1 MADKKKKINSALSAA
16 GRAASKTSSNVA
28 DQLKKKRKSAQQAAQ
43 MQESQKKLPSWYGSI
58 DTSKPRVQQRST
70 TSTAK
75 GRSVFAP
82 QQQTTT
88 QTASPAV
95 SMWPIV
101 PKKASAGLPSL
112 AQVYGAPYRSDLAA
126 YLPSRRGQG
135 TLEPSDVTGV
145 HYVEWL
151 SDMADQKAF
160 DEYRQQMVQS
170 AKPQMKY
177 QQHYNFETD
186 RKRVERLEYQLRFE
200 NNPEERQ
207 RMQGEIDTI
216 LAGAG
221 THSPEANEY
230 ARQYYQEKQDRAD
243 RSAARAR
250 ARASMYMTAA
260 DTDRATGADVPA
272 LDVDE
277 GRRRIEE
284 GLAEARRTGNQILI
298 STYEKALESYDA
310 NPEQYAGLV
319 MNENER
325 KAYAASTAAEEQDTD
340 SRSAR
345 AGVYQSKTNQ
355 YYLDMD
361 RRFGFTAAS
370 QQPDF
375 KEQSK
380 APKKEFTYPKAI
392 TVNGN
397 PMLINQPFDDDYH
410 WDYMTDEEKATAIYL
425 FNTKGDGTAKA
436 YIFDYL
442 GPGIDKVYA
451 QDQQAKIYDEV
462 SSASGLEKALY
473 SGASVLT
480 NAVYAPMSYLNNAGQ
495 VVGNLIADKRGVGWT
510 PVNSYSEFSRAARN
524 TRISRQAVADSM
536 GSVGAFFYQ
545 TGMSMLDNMILLP
558 TGQTGTLGLMALEA
572 ADAQYAED
580 IDNGVDPET
589 AAISGAIAGGIE
601 TLTETVSLEHLFKA
615 PDVESF
621 LRGLGKQAIFEGS
634 EEGASDV
641 LNLIRERALY
651 GETSYGTTEEEHKA
665 WFRQLL
671 LDIAGGAVAG
681 AGMYAGYGGPQY
693 VARRI
698 VETKASGLQVL
709 ANDNGAALAQAYT
722 DATGKPANAPRSVF
736 QTGRV
741 LQKTLNQGAKNYN
754 ATYAQETGDA
764 AVQYYQDNQQ
774 KDQEADK
781 KASDTV
787 YAAIRKVL
795 ADKKLTRRE
804 QAAMDSIPG
813 VREAVAAYRKGGAM
827 EGTVNREGSAKI
839 KRGIENALLS
849 VDHNLQSAEQ
859 DGNVEPKNR
868 ASERMQQTA
877 QGVQKAAQERKAA
890 MQMREEDNAQ
900 SQVNGQ
906 DVELLG
912 MTSVG
917 DKATLNVRNQD
928 GQVQEVNLNDVTYGS
943 DRKATAYAI
952 GADMENTALANSFV
966 ATLADN
972 QVPARVAAGMQAAYD
987 YAYGGAPSVESLKG
1001 SILTEGLNDAQLS
1014 RAFELGQQAR
1024 QAAVQMAQ
1032 ETKMKQALKQ
1042 ANVEWKGGTVDTSR
1056 VDMASLNAEQQR
1068 QVNLV
1073 QLVAGVTGMNMEL
1086 FQSKADANG
1095 RYHGENGSYNAR
1107 TNTIRLDVNAGA
1119 NSAYEL
1125 SRVTLLRTMS
1135 HELTHALQQNS
1146 PAQYDALKR
1155 AVLDVLT
1162 SKSGASIE
1170 EMAARMRE
1178 RDSSLKDD
1186 GAALDEVVAEA
1197 CENMLR
1203 DSDAMEQLIARHP
1216 AEAKTFLEKVKQ
1228 FFTDIVNAIR
1238 AAFGGSDTSRSR
1250 EATALMQQAEE
1261 YLDICEKWSKALQD
1275 TAEISGRMYTASED
1289 SIDNTAAFTDSA
1301 EAIQNQAR
1309 PPYTDGTKACREFV
1323 DGLSSDARSTYDLLY
1338 NFYQAS
1344 RRGKRN
1350 LSSQYMYYSD
1360 WNTMV
1365 AKDASWAETAQRMAD
1380 SIPEGVR
1387 KRMGMNTDGTLNP
1400 NSLEEEFRMNRS
1412 MGQRIIDALELE
1424 TIDPVYKI
1432 GDREIRLSTGN
1443 SANAVGGEAYRRAL
1457 CAETRKAYANGTLKQ
1472 VGIGTLSRDRWG
1484 SLGFLAV
1491 NGKTGASGDFTTLCP
1506 QMFYNKGCH
1515 YCYRLASLKSG
1526 VNNKLVG
1533 VNVWYGGE
1541 ILRIKDKDVD
1551 MLNKNGGLRIQSFGD
1566 WMPQFSA
1573 QLADML
1579 YDADMRG
1586 LQIKIITKEPSMI
1599 DYVAQ
1604 LKRQGLGKALYFNLS
1619 ADYAIERAG
1628 SKETADYTTFNAERP
1643 YMRDDAGDLW
1653 WKRAMTVEEAS
1664 RYRDKYSW
1672 VNTRIV
1678 ATTVDE
1684 FIRGLRDPRVDVVTG
1699 YHGNIRSWE
1708 RIDSTTG
1715 EVKVNVEALGDSGM
1729 PVFGYDAQTGEW
1741 HLEKQGKTK
1750 THQAL
1755 AAAIEENGLQYEYYA
1770 KSCCIT
1776 GRCATCNG
1784 KCGKL
1789 ARNFYV
1795 KNATNRDVESFVYW
1809 QENMEY
1815 DSDTIA
1821 DQKVQYSMRD
1831 ETYLAA
1837 VEDGDMQ
1844 KAQAMVDEAARQ
1856 AGYTRK
1862 LYHGTQYQ
1870 FNQFMRGG
1878 EGIHLGTFEA
1888 ADFVRRTT
1896 VKWENQGRMIEAYVR
1911 LDNPMYVPYDIQRW
1925 NVENL
1930 RDLIFAANGL
1940 QTYKELLATTADGQ
1954 QIDLDFSQVE
1964 GIPQIT
1970 KKAPRPARSVQV
1982 DEDFGTSRRKIRRG
1996 AAVQTETA
2004 TTRETNRALSDEEQL
2019 SRMKTFDEIAEWLKA
2034 RGIDGIEYINAIE
2047 DKNSTSVLVFDSNQV
2062 KLADPVTYDDQGDVI
2077 PLSERFDR
2085 GNEDIRF
2092 SLRENVEQT
2101 KDLVAVHNWDDTS
2114 LDEMYE
2120 DAVLLGDTKKALS
2133 MLEEKARRVQ
2143 ADIITHPDVT
2153 TYKVHRGAPPKK
2165 TIKVYK
2171 TFTVDSSGRPT
2182 ALFVSSNHPIP
2193 VGVWLDA
2200 QDTFHFTD
2208 TKNGHMYVPSTK
2220 NPNTK
2225 GGATGRPTLLS
2236 NISDSDLQKL
2246 EEQGYIKRKPNGEYS
2261 AKSITSLAYR
2271 PGWHAGDLPFFP
2283 QGGMKIAGSNYENV
2297 HRYNQVVYEC
2307 EMSADVDYTAYDD
2320 VDGKVVYHDMQK
2332 MPTDGSYKFAT
2343 NPMANSQDI
2352 GAWYISGS
2360 LKLVRPL
2367 TEQECNKILTANN
2380 RKAQEWQSWSSD
2392 GNSKDIGP
2400 LDLARLN
2407 VDPNRT
2413 DAYSKILEVTYDDNG
2428 NVIPLSERFN
2438 SENDDIRYQMRDD
2451 DDGDQGLVGIFDEA
2465 PRLEEAHIDQRTW
2478 DNMSDRRVH
2487 SFMNDYPAS
2496 RIWLARMASVLQSDV
2511 AATTAGQRFM
2521 NEEETFTGQK
2531 RDTTP
2536 LLAEMKDSGYTW
2548 QQMADVFGKMAEVF
2562 ENGDLEGKVPETAI
2576 WKRAELILDRAV
2588 TEGYTDMNGIEYRPD
2603 AGYMRYKDALPGAKA
2618 REIPA
2623 NAVDDT
2629 FEDVDNRL
2637 AGGGNAAAQTG
2648 GDGERV
2654 QLQGDTA
2661 YREKQRS
2668 AKSGIALMDG
2678 GPSNRE
2684 LLSSAL
2690 ESAVQTPEEL
2700 RYVQSYKKQAQ
2711 KIAEMEGLLAERR
2724 AEVQQLQGMKKRTAD
2739 QEIRMKNLQQS
2750 IAETESMIDKRD
2762 KGLLKMEA
2770 MEPLRN
2776 VLDRE
2781 RANYRETL
2789 KQAKKDAAARQ
2800 REKDAAKLDNTLL
2813 ATQMHEGR
2821 EWAAKLHEAENRVA
2835 EANQKVEDLKAQSL
2849 ADRMHESSEWAA
2861 KLRKAENQLATAKRQ
2876 LETAQMQR
2884 IAERMAEG
2892 RKWAEKVRQAK
2903 EQADRRAARLREQ
2916 ADQRA
2921 ARLREQADQRVAKI
2935 QDKADRRTLRGKIV
2949 RRVKAL
2955 DTMLRT
2961 PSNTRHVPDAL
2972 RGATAN
2978 ILQYFTDESKIFKAE
2993 DMQAAANAYA
3003 ALNTEENSNMAE
3015 GMYDPDTYERM
3026 VALMEVTKKGQS
3038 LKNLSMDEL
3047 TMVDKVLQNLSH
3059 IIQNANA
3066 VFVNGKRRNL
3076 EELVNEEQQ
3085 RLQEKGRYGSFTLKD
3100 NAFVDMLRRGNITA
3114 PYFFK
3119 HLGGPLG
3126 ELGTAILNGETA
3138 FGVETGRATERFR
3151 AIEEKY
3157 HRDAWK
3163 NKKGD
3168 TLTLKNGDG
3177 DKIQLTREQAM
3188 SVWATWKREHS
3199 IADRETHHLD
3209 QGGILLQQEKKLF
3222 KKTYA
3227 QDSAFRINTAEMVEI
3242 DKWLTQEQKNYVDEV
3257 VSYLSTDIAELG
3269 NITSNALHGY
3279 SKFGEGYYY
3288 PFRTSDEFR
3297 PTKIGKDENAMP
3309 LKLMGFTKSV
3319 RSKSNAPVIVTDF
3332 TSTASD
3338 HINSMLTYYAF
3349 AEAQDNFMRLYNFR
3363 MDQNHSIKRS
3373 LSGAYGA
3380 NPGKFIRAFMNDMY
3394 GGVGM
3399 SMNERDA
3406 NRFLSAFKKGAVMAS
3421 LSVAIQQ
3428 SSSIMRAM
3436 ALIDPKYFVGKPL
3449 KGGFAEAKKY
3459 AGTAVIKDMG
3469 SFDTSTGRSAVQ
3481 YITGDG
3487 AKTAYGKFSEKVG
3500 DVGGWLP
3507 EKMDAITWGR
3517 MWSAVKRETA
3527 ARTGLNVNS
3536 EELKVQA
3543 GKRFDEVMR
3552 LTQVYDSTLA
3562 KSELMREKNMWA
3574 KMVTAFMAEATV
3586 TYNMLMDAVI
3596 DAKGKRFGAATK
3608 SFGSVIAATIL
3619 NTLLSSVIY
3628 AMRDDDDKDA
3638 TYFERYVKS
3647 VVGSLDPI
3655 DVTLNLVPMVK
3666 DVYEIFRGYDVERT
3680 DMSVFNDIYTYSK
3693 VLSNPDKSW
3702 LDRLKSGVSLAG
3714 IITGI
3719 PAKNLWRDIEGTVN
3733 TFKTVKDTDYRDGA
3747 AKMAALQ
3754 GLSEWAFGPDVS
3766 ETATIDKLV
3775 QVMAKG
3781 DQAEAAAQ
3789 MKTLS
3794 TFYEGDEKKRKTAI
3808 KKAGKEAYIDG
3819 GLTDAQALR
3828 VLEGIGI
3835 TGDEADKVLLDWQ
3848 YAKKTGGKTVSGAGS
3863 DYLEGEID
3871 RETALDALARTGA
3884 EEEDVETR
3892 MRKLDYQKE
3901 SGISYSGLQDAYT
3914 DGRISRAEAL
3924 RVRTEIGGQKP
3935 DEAEKTLLQW
3945 DYEKDTGRKWADMQ
3959 KDYAAGTIT
3968 DKQAVDYLVKYGD
3981 KKSDAASETV
3991 AKWKYEKSTGKK
4003 WDEMQDDYL
4012 DGSLTKA
4019 QAMSAMQKYGGK
4031 TEAEAYWTVD
4041 EWDYR
4046 EANPDADGYSKFHRV
4061 TELAGRG
4068 QSISGAVKEIYAHS
4082 DYKTAKDCGS
4092 AVTSALT
4099 SYWKPLY
4106 IAATPAQRELMEPI
4120 MLAAYR
4126 AAYETLGE
4134 TYYGDKRRLKAIR
4147 KWLED

>member
-16 GRAASKTSSNVA
+16 GRATSKATSNVA
-28 DQLKKKRKSAQQAAQ
+28 DQLKKKKKSAQQAAQ
-43 MQESQKKLPSWYGSI
+43 MQESQKNLPSWYGSI
-58 DTSKPRVQQRST
+58 DTSRPRVQQRST

-88 QTASPAV
+88 QTASPAG

-101 PKKASAGLPSL
+101 PKKTSAGLPSL
-112 AQVYGAPYRSDLAA
+112 YQVYGAPYRSDLAA
-126 YLPSRRGQG
+126 YLPSRRGHG
-135 TLEPSDVTGV
+135 TLDPSDVTGA
-145 HYVEWL
+145 HYAEWM

-221 THSPEANEY
+221 TQSPEANEY
-230 ARQYYQEKQDRAD
+230 AKQYYQEKQDRAD
-243 RSAARAR
+243 RSAARRRDQAN
-250 ARASMYMTAA
+250 AA
-260 DTDRATGADVPA
+260 TTIVDQIRSGNYDWSRES
-272 LDVDE
+272 DE
-277 GRRRIEE
+277 GEQRLVAGLQAAKGSGNQTVISAYERSLEE
-284 GLAEARRTGNQILI
+284 YRKNPGLYAGNAVSDEEKQATSDRYLKRSDMLSDLTQEAISERDAARR
-298 STYEKALESYDA
+298 
-310 NPEQYAGLV
+310 
-319 MNENER
+319 
-325 KAYAASTAAEEQDTD
+325 
-340 SRSAR
+340 
-345 AGVYQSKTNQ
+345 GVYQSKANQ

-375 KEQSK
+375 KEESK
-380 APKKEFTYPKAI
+380 APKKEFTYQKAI

-397 PMLINQPFDDDYH
+397 PTLINQPFDTDYH

-425 FNTKGDGTAKA
+425 FNTKGEGTAKA

-462 SSASGLEKALY
+462 SGASGWEKALY
-473 SGASVLT
+473 SGASVIT

-495 VVGNLIADKRGVGWT
+495 VVGNLISDKRGVGWT
-510 PVNSYSEFSRAARN
+510 PVNSYGEFSRAARN

-536 GSVGAFFYQ
+536 GSVGAFLYQ
-545 TGMSMLDNMILLP
+545 TFMSMMDNMILLP
-558 TGQTGTLGLMALEA
+558 TGQLGTLSIMALESG
-572 ADAQYAED
+572 DATYAED

-601 TLTETVSLEHLFKA
+601 VLTEKVSLENLFKA

-621 LRGLGKQAIFEGS
+621 LRGLGKQALFEGS

-641 LNLIRERALY
+641 LNLIREQALY
-651 GETSYGTTEEEHKA
+651 GENSYGTTEEEHRA
-665 WFRQLL
+665 WFKQLL
-671 LDIAGGAVAG
+671 LDIAGGAVSG

-698 VETKASGLQVL
+698 GETKAAGQQVL

-764 AVQYYQDNQQ
+764 AVQHYQDNQP

-781 KASDTV
+781 KASETV

-795 ADKKLTRRE
+795 ADKKLTRQE

-813 VREAVAAYRKGGAM
+813 VREAVAAYQKGGSM

-839 KRGIENALLS
+839 KRGMENALLS
-849 VDHNLQSAEQ
+849 VDHNLQSAGL
-859 DGNVEPKNR
+859 DSNVETDIK

-877 QGVQKAAQERKAA
+877 QGVQEAAQERKAM
-890 MQMREEDNAQ
+890 MQMREGENAQ
-900 SQVNGQ
+900 SQVDGQ

-912 MTSVG
+912 MTGVG

-928 GQVQEVNLNDVTYGS
+928 GQVQEVSLNDVTYGS

-1001 SILTEGLNDAQLS
+1001 SILTEGLNDAQLN

-1024 QAAVQMAQ
+1024 QTAVQVAQ

-1042 ANVEWKGGTVDTSR
+1042 ANVEWKGGTVDASK

-1073 QLVAGVTGMNMEL
+1073 QLVAGVTGINVEL

-1095 RYHGENGSYNAR
+1095 RYRGENGSYNAA

-1119 NSAYEL
+1119 YNAGEL
-1125 SRVTLLRTMS
+1125 SQVTLLRTMS

-1146 PAQYDALKR
+1146 LAQYEALKH

-1170 EMAARMRE
+1170 EMAARKME
-1178 RDSSLKDD
+1178 QDSSLKKPDV
-1186 GAALDEVVAEA
+1186 ALDEVVAEA

-1203 DSDAMEQLIARHP
+1203 DSDAMEQLIAQHP
-1216 AEAKTFLEKVKQ
+1216 AEAKTFLEKMKQ

-1238 AAFGGSDTSRSR
+1238 AAFGGSGTSRSR

-1261 YLDICEKWSKALQD
+1261 YLDICEKWSKALQE
-1275 TAEISGRMYTASED
+1275 TAEISGRM
-1289 SIDNTAAFTDSA
+1289 
-1301 EAIQNQAR
+1301 
-1309 PPYTDGTKACREFV
+1309 
-1323 DGLSSDARSTYDLLY
+1323 
-1338 NFYQAS
+1338 
-1344 RRGKRN
+1344 
-1350 LSSQYMYYSD
+1350 
-1360 WNTMV
+1360 
-1365 AKDASWAETAQRMAD
+1365 
-1380 SIPEGVR
+1380 
-1387 KRMGMNTDGTLNP
+1387 
-1400 NSLEEEFRMNRS
+1400 
-1412 MGQRIIDALELE
+1412 
-1424 TIDPVYKI
+1424 
-1432 GDREIRLSTGN
+1432 DR
-1443 SANAVGGEAYRRAL
+1443 
-1457 CAETRKAYANGTLKQ
+1457 Q
-1472 VGIGTLSRDRWG
+1472 
-1484 SLGFLAV
+1484 
-1491 NGKTGASGDFTTLCP
+1491 
-1506 QMFYNKGCH
+1506 
-1515 YCYRLASLKSG
+1515 
-1526 VNNKLVG
+1526 
-1533 VNVWYGGE
+1533 
-1541 ILRIKDKDVD
+1541 
-1551 MLNKNGGLRIQSFGD
+1551 
-1566 WMPQFSA
+1566 
-1573 QLADML
+1573 
-1579 YDADMRG
+1579 
-1586 LQIKIITKEPSMI
+1586 
-1599 DYVAQ
+1599 
-1604 LKRQGLGKALYFNLS
+1604 
-1619 ADYAIERAG
+1619 
-1628 SKETADYTTFNAERP
+1628 
-1643 YMRDDAGDLW
+1643 
-1653 WKRAMTVEEAS
+1653 
-1664 RYRDKYSW
+1664 
-1672 VNTRIV
+1672 
-1678 ATTVDE
+1678 
-1684 FIRGLRDPRVDVVTG
+1684 TG
-1699 YHGNIRSWE
+1699 Y
-1708 RIDSTTG
+1708 
-1715 EVKVNVEALGDSGM
+1715 GD
-1729 PVFGYDAQTGEW
+1729 
-1741 HLEKQGKTK
+1741 
-1750 THQAL
+1750 
-1755 AAAIEENGLQYEYYA
+1755 
-1770 KSCCIT
+1770 
-1776 GRCATCNG
+1776 
-1784 KCGKL
+1784 
-1789 ARNFYV
+1789 
-1795 KNATNRDVESFVYW
+1795 
-1809 QENMEY
+1809 
-1815 DSDTIA
+1815 
-1821 DQKVQYSMRD
+1821 VQYSLRD

-1896 VKWENQGRMIEAYVR
+1896 VKGENQGRMIEAYVR

-1940 QTYKELLATTADGQ
+1940 QTSKELLATTADGQ
-1954 QIDLDFSQVE
+1954 QIDIDFSQVE

-1970 KKAPRPARSVQV
+1970 KKAPRPARNIQV
-1982 DEDFGTSRRKIRRG
+1982 DEDFGMSRRKTRRG
-1996 AAVQTETA
+1996 AAVQTEQV
-2004 TTRETNRALSDEEQL
+2004 TTRETNRVLSDEEQL

-2034 RGIDGIEYINAIE
+2034 RGIDGIEYTNAIE

-2062 KLADPVTYDDQGDVI
+2062 KLADAVTYDDQGDVI
-2077 PLSERFDR
+2077 PLSERFDKD
-2085 GNEDIRF
+2085 NEDIRYSVRDVDGKNVVWISENILSSKPKGQNISDFIVDYLTSHVGEMYPILESGRRVYLGEDLPKEYAWSKYSQRIRGKNQRLYKDKAKAIAGIGEAINIATNRRWEPTKHPQNKDAKYGIYKYDSKIAFPVYNSSGENTGVHAYDVTLVIRNASDGKKYLYDVQSIKKDAVTANTLYSKSRGATEKIAQRENIFSEQSIAPSDGSVKF
-2092 SLRENVEQT
+2092 SLRENDRKYMDAVEHGDTAEAQKLVDAAAKAAGYKNLFYHGAKKGGGFT
-2101 KDLVAVHNWDDTS
+2101 TFRGWSYFTENKGYAQRYSEAGNANSLYTTYVKMERPFDTRIPEVRELFDEARMEYGMGQLQDTGLPDWTDGYDLSEYIEENDLPYDGIV
-2114 LDEMYE
+2114 LDEG
-2120 DAVLLGDTKKALS
+2120 GDFVNGKPVSRGLS
-2133 MLEEKARRVQ
+2133 YVIRNSAQ
-2143 ADIITHPDVT
+2143 
-2153 TYKVHRGAPPKK
+2153 
-2165 TIKVYK
+2165 IK
-2171 TFTVDSSGRPT
+2171 
-2182 ALFVSSNHPIP
+2182 
-2193 VGVWLDA
+2193 
-2200 QDTFHFTD
+2200 
-2208 TKNGHMYVPSTK
+2208 
-2220 NPNTK
+2220 
-2225 GGATGRPTLLS
+2225 
-2236 NISDSDLQKL
+2236 
-2246 EEQGYIKRKPNGEYS
+2246 
-2261 AKSITSLAYR
+2261 
-2271 PGWHAGDLPFFP
+2271 
-2283 QGGMKIAGSNYENV
+2283 
-2297 HRYNQVVYEC
+2297 
-2307 EMSADVDYTAYDD
+2307 SADA
-2320 VDGKVVYHDMQK
+2320 
-2332 MPTDGSYKFAT
+2332 
-2343 NPMANSQDI
+2343 
-2352 GAWYISGS
+2352 
-2360 LKLVRPL
+2360 
-2367 TEQECNKILTANN
+2367 
-2380 RKAQEWQSWSSD
+2380 
-2392 GNSKDIGP
+2392 
-2400 LDLARLN
+2400 
-2407 VDPNRT
+2407 
-2413 DAYSKILEVTYDDNG
+2413 VTYDDNG
-2428 NVIPLSERFN
+2428 KVIPLSERFN
-2438 SENDDIRYQMRDD
+2438 SENDDIRYQLRDE
-2451 DDGDQGLVGIFDEA
+2451 DGDTQGLVGMFDEV
-2465 PRLEEAHIDQRTW
+2465 PRLDEAHIDQRSW
-2478 DNMSDRRVH
+2478 ENMSDRRVH

-2496 RIWLARMASVLQSDV
+2496 RMWLTRMASVLQSDV
-2511 AATTAGQRFM
+2511 TASTAGQRFM
-2521 NEEETFTGQK
+2521 NEEGTFTGQK

-2562 ENGDLEGKVPETAI
+2562 ENGDLEGKVPETAL

-2603 AGYMRYKDALPGAKA
+2603 AGYMRYKDELPGAKA

-2623 NAVDDT
+2623 NAVNDT

-2637 AGGGNAAAQTG
+2637 YGGETAAVQTG
-2648 GDGERV
+2648 GAGERA

-2661 YREKQRS
+2661 YQEKQRS
-2668 AKSGIALMDG
+2668 AKSGIPLMDG
-2678 GPSNRE
+2678 GPSNRK
-2684 LLSSAL
+2684 LLSEAL
-2690 ESAVQTPEEL
+2690 ESAAQTPEEL
-2700 RYVQSYKKQAQ
+2700 RYVQNYKKQAQ
-2711 KIAEMEGLLAERR
+2711 KIAEMEGLLVERR
-2724 AEVQQLQGMKKRTAD
+2724 AEVQQLQDMKKRTAD
-2739 QEIRMKNLQQS
+2739 QEIRMKNLQTS

-2781 RANYRETL
+2781 RAKYREKL

-2800 REKDAAKLDNTLL
+2800 QEKDAAKLDNALL

-2821 EWAAKLHEAENRVA
+2821 NWMAKLRNAEDRVTK
-2835 EANQKVEDLKAQSL
+2835 ANWELEEVQAQSL
-2849 ADRMHESSEWAA
+2849 ADRMY
-2861 KLRKAENQLATAKRQ
+2861 
-2876 LETAQMQR
+2876 
-2884 IAERMAEG
+2884 EG
-2892 RKWAEKVRQAK
+2892 RKWAEKVRRAK
-2903 EQADRRAARLREQ
+2903 EQADQRAARLREQ

-2921 ARLREQADQRVAKI
+2921 ARLREQADRRAARLREQADRRVEKI
-2935 QDKADRRTLRGKIV
+2935 QDKANRRTLQGKII

-3015 GMYDPDTYERM
+3015 GMYDPDTYDRM
-3026 VALMEVTKKGQS
+3026 VALMEATKKGQS
-3038 LKNLSMDEL
+3038 LKKLSVDEL

-3059 IIQNANA
+3059 IVQNANA
-3066 VFVNGKRRNL
+3066 VFVNGRRRNL

-3085 RLQEKGRYGSFTLKD
+3085 MLQEKGRYGSFKLKD

-3138 FGVETGRATERFR
+3138 FGVEAGRATERFH

-3188 SVWATWKREHS
+3188 GVWATWKREHS
-3199 IADRETHHLD
+3199 VADRETHHLD

-3227 QDSAFRINTAEMVEI
+3227 QDSAFRINTAEMTEI
-3242 DKWLTQEQKNYVDEV
+3242 DNWLTQEQKNYVDEV
-3257 VSYLSTDIAELG
+3257 VDYLSNDMAELG

-3288 PFRTSDEFR
+3288 PFRTSDAFR
-3297 PTKIGKDENAMP
+3297 PTKIGKDDKAMP

-3319 RSKSNAPVIVTDF
+3319 RSKSNAPVIVADF
-3332 TSTASD
+3332 TSTAAD
-3338 HINSMLTYYAF
+3338 HINSMLNYYAF

-3363 MDQNHSIKRS
+3363 MDQNHSIKQS

-3380 NPGKFIRAFMNDMY
+3380 NPEKYIRAFMKDMY

-3500 DVGGWLP
+3500 DIGGWLP

-3562 KSELMREKNMWA
+3562 KSEFMREQNIWA
-3574 KMVTAFMAEATV
+3574 KMATAFMAEPTLS
-3586 TYNMLMDAVI
+3586 YNMLMDAVI
-3596 DAKGKRFGAATK
+3596 DAKGKHFGAATK
-3608 SFGSVIAATIL
+3608 SVGAVIAATIL

-3628 AMRDDDDKDA
+3628 AMRDDDDEDA

-3647 VVGSLDPI
+3647 LVGSLDPI
-3655 DVTLNLVPMVK
+3655 DVTLNLVPIVK
-3666 DVYEIFRGYDVERT
+3666 DVYETWRGYDVERT
-3680 DMSVFNDIYTYSK
+3680 DMSVFNDIFTYFK
-3693 VLSNPDKSW
+3693 VLQNPDKSW
-3702 LDRLKSGVSLAG
+3702 YERLKSGASMVG
-3714 IITGI
+3714 IVFGV
-3719 PAKNLWRDIEGTVN
+3719 PVKNVWRDVDATLN
-3733 TFKTVKDTDYRDGA
+3733 TIGAFANNDYRDGA

-3766 ETATIDKLV
+3766 KAATIDKLV
-3775 QVMAKG
+3775 QAMANG
-3781 DQAEAAAQ
+3781 DQAETAAQ

-3819 GLTDAQALR
+3819 DLTDAQALR
-3828 VLEGIGI
+3828 VLDGIGI

-3848 YAKKTGGKTVSGAGS
+3848 YGKKTGGKTVGGAGS

-3871 RETALDALARTGA
+3871 RETALDALSRTGS

-3924 RVRTEIGGQKP
+3924 RVRTEVGGQKP
-3935 DEAEKTLLQW
+3935 EEAEKTLLQW
-3945 DYEKDTGRKWADMQ
+3945 DYEKDTG
-3959 KDYAAGTIT
+3959 
-3968 DKQAVDYLVKYGD
+3968 
-3981 KKSDAASETV
+3981 KKLD
-3991 AKWKYEKSTGKK
+3991 
-4003 WDEMQDDYL
+4003 DMQDDYL

-4041 EWDYR
+4041 EWEYK

-4068 QSISGAVKEIYAHS
+4068 QSISGAVKEVYSHS

-4106 IAATPAQRELMEPI
+4106 IAATPAQREQMEPI

-4134 TYYGDKRRLKAIR
+4134 TYYGDKRRLKEIR

>member
-70 TSTAK
+70 TSTSK

-88 QTASPAV
+88 QTASPAG

-135 TLEPSDVTGV
+135 TLDPSDVTGA
-145 HYVEWL
+145 HYAEWM

-221 THSPEANEY
+221 TQSPEANEY
-230 ARQYYQEKQDRAD
+230 AKQYYQEKQDRAD
-243 RSAARAR
+243 RSAARRRDQAN
-250 ARASMYMTAA
+250 AAMTIV
-260 DTDRATGADVPA
+260 DQIRSGNYDWSRES
-272 LDVDE
+272 DE
-277 GRRRIEE
+277 GEQRLVAGLQAAKESGNQTVISAYERSLEE
-284 GLAEARRTGNQILI
+284 YRKNPGLYAGNAVSDEEKQATSDRYLKRSDMLSDLTQEAISERDAARR
-298 STYEKALESYDA
+298 
-310 NPEQYAGLV
+310 
-319 MNENER
+319 
-325 KAYAASTAAEEQDTD
+325 
-340 SRSAR
+340 
-345 AGVYQSKTNQ
+345 GVYQSKANQ

-361 RRFGFTAAS
+361 RKFGFTAAS

-375 KEQSK
+375 KEESK
-380 APKKEFTYPKAI
+380 APKKEFTYQKAI

-397 PMLINQPFDDDYH
+397 PTLINQPFETDYH

-425 FNTKGDGTAKA
+425 FNTKGEGTAKA

-462 SSASGLEKALY
+462 SGASGWEKALY
-473 SGASVLT
+473 SGASVII
-480 NAVYAPMSYLNNAGQ
+480 NAVYSPMSYLNNAGQ
-495 VVGNLIADKRGVGWT
+495 VVGNLISDKRGVGWT
-510 PVNSYSEFSRAARN
+510 PVNSYGEFSRAARN

-536 GSVGAFFYQ
+536 GSVGAFLYQ
-545 TGMSMLDNMILLP
+545 TFMSMMDNMILLP
-558 TGQTGTLGLMALEA
+558 TGQLGTLSIMALESG
-572 ADAQYAED
+572 DATYAED

-601 TLTETVSLEHLFKA
+601 VLTEKVSLENLFKA

-621 LRGLGKQAIFEGS
+621 LRGLGKQALFEGS

-641 LNLIRERALY
+641 LNLIREQALY
-651 GETSYGTTEEEHKA
+651 GENSYGTTEEEHRA
-665 WFRQLL
+665 WFKQLL
-671 LDIAGGAVAG
+671 LDIAGGAVSG

-698 VETKASGLQVL
+698 GETKAAGQQVL

-764 AVQYYQDNQQ
+764 AVQHYQDNQP

-781 KASDTV
+781 KASETV

-795 ADKKLTRRE
+795 ADKKLTRQE

-813 VREAVAAYRKGGAM
+813 VREAVAAYQKGGSM

-839 KRGIENALLS
+839 KRGMENALLS
-849 VDHNLQSAEQ
+849 VDHNLQSAGL
-859 DGNVEPKNR
+859 DSNVETDIK

-877 QGVQKAAQERKAA
+877 QGVQEAAQERKAM
-890 MQMREEDNAQ
+890 MQMREGENAQ
-900 SQVNGQ
+900 SQVDGQ

-912 MTSVG
+912 MTGVG

-928 GQVQEVNLNDVTYGS
+928 GQVQEVSLNDVTYGS

-1001 SILTEGLNDAQLS
+1001 SILTEGLNDAQLN

-1024 QAAVQMAQ
+1024 QTAVQVAQ

-1042 ANVEWKGGTVDTSR
+1042 ANVEWKGGTVDASK

-1073 QLVAGVTGMNMEL
+1073 QLVAGVTGINVEL

-1095 RYHGENGSYNAR
+1095 RYRGENGSYNAA

-1119 NSAYEL
+1119 YNAGEL
-1125 SRVTLLRTMS
+1125 SQVTLLRTMS

-1146 PAQYDALKR
+1146 LAQYEALKH

-1170 EMAARMRE
+1170 EMAARKME
-1178 RDSSLKDD
+1178 QDSSLKKPDV
-1186 GAALDEVVAEA
+1186 ALDEVVAEA

-1203 DSDAMEQLIARHP
+1203 DSDAMEQLIAQHP
-1216 AEAKTFLEKVKQ
+1216 AEAKTFLEKMKQ

-1238 AAFGGSDTSRSR
+1238 AAFGGSGTSRSR

-1261 YLDICEKWSKALQD
+1261 YLDICEKWSKALQE
-1275 TAEISGRMYTASED
+1275 TAEISGRM
-1289 SIDNTAAFTDSA
+1289 
-1301 EAIQNQAR
+1301 
-1309 PPYTDGTKACREFV
+1309 
-1323 DGLSSDARSTYDLLY
+1323 
-1338 NFYQAS
+1338 
-1344 RRGKRN
+1344 
-1350 LSSQYMYYSD
+1350 
-1360 WNTMV
+1360 
-1365 AKDASWAETAQRMAD
+1365 
-1380 SIPEGVR
+1380 
-1387 KRMGMNTDGTLNP
+1387 
-1400 NSLEEEFRMNRS
+1400 
-1412 MGQRIIDALELE
+1412 
-1424 TIDPVYKI
+1424 
-1432 GDREIRLSTGN
+1432 DR
-1443 SANAVGGEAYRRAL
+1443 
-1457 CAETRKAYANGTLKQ
+1457 Q
-1472 VGIGTLSRDRWG
+1472 
-1484 SLGFLAV
+1484 
-1491 NGKTGASGDFTTLCP
+1491 
-1506 QMFYNKGCH
+1506 
-1515 YCYRLASLKSG
+1515 
-1526 VNNKLVG
+1526 
-1533 VNVWYGGE
+1533 
-1541 ILRIKDKDVD
+1541 
-1551 MLNKNGGLRIQSFGD
+1551 
-1566 WMPQFSA
+1566 
-1573 QLADML
+1573 
-1579 YDADMRG
+1579 
-1586 LQIKIITKEPSMI
+1586 
-1599 DYVAQ
+1599 
-1604 LKRQGLGKALYFNLS
+1604 
-1619 ADYAIERAG
+1619 
-1628 SKETADYTTFNAERP
+1628 
-1643 YMRDDAGDLW
+1643 
-1653 WKRAMTVEEAS
+1653 
-1664 RYRDKYSW
+1664 
-1672 VNTRIV
+1672 
-1678 ATTVDE
+1678 
-1684 FIRGLRDPRVDVVTG
+1684 TG
-1699 YHGNIRSWE
+1699 Y
-1708 RIDSTTG
+1708 
-1715 EVKVNVEALGDSGM
+1715 GD
-1729 PVFGYDAQTGEW
+1729 
-1741 HLEKQGKTK
+1741 
-1750 THQAL
+1750 
-1755 AAAIEENGLQYEYYA
+1755 
-1770 KSCCIT
+1770 
-1776 GRCATCNG
+1776 
-1784 KCGKL
+1784 
-1789 ARNFYV
+1789 
-1795 KNATNRDVESFVYW
+1795 
-1809 QENMEY
+1809 
-1815 DSDTIA
+1815 
-1821 DQKVQYSMRD
+1821 VQYSLRD

-1837 VEDGDMQ
+1837 MEDGDMQ

-1888 ADFVRRTT
+1888 ADFVRRTRASG
-1896 VKWENQGRMIEAYVR
+1896 ENQGRMIEAYVR

-1940 QTYKELLATTADGQ
+1940 QTSKELLATTADGQ

-1970 KKAPRPARSVQV
+1970 KKAPRPARNIQV
-1982 DEDFGTSRRKIRRG
+1982 DEDFGMSRRKTRRG
-1996 AAVQTETA
+1996 AAVQTEQV

-2034 RGIDGIEYINAIE
+2034 RGIDGIEYTNAIE

-2062 KLADPVTYDDQGDVI
+2062 KLADAVTYDDQGDVI

-2085 GNEDIRF
+2085 GNEDIRYSLRETDDGKPYTLIDASEIQGENIKDSDTIGRKARVYMKERYKGVVLPVGKTKSAYVRRDGINEYTNPAKYVDAGTYSSKMLAATELDNLLKGSEYLRWRADDGHHKDAVRGWTYWKTVF
-2092 SLRENVEQT
+2092 AVRDSKTNEVNVYEGEVQIKRIERGDLFHDITHIKNITNDNIGQSIIMDAKSVGDNASIAPSDGSVKYSLRENVEQT
-2101 KDLVAVHNWDDTS
+2101 
-2114 LDEMYE
+2114 
-2120 DAVLLGDTKKALS
+2120 
-2133 MLEEKARRVQ
+2133 
-2143 ADIITHPDVT
+2143 
-2153 TYKVHRGAPPKK
+2153 
-2165 TIKVYK
+2165 
-2171 TFTVDSSGRPT
+2171 
-2182 ALFVSSNHPIP
+2182 
-2193 VGVWLDA
+2193 
-2200 QDTFHFTD
+2200 
-2208 TKNGHMYVPSTK
+2208 
-2220 NPNTK
+2220 
-2225 GGATGRPTLLS
+2225 
-2236 NISDSDLQKL
+2236 
-2246 EEQGYIKRKPNGEYS
+2246 
-2261 AKSITSLAYR
+2261 
-2271 PGWHAGDLPFFP
+2271 
-2283 QGGMKIAGSNYENV
+2283 
-2297 HRYNQVVYEC
+2297 
-2307 EMSADVDYTAYDD
+2307 
-2320 VDGKVVYHDMQK
+2320 
-2332 MPTDGSYKFAT
+2332 
-2343 NPMANSQDI
+2343 
-2352 GAWYISGS
+2352 
-2360 LKLVRPL
+2360 
-2367 TEQECNKILTANN
+2367 
-2380 RKAQEWQSWSSD
+2380 
-2392 GNSKDIGP
+2392 
-2400 LDLARLN
+2400 
-2407 VDPNRT
+2407 
-2413 DAYSKILEVTYDDNG
+2413 
-2428 NVIPLSERFN
+2428 
-2438 SENDDIRYQMRDD
+2438 DDIRYQLRDE
-2451 DDGDQGLVGIFDEA
+2451 DGDTQGLVGMFDEV
-2465 PRLEEAHIDQRTW
+2465 PRLDEAHIDQRSW
-2478 DNMSDRRVH
+2478 ENMSDRRVH

-2496 RIWLARMASVLQSDV
+2496 RMWLTRMASVLQSDV
-2511 AATTAGQRFM
+2511 TASTAGQRFM
-2521 NEEETFTGQK
+2521 NEEGTFTGQK

-2562 ENGDLEGKVPETAI
+2562 ENGDLEGKVPETAL

-2603 AGYMRYKDALPGAKA
+2603 AGYMRYKDELPGAKA

-2623 NAVDDT
+2623 NAVNDT

-2637 AGGGNAAAQTG
+2637 YGGETAAVQTG
-2648 GDGERV
+2648 GAGERA

-2661 YREKQRS
+2661 YQEKQRS
-2668 AKSGIALMDG
+2668 AKSGIPLMDG
-2678 GPSNRE
+2678 GPSNRK
-2684 LLSSAL
+2684 LLSEAL
-2690 ESAVQTPEEL
+2690 ESAAQTPEEL
-2700 RYVQSYKKQAQ
+2700 RYVQNYKKQAQ
-2711 KIAEMEGLLAERR
+2711 KIAEMEGLLVERR
-2724 AEVQQLQGMKKRTAD
+2724 AEVQQLQDMKKRTAD
-2739 QEIRMKNLQQS
+2739 QEIRMKNLQTS

-2781 RANYRETL
+2781 RAKYREKL

-2800 REKDAAKLDNTLL
+2800 QEKDAAKLDNALL
-2813 ATQMHEGR
+2813 ATQMYEGR
-2821 EWAAKLHEAENRVA
+2821 NWTAKLRNAEDRVA
-2835 EANQKVEDLKAQSL
+2835 KAKWKLEEVQTQSL
-2849 ADRMHESSEWAA
+2849 ADRMYEGRKWAEKLHKAEDQLTAA
-2861 KLRKAENQLATAKRQ
+2861 KFQ

-2892 RKWAEKVRQAK
+2892 RKWAEKVRRAK
-2903 EQADRRAARLREQ
+2903 EQ

-2921 ARLREQADQRVAKI
+2921 ARLREQADRRVEKI
-2935 QDKADRRTLRGKIV
+2935 QDMADRRTLQGKII

-2978 ILQYFTDESKIFKAE
+2978 ILQYFTDEGRIFKAE

-3003 ALNTEENSNMAE
+3003 ALNTEENGSMAE
-3015 GMYDPDTYERM
+3015 GMYDPDTYDRM

-3038 LKNLSMDEL
+3038 LKNMSMDEL
-3047 TMVDKVLQNLSH
+3047 IMVDKVLQNLSH

-3085 RLQEKGRYGSFTLKD
+3085 TLQEKGRYGSFKLKD

-3138 FGVETGRATERFR
+3138 FGVEAGRATERFH

-3188 SVWATWKREHS
+3188 GVWATWKREHS
-3199 IADRETHHLD
+3199 VADRETHHLD
-3209 QGGILLQQEKKLF
+3209 QGGILLRQEKKLF

-3242 DKWLTQEQKNYVDEV
+3242 DNWLTQEQKNYVDEV
-3257 VSYLSTDIAELG
+3257 VDYLSNDMAELG

-3332 TSTASD
+3332 TSTAAD
-3338 HINSMLTYYAF
+3338 HINSMLNYYAF

-3363 MDQNHSIKRS
+3363 MDQNHSIKQS

-3380 NPGKFIRAFMNDMY
+3380 NPEKYIRAFMKDMY

-3487 AKTAYGKFSEKVG
+3487 AKTAYGKLAEFVG
-3500 DVGGWLP
+3500 DKGGLLP

-3574 KMVTAFMAEATV
+3574 KMVTAFMAEPTV

-3596 DAKGKRFGAATK
+3596 DAKGKRFGTATK
-3608 SFGSVIAATIL
+3608 SVGAVIAATLL
-3619 NTLLSSVIY
+3619 NTMLSSVIY
-3628 AMRDDDDKDA
+3628 AMRDDDDEDA
-3638 TYFERYVKS
+3638 TYFERYIKS
-3647 VVGSLDPI
+3647 LVGGLDPI

-3719 PAKNLWRDIEGTVN
+3719 PAKNLWRDIEGGLKTIQTVA
-3733 TFKTVKDTDYRDGA
+3733 KTDYRDGA

-3766 ETATIDKLV
+3766 KAATIDKLV
-3775 QVMAKG
+3775 RAMAKG
-3781 DQAEAAAQ
+3781 DQAETAAQ

-3808 KKAGKEAYIDG
+3808 KKAGKDAYLNGD
-3819 GLTDAQALR
+3819 LTDEQALR

-3835 TGDEADKVLLDWQ
+3835 TGDEADNVLLDWQ
-3848 YAKKTGGKTVSGAGS
+3848 YGKKTGGKTVGGAGS

-3871 RETALDALARTGA
+3871 RETALDALARTGS

-3924 RVRTEIGGQKP
+3924 RVRTEVGGQKP
-3935 DEAEKTLLQW
+3935 EEAEKTLLQW
-3945 DYEKDTGRKWADMQ
+3945 DYEKDTGRKWADMG
-3959 KDYAAGTIT
+3959 Y
-3968 DKQAVDYLVKYGD
+3968 DYL
-3981 KKSDAASETV
+3981 S
-3991 AKWKYEKSTGKK
+3991 
-4003 WDEMQDDYL
+4003 
-4012 DGSLTKA
+4012 GSLTKA

-4031 TEAEAYWTVD
+4031 TAAEAYWTVD
-4041 EWDYR
+4041 EWEYR

-4061 TELAGRG
+4061 TELASRG
-4068 QSISGAVKEIYAHS
+4068 QSISKAVQEIYSHS

-4106 IAATPAQRELMEPI
+4106 IAATPAQREQMEPI

-4134 TYYGDKRRLKAIR
+4134 KYYGDKRRLKAIR

>member
-1 MADKKKKINSALSAA
+1 MADKKKKINSAISAA

-58 DTSKPRVQQRST
+58 DTSKPRVQQRSA
-70 TSTAK
+70 TSTPK
-75 GRSVFAP
+75 GRSVFTP

-88 QTASPAV
+88 QTASPAGG
-95 SMWPIV
+95 MWPIV
-101 PKKASAGLPSL
+101 PKKSSAGLPSL
-112 AQVYGAPYRSDLAA
+112 AQVGGAPYRSDLAA
-126 YLPSRRGQG
+126 YLPSSAMRG
-135 TLEPSDVTGV
+135 TVDPAKVTGA
-145 HYVEWL
+145 HYAEWM
-151 SDMADQKAF
+151 SDMADQKAA
-160 DEYRQQMVQS
+160 DEARAKQEGRQQQKKQALQDKREQYSGIGWEDNSDGSPGIKSIIHGYQNDLRDERDPKKRSEIQGQIDWLSSYAASQYPEAGQYFAEEDARQEASLKRRQEGIQRRQTEAERNLENARHGIYTDDVLREYGKYDETLAGFDRDIAAATDPDVIGYLTRAREAYMANPANYQDLELSDEQQAEVMARYIRQS
-170 AKPQMKY
+170 DYAKLASEQAAEDSPDYYKKLDRQYGFSATEEAFAKGLASPA
-177 QQHYNFETD
+177 ETD
-186 RKRVERLEYQLRFE
+186 FNGYVKQ
-200 NNPEERQ
+200 RQ
-207 RMQGEIDTI
+207 GGLSVSDMV
-216 LAGAG
+216 
-221 THSPEANEY
+221 SPFY
-230 ARQYYQEKQDRAD
+230 RTQDYYRQYY
-243 RSAARAR
+243 
-250 ARASMYMTAA
+250 T
-260 DTDRATGADVPA
+260 
-272 LDVDE
+272 LDE
-277 GRRRIEE
+277 YAIWQQYLRG
-284 GLAEARRTGNQILI
+284 GNQ
-298 STYEKALESYDA
+298 
-310 NPEQYAGLV
+310 
-319 MNENER
+319 
-325 KAYAASTAAEEQDTD
+325 
-340 SRSAR
+340 
-345 AGVYQSKTNQ
+345 
-355 YYLDMD
+355 
-361 RRFGFTAAS
+361 
-370 QQPDF
+370 
-375 KEQSK
+375 
-380 APKKEFTYPKAI
+380 
-392 TVNGN
+392 
-397 PMLINQPFDDDYH
+397 
-410 WDYMTDEEKATAIYL
+410 
-425 FNTKGDGTAKA
+425 
-436 YIFDYL
+436 
-442 GPGIDKVYA
+442 
-451 QDQQAKIYDEV
+451 
-462 SSASGLEKALY
+462 
-473 SGASVLT
+473 
-480 NAVYAPMSYLNNAGQ
+480 
-495 VVGNLIADKRGVGWT
+495 
-510 PVNSYSEFSRAARN
+510 
-524 TRISRQAVADSM
+524 
-536 GSVGAFFYQ
+536 
-545 TGMSMLDNMILLP
+545 
-558 TGQTGTLGLMALEA
+558 EA
-572 ADAQYAED
+572 ADAYEDYIRDRVGRRASQDWQEGVEKMTSGRLTPETFRGYKERTYTVPNLGGEGTVSYTRRYSVQPTAAQKVIGGAVGTVAEGGANFMSGLHSLDVLGQSLERAVTGSDKPIDYYRSSATTETAQTTWGTVASELNQYGDLNDFVSRIYGQRVNIPVVGDKGLGELYGAGVNGLNNWMNRMAFGGSKWLGVAADLQAASGKFNSAHETGASDLQSVFYGSAVGAAEGLGEQMGYDKFLEWGEEKGLFNSTSGKILLGLVLQPGNEFVEESVTEIMDQAASLGILDDKSEYAGMPYSERLEQVIYAGIQGAIGSYVSTGGQYAEMSVE
-580 IDNGVDPET
+580 NNAQRRATQE
-589 AAISGAIAGGIE
+589 
-601 TLTETVSLEHLFKA
+601 LT
-615 PDVESF
+615 
-621 LRGLGKQAIFEGS
+621 G
-634 EEGASDV
+634 
-641 LNLIRERALY
+641 
-651 GETSYGTTEEEHKA
+651 
-665 WFRQLL
+665 QL
-671 LDIAGGAVAG
+671 
-681 AGMYAGYGGPQY
+681 
-693 VARRI
+693 
-698 VETKASGLQVL
+698 VL
-709 ANDNGAALAQAYT
+709 ANDNGAQLAQAYT
-722 DATGKPANAPRSVF
+722 DATGKPGDTPTKVRQA
-736 QTGRV
+736 GRM
-741 LQKTLNQGAKNYN
+741 LEEAATLGKERYES
-754 ATYAQETGDA
+754 TYAQETGDA
-764 AVQYYQDNQQ
+764 AVQYYQDNQP
-774 KDQEADK
+774 KGQEADK
-781 KASDTV
+781 QASETV

-827 EGTVNREGSAKI
+827 EGTVNREGSTKI
-839 KRGIENALLS
+839 KRGMENALLS
-849 VDHNLQSAEQ
+849 VDHNLQSAGL
-859 DGNVEPKNR
+859 DSNVETDIKT
-868 ASERMQQTA
+868 SERMQQTA
-877 QGVQKAAQERKAA
+877 QGVQEAAQERKAM
-890 MQMREEDNAQ
+890 MQMREGENAQ
-900 SQVNGQ
+900 SQVDGQ

-912 MTSVG
+912 MTGVG
-917 DKATLNVRNQD
+917 DKATLNVRGQD

-1024 QAAVQMAQ
+1024 QAAVQVAQ

-1042 ANVEWKGGTVDTSR
+1042 ANVEWKGGTVDTSK

-1073 QLVAGVTGMNMEL
+1073 QLVAGVTGINVEL

-1095 RYHGENGSYNAR
+1095 RYRGENGSYNAT

-1119 NSAYEL
+1119 NSASEL

-1146 PAQYDALKR
+1146 LAQYEALKH

-1170 EMAARMRE
+1170 EMAARKME
-1178 RDSSLKDD
+1178 QDSSLKKPDV
-1186 GAALDEVVAEA
+1186 ALDEVVAEA

-1203 DSDAMEQLIARHP
+1203 DSDAMEQLIAQHP

-1275 TAEISGRMYTASED
+1275 TAEISGRM
-1289 SIDNTAAFTDSA
+1289 
-1301 EAIQNQAR
+1301 
-1309 PPYTDGTKACREFV
+1309 
-1323 DGLSSDARSTYDLLY
+1323 
-1338 NFYQAS
+1338 
-1344 RRGKRN
+1344 
-1350 LSSQYMYYSD
+1350 
-1360 WNTMV
+1360 
-1365 AKDASWAETAQRMAD
+1365 
-1380 SIPEGVR
+1380 
-1387 KRMGMNTDGTLNP
+1387 
-1400 NSLEEEFRMNRS
+1400 
-1412 MGQRIIDALELE
+1412 
-1424 TIDPVYKI
+1424 
-1432 GDREIRLSTGN
+1432 
-1443 SANAVGGEAYRRAL
+1443 
-1457 CAETRKAYANGTLKQ
+1457 
-1472 VGIGTLSRDRWG
+1472 
-1484 SLGFLAV
+1484 
-1491 NGKTGASGDFTTLCP
+1491 
-1506 QMFYNKGCH
+1506 
-1515 YCYRLASLKSG
+1515 
-1526 VNNKLVG
+1526 
-1533 VNVWYGGE
+1533 
-1541 ILRIKDKDVD
+1541 
-1551 MLNKNGGLRIQSFGD
+1551 
-1566 WMPQFSA
+1566 
-1573 QLADML
+1573 
-1579 YDADMRG
+1579 
-1586 LQIKIITKEPSMI
+1586 
-1599 DYVAQ
+1599 
-1604 LKRQGLGKALYFNLS
+1604 
-1619 ADYAIERAG
+1619 ER
-1628 SKETADYTTFNAERP
+1628 
-1643 YMRDDAGDLW
+1643 
-1653 WKRAMTVEEAS
+1653 
-1664 RYRDKYSW
+1664 
-1672 VNTRIV
+1672 
-1678 ATTVDE
+1678 
-1684 FIRGLRDPRVDVVTG
+1684 
-1699 YHGNIRSWE
+1699 
-1708 RIDSTTG
+1708 
-1715 EVKVNVEALGDSGM
+1715 
-1729 PVFGYDAQTGEW
+1729 QTGD
-1741 HLEKQGKTK
+1741 G
-1750 THQAL
+1750 
-1755 AAAIEENGLQYEYYA
+1755 
-1770 KSCCIT
+1770 
-1776 GRCATCNG
+1776 
-1784 KCGKL
+1784 
-1789 ARNFYV
+1789 
-1795 KNATNRDVESFVYW
+1795 D
-1809 QENMEY
+1809 
-1815 DSDTIA
+1815 
-1821 DQKVQYSMRD
+1821 VQYS
-1831 ETYLAA
+1831 
-1837 VEDGDMQ
+1837 
-1844 KAQAMVDEAARQ
+1844 
-1856 AGYTRK
+1856 
-1862 LYHGTQYQ
+1862 
-1870 FNQFMRGG
+1870 
-1878 EGIHLGTFEA
+1878 
-1888 ADFVRRTT
+1888 
-1896 VKWENQGRMIEAYVR
+1896 
-1911 LDNPMYVPYDIQRW
+1911 
-1925 NVENL
+1925 L
-1930 RDLIFAANGL
+1930 R
-1940 QTYKELLATTADGQ
+1940 
-1954 QIDLDFSQVE
+1954 
-1964 GIPQIT
+1964 
-1970 KKAPRPARSVQV
+1970 
-1982 DEDFGTSRRKIRRG
+1982 
-1996 AAVQTETA
+1996 
-2004 TTRETNRALSDEEQL
+2004 
-2019 SRMKTFDEIAEWLKA
+2019 
-2034 RGIDGIEYINAIE
+2034 DGIEFME
-2047 DKNSTSVLVFDSNQV
+2047 DKYYARLLDNLDAQNNNGYIRVGSVKSGSVLSKVGLPATNLYFDVSKIEKALSAHGDHIDIDILKGIPSILRNPTVISEANVANTVNVFGEMQIGNSPIMVGIVVTPDRSGKNVINKVRTVHARRDIGNVITDSNV
-2062 KLADPVTYDDQGDVI
+2062 LY
-2077 PLSERFDR
+2077 LSPDKKRTRTWFQAR
-2085 GNEDIRF
+2085 GNVVPLGGTRFGFIRSIAPSDGSVKY
-2092 SLRENVEQT
+2092 SLRENDRKYMDAVEHGNTAEAQKLVDAAAKAAGYKNLFYHGAKKGGGFT
-2101 KDLVAVHNWDDTS
+2101 TFRGWSYFTENKGYAQRYSEAGNANSLYTTYVKMERPFDTRIPEVRELFDEARMEYGMGQLQDTGLPDWTDGYDLSEYIEENDLLYDGIV
-2114 LDEMYE
+2114 LDEG
-2120 DAVLLGDTKKALS
+2120 GDFVNGKPVSRGLS
-2133 MLEEKARRVQ
+2133 YVIRNSAQ
-2143 ADIITHPDVT
+2143 
-2153 TYKVHRGAPPKK
+2153 
-2165 TIKVYK
+2165 IK
-2171 TFTVDSSGRPT
+2171 
-2182 ALFVSSNHPIP
+2182 
-2193 VGVWLDA
+2193 
-2200 QDTFHFTD
+2200 
-2208 TKNGHMYVPSTK
+2208 
-2220 NPNTK
+2220 
-2225 GGATGRPTLLS
+2225 
-2236 NISDSDLQKL
+2236 
-2246 EEQGYIKRKPNGEYS
+2246 
-2261 AKSITSLAYR
+2261 
-2271 PGWHAGDLPFFP
+2271 
-2283 QGGMKIAGSNYENV
+2283 
-2297 HRYNQVVYEC
+2297 
-2307 EMSADVDYTAYDD
+2307 SADA
-2320 VDGKVVYHDMQK
+2320 
-2332 MPTDGSYKFAT
+2332 
-2343 NPMANSQDI
+2343 
-2352 GAWYISGS
+2352 
-2360 LKLVRPL
+2360 
-2367 TEQECNKILTANN
+2367 
-2380 RKAQEWQSWSSD
+2380 
-2392 GNSKDIGP
+2392 
-2400 LDLARLN
+2400 
-2407 VDPNRT
+2407 
-2413 DAYSKILEVTYDDNG
+2413 VTYDDNG
-2428 NVIPLSERFN
+2428 KVIPLSERFN
-2438 SENDDIRYQMRDD
+2438 SENDDIRYQLRDE
-2451 DDGDQGLVGIFDEA
+2451 DGDAQGLVGIFDET
-2465 PRLEEAHIDQRTW
+2465 PRLGEAHIDQRTW
-2478 DNMSDRRVH
+2478 ENMSDRRVH

-2496 RIWLARMASVLQSDV
+2496 RMWLARMASVLQSDV
-2511 AATTAGQRFM
+2511 TASTAGQRFM
-2521 NEEETFTGQK
+2521 NEEGTFMGQK

-2536 LLAEMKDSGYTW
+2536 LLAEMKDGGYTW

-2562 ENGDLEGKVPETAI
+2562 ENGDLEGKVPETAL

-2603 AGYMRYKDALPGAKA
+2603 AGYMRYKDELPGAKA

-2623 NAVDDT
+2623 NAVEDT

-2637 AGGGNAAAQTG
+2637 AGGENAAVQTG

-2661 YREKQRS
+2661 YQEKQRN

-2690 ESAVQTPEEL
+2690 ESAAQTPEEL
-2700 RYVQSYKKQAQ
+2700 RYVQNYKKQAQ
-2711 KIAEMEGLLAERR
+2711 RIAEMEGLLVERR

-2739 QEIRMKNLQQS
+2739 QEIRMKNLQTS

-2781 RANYRETL
+2781 RAKYRETL

-2800 REKDAAKLDNTLL
+2800 REKDAAKLGETKEQL
-2813 ATQMHEGR
+2813 T
-2821 EWAAKLHEAENRVA
+2821 AAN
-2835 EANQKVEDLKAQSL
+2835 
-2849 ADRMHESSEWAA
+2849 
-2861 KLRKAENQLATAKRQ
+2861 RQ
-2876 LETAQMQR
+2876 LKKAQMQR
-2884 IAERMAEG
+2884 LAAQR
-2892 RKWAEKVRQAK
+2892 AEKRK
-2903 EQADRRAARLREQ
+2903 LAAQKLRLQ
-2916 ADQRA
+2916 K
-2921 ARLREQADQRVAKI
+2921 QADQRVAKI
-2935 QDKADRRTLRGKIV
+2935 QDKANRRTLQGKIV

-2978 ILQYFTDESKIFKAE
+2978 ILQYFTDESKIFKSE

-3003 ALNTEENSNMAE
+3003 ALNTDENGSMAE
-3015 GMYDPDTYERM
+3015 GMYDPDTYDRM

-3038 LKNLSMDEL
+3038 LKNMSMDEL
-3047 TMVDKVLQNLSH
+3047 IMVDKVLQNLSH

-3066 VFVNGKRRNL
+3066 VFVNGRRRNL

-3085 RLQEKGRYGSFTLKD
+3085 TLQEKGRYGSFKLKD

-3138 FGVETGRATERFR
+3138 FGVEAGRATERFH

-3188 SVWATWKREHS
+3188 GVWATWKREHS
-3199 IADRETHHLD
+3199 VADRETHHLD
-3209 QGGILLQQEKKLF
+3209 QGGILLRQEKKLF

-3242 DKWLTQEQKNYVDEV
+3242 DNWLTQEQKNYVDEV
-3257 VSYLSTDIAELG
+3257 VDYLSNDMAELG

-3332 TSTASD
+3332 TSTAAD

-3363 MDQNHSIKRS
+3363 MDHNHSIKRS

-3380 NPGKFIRAFMNDMY
+3380 NPGKFIRTFMNDMY

-3406 NRFLSAFKKGAVMAS
+3406 NRFLGAFKKGAVMAS

-3487 AKTAYGKFSEKVG
+3487 AKTAYGKLAEFVSDK
-3500 DVGGWLP
+3500 GGWLP

-3574 KMVTAFMAEATV
+3574 KMVTAFMAEPTV

-3608 SFGSVIAATIL
+3608 SVGAVIAATIL

-3628 AMRDDDDKDA
+3628 AMRDDDDEDA

-3647 VVGSLDPI
+3647 LVGGLDPI

-3719 PAKNLWRDIEGTVN
+3719 PAKNLWRDIEGVVN
-3733 TFKTVKDTDYRDGA
+3733 TFKTVKDTEYRDGA
-3747 AKMAALQ
+3747 AKLAALQ

-3766 ETATIDKLV
+3766 KAATIDKLV
-3775 QVMAKG
+3775 QAMAKG
-3781 DQAEAAAQ
+3781 DQAETAAQ
-3789 MKTLS
+3789 MNTLS

-3848 YAKKTGGKTVSGAGS
+3848 YGKKTGGKTVSGAGS

-3871 RETALDALARTGA
+3871 RETALDALGRTGA

-3924 RVRTEIGGQKP
+3924 RVRTEVGGQKP
-3935 DEAEKTLLQW
+3935 EEAEKTLLQW

-3959 KDYAAGTIT
+3959 KDFAAGTISESKAT
-3968 DKQAVDYLVKYGD
+3968 EYLMQYGSQ
-3981 KKSDAASETV
+3981 KRKDAEATV
-3991 AKWKYEKSTGKK
+3991 GHWKYEVDTGRK
-4003 WDEMQDDYL
+4003 WDEMQDDFEAGTITSKQAVKYL
-4012 DGSLTKA
+4012 VDYGHRKTEDAKDAVSHWQYEKDTGRKWADMGYDYLSGSLTKV

-4041 EWDYR
+4041 EWEYR
-4046 EANPDADGYSKFHRV
+4046 EVNPDADGYSKFHRV
-4061 TELAGRG
+4061 TELASRG
-4068 QSISGAVKEIYAHS
+4068 QSISKAVQEIYTHS

-4106 IAATPAQRELMEPI
+4106 IAATPAQREQMEPI

-4134 TYYGDKRRLKAIR
+4134 KYYGDKRRLKAIR

>member
-16 GRAASKTSSNVA
+16 GRAASKANSNVA
-28 DQLKKKRKSAQQAAQ
+28 DQLKKKKKSAQQAAQ

-58 DTSKPRVQQRST
+58 DTSRARVQQRST

-88 QTASPAV
+88 QTASPAS

-101 PKKASAGLPSL
+101 PKKTSAGLPSL
-112 AQVYGAPYRSDLAA
+112 AQVYGAPYRGDFVA

-135 TLEPSDVTGV
+135 TLEPSDVTGA
-145 HYVEWL
+145 HYAEWM
-151 SDMADQKAF
+151 SDMADQKAY

-200 NNPEERQ
+200 NDPEERQ
-207 RMQGEIDTI
+207 RMQREIDTI

-284 GLAEARRTGNQILI
+284 GLAEARRTGNQVLI
-298 STYEKALESYDA
+298 SAYENALESYDA

-325 KAYAASTAAEEQDTD
+325 KAYAASTAAEDHDTD

-345 AGVYQSKTNQ
+345 AGVYQSKANQ

-380 APKKEFTYPKAI
+380 APKKEFTYAKAM

-397 PMLINQPFDDDYH
+397 PMLINQPFEDDYH

-425 FNTKGDGTAKA
+425 FNTKGEGTAKA

-462 SSASGLEKALY
+462 SGASGLEKALY

-480 NAVYAPMSYLNNAGQ
+480 NAVYSPMSYLNNAGQ

-510 PVNSYSEFSRAARN
+510 PVNSYGEFSRAARN

-651 GETSYGTTEEEHKA
+651 GETSYGTTEEEHRA
-665 WFRQLL
+665 WFKQLL
-671 LDIAGGAVAG
+671 LDIAGGAVSG

-698 VETKASGLQVL
+698 GETKAAGQQVL

-764 AVQYYQDNQQ
+764 AVQYYQDNQP

-781 KASDTV
+781 KASETV

-813 VREAVAAYRKGGAM
+813 VREAVAAYQKGGAM

-849 VDHNLQSAEQ
+849 VDHNLQSAGL
-859 DGNVEPKNR
+859 DSNVEPDNR

-877 QGVQKAAQERKAA
+877 QGVQEAAQERKAM
-890 MQMREEDNAQ
+890 MQMREGESAQ
-900 SQVNGQ
+900 SQVDGQ

-912 MTSVG
+912 MTGVG
-917 DKATLNVRNQD
+917 DKATLNVRGQD
-928 GQVQEVNLNDVTYGS
+928 GQVHEVSLNDVTYGS

-1001 SILTEGLNDAQLS
+1001 SILTEGLNDAQLN

-1024 QAAVQMAQ
+1024 QSAVQVAQ

-1073 QLVAGVTGMNMEL
+1073 QLVAGVTGINVEL

-1095 RYHGENGSYNAR
+1095 RYRGENGSYNAA

-1119 NSAYEL
+1119 NSASEL

-1203 DSDAMEQLIARHP
+1203 DSDAMEQLIAQHP

-1275 TAEISGRMYTASED
+1275 TVEISGRM
-1289 SIDNTAAFTDSA
+1289 
-1301 EAIQNQAR
+1301 
-1309 PPYTDGTKACREFV
+1309 
-1323 DGLSSDARSTYDLLY
+1323 
-1338 NFYQAS
+1338 
-1344 RRGKRN
+1344 
-1350 LSSQYMYYSD
+1350 
-1360 WNTMV
+1360 
-1365 AKDASWAETAQRMAD
+1365 
-1380 SIPEGVR
+1380 
-1387 KRMGMNTDGTLNP
+1387 
-1400 NSLEEEFRMNRS
+1400 
-1412 MGQRIIDALELE
+1412 
-1424 TIDPVYKI
+1424 
-1432 GDREIRLSTGN
+1432 DRQT
-1443 SANAVGGEAYRRAL
+1443 
-1457 CAETRKAYANGTLKQ
+1457 
-1472 VGIGTLSRDRWG
+1472 
-1484 SLGFLAV
+1484 
-1491 NGKTGASGDFTTLCP
+1491 
-1506 QMFYNKGCH
+1506 
-1515 YCYRLASLKSG
+1515 
-1526 VNNKLVG
+1526 
-1533 VNVWYGGE
+1533 
-1541 ILRIKDKDVD
+1541 
-1551 MLNKNGGLRIQSFGD
+1551 GD
-1566 WMPQFSA
+1566 W
-1573 QLADML
+1573 
-1579 YDADMRG
+1579 
-1586 LQIKIITKEPSMI
+1586 
-1599 DYVAQ
+1599 
-1604 LKRQGLGKALYFNLS
+1604 
-1619 ADYAIERAG
+1619 
-1628 SKETADYTTFNAERP
+1628 
-1643 YMRDDAGDLW
+1643 
-1653 WKRAMTVEEAS
+1653 
-1664 RYRDKYSW
+1664 
-1672 VNTRIV
+1672 
-1678 ATTVDE
+1678 
-1684 FIRGLRDPRVDVVTG
+1684 DV
-1699 YHGNIRSWE
+1699 
-1708 RIDSTTG
+1708 
-1715 EVKVNVEALGDSGM
+1715 
-1729 PVFGYDAQTGEW
+1729 
-1741 HLEKQGKTK
+1741 
-1750 THQAL
+1750 
-1755 AAAIEENGLQYEYYA
+1755 
-1770 KSCCIT
+1770 
-1776 GRCATCNG
+1776 
-1784 KCGKL
+1784 
-1789 ARNFYV
+1789 
-1795 KNATNRDVESFVYW
+1795 
-1809 QENMEY
+1809 
-1815 DSDTIA
+1815 
-1821 DQKVQYSMRD
+1821 
-1831 ETYLAA
+1831 
-1837 VEDGDMQ
+1837 
-1844 KAQAMVDEAARQ
+1844 
-1856 AGYTRK
+1856 
-1862 LYHGTQYQ
+1862 
-1870 FNQFMRGG
+1870 
-1878 EGIHLGTFEA
+1878 
-1888 ADFVRRTT
+1888 
-1896 VKWENQGRMIEAYVR
+1896 
-1911 LDNPMYVPYDIQRW
+1911 
-1925 NVENL
+1925 
-1930 RDLIFAANGL
+1930 
-1940 QTYKELLATTADGQ
+1940 
-1954 QIDLDFSQVE
+1954 
-1964 GIPQIT
+1964 
-1970 KKAPRPARSVQV
+1970 
-1982 DEDFGTSRRKIRRG
+1982 
-1996 AAVQTETA
+1996 
-2004 TTRETNRALSDEEQL
+2004 
-2019 SRMKTFDEIAEWLKA
+2019 
-2034 RGIDGIEYINAIE
+2034 
-2047 DKNSTSVLVFDSNQV
+2047 
-2062 KLADPVTYDDQGDVI
+2062 
-2077 PLSERFDR
+2077 SERFDK
-2085 GNEDIRF
+2085 GNE
-2092 SLRENVEQT
+2092 
-2101 KDLVAVHNWDDTS
+2101 
-2114 LDEMYE
+2114 
-2120 DAVLLGDTKKALS
+2120 
-2133 MLEEKARRVQ
+2133 
-2143 ADIITHPDVT
+2143 
-2153 TYKVHRGAPPKK
+2153 
-2165 TIKVYK
+2165 
-2171 TFTVDSSGRPT
+2171 
-2182 ALFVSSNHPIP
+2182 
-2193 VGVWLDA
+2193 
-2200 QDTFHFTD
+2200 
-2208 TKNGHMYVPSTK
+2208 
-2220 NPNTK
+2220 
-2225 GGATGRPTLLS
+2225 
-2236 NISDSDLQKL
+2236 
-2246 EEQGYIKRKPNGEYS
+2246 
-2261 AKSITSLAYR
+2261 
-2271 PGWHAGDLPFFP
+2271 
-2283 QGGMKIAGSNYENV
+2283 
-2297 HRYNQVVYEC
+2297 
-2307 EMSADVDYTAYDD
+2307 
-2320 VDGKVVYHDMQK
+2320 
-2332 MPTDGSYKFAT
+2332 
-2343 NPMANSQDI
+2343 
-2352 GAWYISGS
+2352 
-2360 LKLVRPL
+2360 
-2367 TEQECNKILTANN
+2367 
-2380 RKAQEWQSWSSD
+2380 
-2392 GNSKDIGP
+2392 
-2400 LDLARLN
+2400 
-2407 VDPNRT
+2407 
-2413 DAYSKILEVTYDDNG
+2413 
-2428 NVIPLSERFN
+2428 
-2438 SENDDIRYQMRDD
+2438 DIRYQMRDD
-2451 DDGDQGLVGIFDEA
+2451 DDGDQGLVGIFDEV
-2465 PRLEEAHIDQRTW
+2465 PRPGEAHIDQRTW

-2496 RIWLARMASVLQSDV
+2496 RMWLARMASVLQSDV

-2521 NEEETFTGQK
+2521 NEEGTFMGQK

-2548 QQMADVFGKMAEVF
+2548 QQMSDVFGKMAEVF

-2654 QLQGDTA
+2654 QLQGDTS
-2661 YREKQRS
+2661 YQEKQQS

-2690 ESAVQTPEEL
+2690 ESAAQTPEEL

-2739 QEIRMKNLQQS
+2739 QEIRMKNLQTS

-2821 EWAAKLHEAENRVA
+2821 EWAAKLHDAENRVA

-2892 RKWAEKVRQAK
+2892 RKWAEKLRQAK
-2903 EQADRRAARLREQ
+2903 ERS
-2916 ADQRA
+2916 DQRA
-2921 ARLREQADQRVAKI
+2921 ARLREQSDQRVAKI
-2935 QDKADRRTLRGKIV
+2935 QDKADRRTLQGKII

-3003 ALNTEENSNMAE
+3003 ALNTEENGSMAE

-3026 VALMEVTKKGQS
+3026 VALMEVTKKGHA
-3038 LKNLSMDEL
+3038 LKSMTLDEL
-3047 TMVDKVLQNLSH
+3047 MTVDKVLQNLSH

-3076 EELVNEEQQ
+3076 EELVNEEQHT
-3085 RLQEKGRYGSFTLKD
+3085 LQEKGRYGSFTLKD

-3199 IADRETHHLD
+3199 VADRETHHLD

-3227 QDSAFRINTAEMVEI
+3227 QDSAFRIGTAEMVEI
-3242 DKWLTQEQKNYVDEV
+3242 DNWLTQEQKNYVDEV
-3257 VSYLSTDIAELG
+3257 VSYLSNDIAELG

-3332 TSTASD
+3332 TSTAAD

-3363 MDQNHSIKRS
+3363 MDHNHSIKRS

-3406 NRFLSAFKKGAVMAS
+3406 NRFLGAFKKGAVMAS

-3428 SSSIMRAM
+3428 PSSIMRAM
-3436 ALIDPKYFVGKPL
+3436 ALIDPKYFVGSPL
-3449 KGGFAEAKKY
+3449 KGGFSEAKKY

-3469 SFDTSTGRSAVQ
+3469 SFDTATGRSAVQ

-3608 SFGSVIAATIL
+3608 SVGSVIAATIL

-3702 LDRLKSGVSLAG
+3702 FDRLKSGVSLAG

-3719 PAKNLWRDIEGTVN
+3719 PAKNIWRDIEGTVN

-3766 ETATIDKLV
+3766 KAATIDKLV
-3775 QVMAKG
+3775 QAMAKG
-3781 DQAEAAAQ
+3781 DQAETAAQ

-3794 TFYEGDEKKRKTAI
+3794 TFYEDDEKKRNTTI
-3808 KKAGKEAYIDG
+3808 KKAGKEAYLDG
-3819 GLTDAQALR
+3819 DLTDAQALR

-3848 YAKKTGGKTVSGAGS
+3848 YGKKTGGKTVSGAGS
-3863 DYLEGEID
+3863 VYLEGEID
-3871 RETALDALARTGA
+3871 RETALDALSRTGA

-3901 SGISYSGLQDAYT
+3901 SGISYSGLQDAYR

-3924 RVRTEIGGQKP
+3924 RVRTEVGGQKP

-4041 EWDYR
+4041 EWEYM

-4068 QSISGAVKEIYAHS
+4068 QSISGAVQEIYSHS

-4106 IAATPAQRELMEPI
+4106 IAATPAQREQMEPI

-4134 TYYGDKRRLKAIR
+4134 KYYGDKRRLKAIR

>member
-200 NNPEERQ
+200 NDPEERQ
-207 RMQGEIDTI
+207 RMQGEIVTI

-221 THSPEANEY
+221 TDSPEANEY

-243 RSAARAR
+243 RSAARRRDQAN
-250 ARASMYMTAA
+250 AA
-260 DTDRATGADVPA
+260 TTIVDQIRSGNYDWSRES
-272 LDVDE
+272 DE
-277 GRRRIEE
+277 GEQRLVAGLQAAKESGNQTVISAYERSLEE
-284 GLAEARRTGNQILI
+284 YRKNPGLYAGNAVSDEEKQATSDRYLKRSDMLSDLTQEAISERDAARR
-298 STYEKALESYDA
+298 
-310 NPEQYAGLV
+310 
-319 MNENER
+319 
-325 KAYAASTAAEEQDTD
+325 
-340 SRSAR
+340 
-345 AGVYQSKTNQ
+345 GVYQSKVNQ

-392 TVNGN
+392 TVNGY
-397 PMLINQPFDDDYH
+397 PMLINQPFEDDYH

-425 FNTKGDGTAKA
+425 FNTKGDDTVKA

-462 SSASGLEKALY
+462 SGASGFEKALY

-480 NAVYAPMSYLNNAGQ
+480 NAVFAPMSYLNNAGQ

-545 TGMSMLDNMILLP
+545 TGMSILDNMILLP

-698 VETKASGLQVL
+698 GETKASGLQVL

-1604 LKRQGLGKALYFNLS
+1604 LKRQGIGKALYFNLS

-1831 ETYLAA
+1831 TAYIAPS
-1837 VEDGDMQ
+1837 DGS
-1844 KAQAMVDEAARQ
+1844 
-1856 AGYTRK
+1856 
-1862 LYHGTQYQ
+1862 
-1870 FNQFMRGG
+1870 
-1878 EGIHLGTFEA
+1878 
-1888 ADFVRRTT
+1888 
-1896 VKWENQGRMIEAYVR
+1896 VK
-1911 LDNPMYVPYDIQRW
+1911 
-1925 NVENL
+1925 
-1930 RDLIFAANGL
+1930 
-1940 QTYKELLATTADGQ
+1940 
-1954 QIDLDFSQVE
+1954 
-1964 GIPQIT
+1964 
-1970 KKAPRPARSVQV
+1970 
-1982 DEDFGTSRRKIRRG
+1982 
-1996 AAVQTETA
+1996 
-2004 TTRETNRALSDEEQL
+2004 
-2019 SRMKTFDEIAEWLKA
+2019 
-2034 RGIDGIEYINAIE
+2034 
-2047 DKNSTSVLVFDSNQV
+2047 
-2062 KLADPVTYDDQGDVI
+2062 
-2077 PLSERFDR
+2077 
-2085 GNEDIRF
+2085 F

-2246 EEQGYIKRKPNGEYS
+2246 EELGYIKRKPNGEYS

-2307 EMSADVDYTAYDD
+2307 EMSADIDYTSYDD

-2496 RIWLARMASVLQSDV
+2496 RMWLARMASVLQSDV

-2521 NEEETFTGQK
+2521 NEEGTFMGQK

-2548 QQMADVFGKMAEVF
+2548 QQMSDVFGKMAEVF

-2623 NAVDDT
+2623 NAVEDT

-2654 QLQGDTA
+2654 QLQGDTS
-2661 YREKQRS
+2661 YQEKQQS

-2690 ESAVQTPEEL
+2690 ESAAQTPEEL

-2724 AEVQQLQGMKKRTAD
+2724 AEVQRLQDMKNRTAD

-2876 LETAQMQR
+2876 LETARMQR
-2884 IAERMAEG
+2884 IAERIAEG

-2935 QDKADRRTLRGKIV
+2935 QDKADRRTLQGKII

-3449 KGGFAEAKKY
+3449 KGGFTEAKKY

-3500 DVGGWLP
+3500 DIGGWLP

-3608 SFGSVIAATIL
+3608 SVGSVIAATIL

-4134 TYYGDKRRLKAIR
+4134 TYYGDKRRLKSIR

>member
-16 GRAASKTSSNVA
+16 GRATSKATSNVA
-28 DQLKKKRKSAQQAAQ
+28 DQLKKKKKSAQQAAQ
-43 MQESQKKLPSWYGSI
+43 MQESQKNLPSWYGSI
-58 DTSKPRVQQRST
+58 DTSRPRVQQRST

-88 QTASPAV
+88 QTASPAG

-101 PKKASAGLPSL
+101 PKKTSAGLPSL
-112 AQVYGAPYRSDLAA
+112 YQVYGAPYRSDLAA

-135 TLEPSDVTGV
+135 TLDPSDVTGV
-145 HYVEWL
+145 HYVEL
-151 SDMADQKAF
+151 MSDMADQKAY

-170 AKPQMKY
+170 AKPQKKY

-221 THSPEANEY
+221 TQSPEANEY
-230 ARQYYQEKQDRAD
+230 AKQYYQEKQDRAD
-243 RSAARAR
+243 RSAARRRDQAN
-250 ARASMYMTAA
+250 AA
-260 DTDRATGADVPA
+260 TTIVDQIRSGNYDWSRES
-272 LDVDE
+272 DE
-277 GRRRIEE
+277 GEQRLVAGLQAAKESGNQTVISAYERSLEE
-284 GLAEARRTGNQILI
+284 YRKNPGLYAGNAVSDEEKQATSDRYLKRSDMLSDLTQEAISERDAARR
-298 STYEKALESYDA
+298 
-310 NPEQYAGLV
+310 
-319 MNENER
+319 
-325 KAYAASTAAEEQDTD
+325 
-340 SRSAR
+340 
-345 AGVYQSKTNQ
+345 GVYQSKANQ

-361 RRFGFTAAS
+361 RKFGFTAAS

-375 KEQSK
+375 KEESK
-380 APKKEFTYPKAI
+380 APKKEFTYQKAI

-397 PMLINQPFDDDYH
+397 PTLINQPFDTDYH

-425 FNTKGDGTAKA
+425 FNTKGEGTAKA

-442 GPGIDKVYA
+442 GPGIDKIYA

-462 SSASGLEKALY
+462 SGASGLEKALY

-510 PVNSYSEFSRAARN
+510 PVNSYGEFSRAARN

-545 TGMSMLDNMILLP
+545 TGMSMLDNMILMP
-558 TGQTGTLGLMALEA
+558 TGEAGTLGLMALEA

-580 IDNGVDPET
+580 IDNGVDPEK

-601 TLTETVSLEHLFKA
+601 VLTETVSLEHLFKA

-621 LRGLGKQAIFEGS
+621 LRGLGKQALFEGS

-641 LNLIRERALY
+641 LNLIREQALY
-651 GETSYGTTEEEHKA
+651 GENSYGTTEEEHRA
-665 WFRQLL
+665 WFKQLL
-671 LDIAGGAVAG
+671 LDIAGGAVSG

-698 VETKASGLQVL
+698 GETKSSGLQVL

-754 ATYAQETGDA
+754 TTYAQETGDA
-764 AVQYYQDNQQ
+764 AVQYYQDNQP
-774 KDQEADK
+774 KGQEADK
-781 KASDTV
+781 QASETV

-795 ADKKLTRRE
+795 AGKKLTRQE

-813 VREAVAAYRKGGAM
+813 VREAVAAYQKGGSM

-839 KRGIENALLS
+839 KRGMENALLS
-849 VDHNLQSAEQ
+849 VDHNLQSAGL
-859 DGNVEPKNR
+859 DSNVETDIK

-877 QGVQKAAQERKAA
+877 QGVQEAAQERKAM
-890 MQMREEDNAQ
+890 MQMREGESAQ
-900 SQVNGQ
+900 SQVDGQ

-912 MTSVG
+912 MTGVG

-1001 SILTEGLNDAQLS
+1001 SILTEGLNDAQLN

-1024 QAAVQMAQ
+1024 QSAVQVAQ

-1042 ANVEWKGGTVDTSR
+1042 ANVEWKGGTVDASK

-1073 QLVAGVTGMNMEL
+1073 QLVAGVTGMNVEL

-1095 RYHGENGSYNAR
+1095 RYRGENGSYNAT

-1119 NSAYEL
+1119 YNAGEL
-1125 SRVTLLRTMS
+1125 SQVTLLRTMS

-1146 PAQYDALKR
+1146 LAQYEALKH

-1170 EMAARMRE
+1170 EMAARKME
-1178 RDSSLKDD
+1178 QDSSLKKPDV
-1186 GAALDEVVAEA
+1186 ALDEVVAEA

-1203 DSDAMEQLIARHP
+1203 DSDAMEQLIAQHP

-1275 TAEISGRMYTASED
+1275 TAEISGRMDRQTGDGDVQY
-1289 SIDNTAAFTDSA
+1289 
-1301 EAIQNQAR
+1301 QAR
-1309 PPYTDGTKACREFV
+1309 VGYTE
-1323 DGLSSDARSTYDLLY
+1323 DGLPVYTSNFPEGSTRAQRQARILQLVQDVWSKTPIKLQIMRNGHIETITARFDPYVDPNGNINSDATKLAYGNRKGTMSDQKVTEKLADDFPEIISNSTYDHSTAESGKGTYSHRGVTVWHYFANRIGFVNERQNYAEY
-1338 NFYQAS
+1338 NVYVDVKEKSEGDYVYSFAAIKQKGSERTKAP
-1344 RRGKRN
+1344 N
-1350 LSSQYMYYSD
+1350 LYSD
-1360 WNTMV
+1360 PKTIN
-1365 AKDASWAETAQRMAD
+1365 AS
-1380 SIPEGVR
+1380 
-1387 KRMGMNTDGTLNP
+1387 
-1400 NSLEEEFRMNRS
+1400 
-1412 MGQRIIDALELE
+1412 
-1424 TIDPVYKI
+1424 
-1432 GDREIRLSTGN
+1432 
-1443 SANAVGGEAYRRAL
+1443 
-1457 CAETRKAYANGTLKQ
+1457 
-1472 VGIGTLSRDRWG
+1472 
-1484 SLGFLAV
+1484 V
-1491 NGKTGASGDFTTLCP
+1491 NG
-1506 QMFYNKGCH
+1506 
-1515 YCYRLASLKSG
+1515 LKPAIANTS
-1526 VNNKLVG
+1526 
-1533 VNVWYGGE
+1533 
-1541 ILRIKDKDVD
+1541 I
-1551 MLNKNGGLRIQSFGD
+1551 
-1566 WMPQFSA
+1566 A
-1573 QLADML
+1573 
-1579 YDADMRG
+1579 
-1586 LQIKIITKEPSMI
+1586 PS
-1599 DYVAQ
+1599 D
-1604 LKRQGLGKALYFNLS
+1604 
-1619 ADYAIERAG
+1619 G
-1628 SKETADYTTFNAERP
+1628 S
-1643 YMRDDAGDLW
+1643 
-1653 WKRAMTVEEAS
+1653 V
-1664 RYRDKYSW
+1664 KY
-1672 VNTRIV
+1672 
-1678 ATTVDE
+1678 
-1684 FIRGLRDPRVDVVTG
+1684 
-1699 YHGNIRSWE
+1699 
-1708 RIDSTTG
+1708 
-1715 EVKVNVEALGDSGM
+1715 
-1729 PVFGYDAQTGEW
+1729 
-1741 HLEKQGKTK
+1741 
-1750 THQAL
+1750 
-1755 AAAIEENGLQYEYYA
+1755 
-1770 KSCCIT
+1770 
-1776 GRCATCNG
+1776 
-1784 KCGKL
+1784 
-1789 ARNFYV
+1789 
-1795 KNATNRDVESFVYW
+1795 
-1809 QENMEY
+1809 
-1815 DSDTIA
+1815 
-1821 DQKVQYSMRD
+1821 
-1831 ETYLAA
+1831 
-1837 VEDGDMQ
+1837 
-1844 KAQAMVDEAARQ
+1844 
-1856 AGYTRK
+1856 
-1862 LYHGTQYQ
+1862 
-1870 FNQFMRGG
+1870 
-1878 EGIHLGTFEA
+1878 
-1888 ADFVRRTT
+1888 
-1896 VKWENQGRMIEAYVR
+1896 
-1911 LDNPMYVPYDIQRW
+1911 
-1925 NVENL
+1925 
-1930 RDLIFAANGL
+1930 
-1940 QTYKELLATTADGQ
+1940 
-1954 QIDLDFSQVE
+1954 
-1964 GIPQIT
+1964 
-1970 KKAPRPARSVQV
+1970 
-1982 DEDFGTSRRKIRRG
+1982 
-1996 AAVQTETA
+1996 
-2004 TTRETNRALSDEEQL
+2004 
-2019 SRMKTFDEIAEWLKA
+2019 
-2034 RGIDGIEYINAIE
+2034 
-2047 DKNSTSVLVFDSNQV
+2047 
-2062 KLADPVTYDDQGDVI
+2062 
-2077 PLSERFDR
+2077 
-2085 GNEDIRF
+2085 
-2092 SLRENVEQT
+2092 SLRENDRKYMDAVEQGDT
-2101 KDLVAVHNWDDTS
+2101 AEAQKLVDAAAKAAGYKNLFYHGAKKGGGFTTFRGWSYFTENKGYAQRYSESGNANSLYTTYVKMERPFDTRIPEVRELFDEARMEYGMGQLQDTGLPDWTDGYDLSEYIEENDLPYDGIV
-2114 LDEMYE
+2114 LDEG
-2120 DAVLLGDTKKALS
+2120 GDFVNGKPVSRGLS
-2133 MLEEKARRVQ
+2133 YVIRNSAQ
-2143 ADIITHPDVT
+2143 
-2153 TYKVHRGAPPKK
+2153 
-2165 TIKVYK
+2165 IK
-2171 TFTVDSSGRPT
+2171 
-2182 ALFVSSNHPIP
+2182 
-2193 VGVWLDA
+2193 
-2200 QDTFHFTD
+2200 
-2208 TKNGHMYVPSTK
+2208 
-2220 NPNTK
+2220 
-2225 GGATGRPTLLS
+2225 
-2236 NISDSDLQKL
+2236 
-2246 EEQGYIKRKPNGEYS
+2246 
-2261 AKSITSLAYR
+2261 
-2271 PGWHAGDLPFFP
+2271 
-2283 QGGMKIAGSNYENV
+2283 
-2297 HRYNQVVYEC
+2297 
-2307 EMSADVDYTAYDD
+2307 SADA
-2320 VDGKVVYHDMQK
+2320 
-2332 MPTDGSYKFAT
+2332 
-2343 NPMANSQDI
+2343 
-2352 GAWYISGS
+2352 
-2360 LKLVRPL
+2360 
-2367 TEQECNKILTANN
+2367 
-2380 RKAQEWQSWSSD
+2380 
-2392 GNSKDIGP
+2392 
-2400 LDLARLN
+2400 
-2407 VDPNRT
+2407 
-2413 DAYSKILEVTYDDNG
+2413 VTYDDNG

-2496 RIWLARMASVLQSDV
+2496 RMWLARMASVLQSDV
-2511 AATTAGQRFM
+2511 TASTAGQRFM
-2521 NEEETFTGQK
+2521 NEEGTFMGQK

-2562 ENGDLEGKVPETAI
+2562 ENGDLEGKVPETAL

-2603 AGYMRYKDALPGAKA
+2603 AGYMRYKDELPGAKA

-2623 NAVDDT
+2623 NAVNDT

-2637 AGGGNAAAQTG
+2637 YGGETAAVQTG
-2648 GDGERV
+2648 GAGERA

-2661 YREKQRS
+2661 YQEKQRS
-2668 AKSGIALMDG
+2668 AKSGIPLMDG

-2690 ESAVQTPEEL
+2690 ESAAQTPEEL
-2700 RYVQSYKKQAQ
+2700 RYVQNYKKQAQ
-2711 KIAEMEGLLAERR
+2711 RIAEMEGLLAERR

-2739 QEIRMKNLQQS
+2739 QEIRMKNLQTS

-2781 RANYRETL
+2781 RAKYREKL

-2800 REKDAAKLDNTLL
+2800 QEKDAAKLGETKEQL
-2813 ATQMHEGR
+2813 T
-2821 EWAAKLHEAENRVA
+2821 AAN
-2835 EANQKVEDLKAQSL
+2835 
-2849 ADRMHESSEWAA
+2849 
-2861 KLRKAENQLATAKRQ
+2861 RQ
-2876 LETAQMQR
+2876 LKKAQMQR
-2884 IAERMAEG
+2884 LAAQR
-2892 RKWAEKVRQAK
+2892 AEKRKLAAQK
-2903 EQADRRAARLREQ
+2903 LRLQKQADR
-2916 ADQRA
+2916 
-2921 ARLREQADQRVAKI
+2921 RVAKI
-2935 QDKADRRTLRGKIV
+2935 QDKANRRTLQGKII

-2978 ILQYFTDESKIFKAE
+2978 ILQYFTDEGRIFRAE

-3003 ALNTEENSNMAE
+3003 ALNTDENGSMAE
-3015 GMYDPDTYERM
+3015 GMYDPDTYDRM

-3038 LKNLSMDEL
+3038 LKNMSMDEL
-3047 TMVDKVLQNLSH
+3047 IMVDKVLQNLSH

-3066 VFVNGKRRNL
+3066 VFVNGRRRNL

-3085 RLQEKGRYGSFTLKD
+3085 TLQEKGRYGSFKLKD

-3138 FGVETGRATERFR
+3138 FGVEAGRATERFH

-3188 SVWATWKREHS
+3188 GVWATWKREHS
-3199 IADRETHHLD
+3199 VADRETHHLD
-3209 QGGILLQQEKKLF
+3209 QGGILLRQEKKLF

-3242 DKWLTQEQKNYVDEV
+3242 DNWLTQEQKNYVDEV
-3257 VSYLSTDIAELG
+3257 VDYLSNDMAELG

-3332 TSTASD
+3332 TSTAAD

-3363 MDQNHSIKRS
+3363 MDHNHSIKRS

-3380 NPGKFIRAFMNDMY
+3380 NPGKFIRTFMNDMY

-3406 NRFLSAFKKGAVMAS
+3406 NRFLGAFKKGAVMAS

-3487 AKTAYGKFSEKVG
+3487 AKTAYGKLAEFVSDK
-3500 DVGGWLP
+3500 GGWLP

-3574 KMVTAFMAEATV
+3574 KMVTAFMAESTV

-3596 DAKGKRFGAATK
+3596 DAKGKRFGTATK
-3608 SFGSVIAATIL
+3608 SVGAVIAATIL

-3628 AMRDDDDKDA
+3628 AMRDDDDEDA
-3638 TYFERYVKS
+3638 TYFERYIKS
-3647 VVGSLDPI
+3647 LVGSLDPI

-3719 PAKNLWRDIEGTVN
+3719 PAKNLWRDIEGAFN
-3733 TFKTVKDTDYRDGA
+3733 TFKTVKDTEYRDGA

-3766 ETATIDKLV
+3766 KAATIDKLV
-3775 QVMAKG
+3775 QAMAKG

-3789 MKTLS
+3789 MNTLS

-3819 GLTDAQALR
+3819 DLTDAQALR

-3848 YAKKTGGKTVSGAGS
+3848 YGKKTGGKTVGGAGS

-3871 RETALDALARTGA
+3871 RETALDALSRTGS

-3924 RVRTEIGGQKP
+3924 RVRTEVGGQKP
-3935 DEAEKTLLQW
+3935 EEAEKTLLQW

-3959 KDYAAGTIT
+3959 KDFAAGTISESKAT
-3968 DKQAVDYLVKYGD
+3968 EYLMQYGSQ
-3981 KKSDAASETV
+3981 KRKDAEATV
-3991 AKWKYEKSTGKK
+3991 GHWKYEVDTGRK
-4003 WDEMQDDYL
+4003 WDEMQDDFEAGTITSKQAVKYL
-4012 DGSLTKA
+4012 VDYGHRKTEDAKDAVSHWQYEKDTGRKWADMGYDYLSGSLTKA

-4041 EWDYR
+4041 EWEYK

-4068 QSISGAVKEIYAHS
+4068 QNISGAVKEIYSHS

-4106 IAATPAQRELMEPI
+4106 LAATPAQREQLEPI

-4134 TYYGDKRRLKAIR
+4134 VYYGDKRRLKDIR

>member
-1 MADKKKKINSALSAA
+1 MADKKKINSAISAA
-16 GRAASKTSSNVA
+16 GRAASKAASNTA
-28 DQLKKKRKSAQQAAQ
+28 EQLKKKKKAAQQAAQ

-70 TSTAK
+70 TSTSK

-88 QTASPAV
+88 QTTSRTG

-101 PKKASAGLPSL
+101 PKKTSAGLPSL
-112 AQVYGAPYRSDLAA
+112 AQVGGAPYRSDLAA
-126 YLPSRRGQG
+126 YLPSSAMRG
-135 TLEPSDVTGV
+135 TVDPAKVTGA
-145 HYVEWL
+145 HYAEWM
-151 SDMADQKAF
+151 SDMADQKAY

-221 THSPEANEY
+221 TQSPEANEY
-230 ARQYYQEKQDRAD
+230 AKQYYQEKQDRAD
-243 RSAARAR
+243 RSAARRRDQAN
-250 ARASMYMTAA
+250 AA
-260 DTDRATGADVPA
+260 TTIVDQIRSGNYDWSRES
-272 LDVDE
+272 DE
-277 GRRRIEE
+277 GEQRLVAGLQAAKESGNQTVISAYERSLEE
-284 GLAEARRTGNQILI
+284 YRKNPGLYAGNAVSDEEKQATSDRYLKRSDMLSDLTQEAISERDAARR
-298 STYEKALESYDA
+298 
-310 NPEQYAGLV
+310 
-319 MNENER
+319 
-325 KAYAASTAAEEQDTD
+325 
-340 SRSAR
+340 
-345 AGVYQSKTNQ
+345 GVYQSKANQ

-375 KEQSK
+375 KEESK
-380 APKKEFTYPKAI
+380 APKKEFTYQKAI

-397 PMLINQPFDDDYH
+397 PMLINQPFETDYH

-425 FNTKGDGTAKA
+425 FNTKGEGTAKA

-462 SSASGLEKALY
+462 SGASGWEKALY
-473 SGASVLT
+473 SGASVIT
-480 NAVYAPMSYLNNAGQ
+480 NAVYSPMSYLNNAGQ

-510 PVNSYSEFSRAARN
+510 PVNSYGEFSRAARN
-524 TRISRQAVADSM
+524 TRISRQAVAESM

-601 TLTETVSLEHLFKA
+601 VLTETVSLEHLFKA
-615 PDVESF
+615 PDAESF
-621 LRGLGKQAIFEGS
+621 LRGLGKQALFEGS

-641 LNLIRERALY
+641 LNLIREQALY
-651 GETSYGTTEEEHKA
+651 GENSYGTTEEEHRA
-665 WFRQLL
+665 WFKQLL
-671 LDIAGGAVAG
+671 LDIAGGAVSG

-698 VETKASGLQVL
+698 GETKASGQQVL

-764 AVQYYQDNQQ
+764 AVQYYQGNQQ
-774 KDQEADK
+774 KGQEADK
-781 KASDTV
+781 QASETV

-813 VREAVAAYRKGGAM
+813 VREAVAAYQKGGSM
-827 EGTVNREGSAKI
+827 EGTVNREGSTKI
-839 KRGIENALLS
+839 KRGMENALLS
-849 VDHNLQSAEQ
+849 VDHNLQSAGL
-859 DGNVEPKNR
+859 DSNVETDIKT
-868 ASERMQQTA
+868 SERMQQTA
-877 QGVQKAAQERKAA
+877 QGVQEAAQERKAM
-890 MQMREEDNAQ
+890 MQMREGENAQ
-900 SQVNGQ
+900 SQVDGQ

-912 MTSVG
+912 MTGVG
-917 DKATLNVRNQD
+917 DKATLNVRGQD

-1024 QAAVQMAQ
+1024 QAAVQVAQ

-1042 ANVEWKGGTVDTSR
+1042 ANVEWKGGTVDTSK

-1073 QLVAGVTGMNMEL
+1073 QLVAGVTGINVEL

-1095 RYHGENGSYNAR
+1095 RYRGENGSYNAT

-1119 NSAYEL
+1119 NSASEL

-1146 PAQYDALKR
+1146 LAQYEALKH

-1170 EMAARMRE
+1170 EMAARKME
-1178 RDSSLKDD
+1178 QDSSLKDN

-1203 DSDAMEQLIARHP
+1203 DSDAMEQLIAQHP

-1238 AAFGGSDTSRSR
+1238 AAFGGSGTSRSR

-1275 TAEISGRMYTASED
+1275 TAEISGRM
-1289 SIDNTAAFTDSA
+1289 
-1301 EAIQNQAR
+1301 
-1309 PPYTDGTKACREFV
+1309 
-1323 DGLSSDARSTYDLLY
+1323 
-1338 NFYQAS
+1338 
-1344 RRGKRN
+1344 
-1350 LSSQYMYYSD
+1350 
-1360 WNTMV
+1360 
-1365 AKDASWAETAQRMAD
+1365 
-1380 SIPEGVR
+1380 
-1387 KRMGMNTDGTLNP
+1387 
-1400 NSLEEEFRMNRS
+1400 
-1412 MGQRIIDALELE
+1412 
-1424 TIDPVYKI
+1424 
-1432 GDREIRLSTGN
+1432 
-1443 SANAVGGEAYRRAL
+1443 
-1457 CAETRKAYANGTLKQ
+1457 
-1472 VGIGTLSRDRWG
+1472 
-1484 SLGFLAV
+1484 
-1491 NGKTGASGDFTTLCP
+1491 
-1506 QMFYNKGCH
+1506 
-1515 YCYRLASLKSG
+1515 
-1526 VNNKLVG
+1526 
-1533 VNVWYGGE
+1533 
-1541 ILRIKDKDVD
+1541 
-1551 MLNKNGGLRIQSFGD
+1551 
-1566 WMPQFSA
+1566 
-1573 QLADML
+1573 
-1579 YDADMRG
+1579 
-1586 LQIKIITKEPSMI
+1586 
-1599 DYVAQ
+1599 
-1604 LKRQGLGKALYFNLS
+1604 
-1619 ADYAIERAG
+1619 ER
-1628 SKETADYTTFNAERP
+1628 
-1643 YMRDDAGDLW
+1643 
-1653 WKRAMTVEEAS
+1653 
-1664 RYRDKYSW
+1664 
-1672 VNTRIV
+1672 
-1678 ATTVDE
+1678 
-1684 FIRGLRDPRVDVVTG
+1684 
-1699 YHGNIRSWE
+1699 
-1708 RIDSTTG
+1708 
-1715 EVKVNVEALGDSGM
+1715 
-1729 PVFGYDAQTGEW
+1729 QTGD
-1741 HLEKQGKTK
+1741 G
-1750 THQAL
+1750 
-1755 AAAIEENGLQYEYYA
+1755 
-1770 KSCCIT
+1770 
-1776 GRCATCNG
+1776 
-1784 KCGKL
+1784 
-1789 ARNFYV
+1789 
-1795 KNATNRDVESFVYW
+1795 D
-1809 QENMEY
+1809 
-1815 DSDTIA
+1815 
-1821 DQKVQYSMRD
+1821 VQYSLRD

-1896 VKWENQGRMIEAYVR
+1896 VKGENQGRMIEAYVR

-1940 QTYKELLATTADGQ
+1940 QTFKELLATTADGQ
-1954 QIDLDFSQVE
+1954 QIDIDFSQVE

-1970 KKAPRPARSVQV
+1970 KKAPRPARNIQV
-1982 DEDFGTSRRKIRRG
+1982 DEDFGTSRRKTRRG
-1996 AAVQTETA
+1996 AAVQTEQV
-2004 TTRETNRALSDEEQL
+2004 TTRETNRVLSDEEQL

-2034 RGIDGIEYINAIE
+2034 RGIDGIEYTNAIE

-2062 KLADPVTYDDQGDVI
+2062 KLADAVTYDDQGDVI
-2077 PLSERFDR
+2077 PLSERFDK
-2085 GNEDIRF
+2085 GNEDIRYSVRDDSDEVRSIKGQIQTRMNELNNMDVVAQVNVTLPEKSNATTLRKWAVDMLKHTGF
-2092 SLRENVEQT
+2092 KVDRKGFGTIEFGESRLKKSLNYLNDRGEIAALVAVPQVLKRGIIAGGHENHKYRGFPTITFVAPVEINGIRGNMGVVVKQESKNTYKTHRILMPNGAAFVYNENTEPTTARGVAGNGSYASPISSASEKSIAPSDGSVKYSLRENVEQT
-2101 KDLVAVHNWDDTS
+2101 
-2114 LDEMYE
+2114 
-2120 DAVLLGDTKKALS
+2120 
-2133 MLEEKARRVQ
+2133 
-2143 ADIITHPDVT
+2143 
-2153 TYKVHRGAPPKK
+2153 
-2165 TIKVYK
+2165 
-2171 TFTVDSSGRPT
+2171 
-2182 ALFVSSNHPIP
+2182 
-2193 VGVWLDA
+2193 
-2200 QDTFHFTD
+2200 
-2208 TKNGHMYVPSTK
+2208 
-2220 NPNTK
+2220 
-2225 GGATGRPTLLS
+2225 
-2236 NISDSDLQKL
+2236 
-2246 EEQGYIKRKPNGEYS
+2246 
-2261 AKSITSLAYR
+2261 
-2271 PGWHAGDLPFFP
+2271 
-2283 QGGMKIAGSNYENV
+2283 
-2297 HRYNQVVYEC
+2297 
-2307 EMSADVDYTAYDD
+2307 
-2320 VDGKVVYHDMQK
+2320 
-2332 MPTDGSYKFAT
+2332 
-2343 NPMANSQDI
+2343 
-2352 GAWYISGS
+2352 
-2360 LKLVRPL
+2360 
-2367 TEQECNKILTANN
+2367 
-2380 RKAQEWQSWSSD
+2380 
-2392 GNSKDIGP
+2392 
-2400 LDLARLN
+2400 
-2407 VDPNRT
+2407 
-2413 DAYSKILEVTYDDNG
+2413 
-2428 NVIPLSERFN
+2428 
-2438 SENDDIRYQMRDD
+2438 DDIRYQLRDE
-2451 DDGDQGLVGIFDEA
+2451 DGDAQGLVGVFDEV
-2465 PRLEEAHIDQRTW
+2465 PRLVEAHIDQRTW
-2478 DNMSDRRVH
+2478 ENMSNRRVH

-2511 AATTAGQRFM
+2511 TASTAGQRFM
-2521 NEEETFTGQK
+2521 NEEGTFTGQK

-2562 ENGDLEGKVPETAI
+2562 ENGDLEGKVPETAL

-2603 AGYMRYKDALPGAKA
+2603 AGYMRYKDELPGAKA

-2623 NAVDDT
+2623 NAVNDT

-2637 AGGGNAAAQTG
+2637 YGGETAAVQTG
-2648 GDGERV
+2648 GAGERA

-2661 YREKQRS
+2661 YQEKQRS
-2668 AKSGIALMDG
+2668 AKSGIPLMDG
-2678 GPSNRE
+2678 GPSNRK
-2684 LLSSAL
+2684 LLSEAL
-2690 ESAVQTPEEL
+2690 ESAAQTPEEL
-2700 RYVQSYKKQAQ
+2700 RYVQNYKKQAQ
-2711 KIAEMEGLLAERR
+2711 KIAEMEGLLVERR
-2724 AEVQQLQGMKKRTAD
+2724 AEVQQLQDMKKRTAD
-2739 QEIRMKNLQQS
+2739 QEIRMKNLQTS

-2781 RANYRETL
+2781 RAKYRETL

-2800 REKDAAKLDNTLL
+2800 QEKDAAKLDNALL

-2821 EWAAKLHEAENRVA
+2821 NWMAKLRNAEDRVTK
-2835 EANQKVEDLKAQSL
+2835 ANWELEEVQAQSL
-2849 ADRMHESSEWAA
+2849 ADRMHEGAEWAA
-2861 KLRKAENQLATAKRQ
+2861 KLRKANQNIKDLKTKSLVDRMHEGAEWAAKLRNAEDRVTKANWELEEVQAQSLAD
-2876 LETAQMQR
+2876 
-2884 IAERMAEG
+2884 RMHEG
-2892 RKWAEKVRQAK
+2892 RKWAEKVRRAKEQADQRAARLR

-2916 ADQRA
+2916 ADR
-2921 ARLREQADQRVAKI
+2921 RVEKI
-2935 QDKADRRTLRGKIV
+2935 QDKANRRTLQGKII

-3015 GMYDPDTYERM
+3015 GMYDPDTYDRM
-3026 VALMEVTKKGQS
+3026 VALMEATKKGQS
-3038 LKNLSMDEL
+3038 LKKLSVDEL

-3066 VFVNGKRRNL
+3066 VFVNGRRRNL

-3085 RLQEKGRYGSFTLKD
+3085 TLQEKGRYGSFKLKD

-3138 FGVETGRATERFR
+3138 FGVEAGRATERFH

-3188 SVWATWKREHS
+3188 GVWATWKREHS
-3199 IADRETHHLD
+3199 VADRETHHLD

-3227 QDSAFRINTAEMVEI
+3227 QDSAFRINTAEMTEI
-3242 DKWLTQEQKNYVDEV
+3242 DNWLTQEQKNYVDEV
-3257 VSYLSTDIAELG
+3257 VDYLSNDMAELG

-3288 PFRTSDEFR
+3288 PFRTSDAFR
-3297 PTKIGKDENAMP
+3297 PTKIGKDDKAMP

-3319 RSKSNAPVIVTDF
+3319 RSKSNAPVIVADF
-3332 TSTASD
+3332 TSTAAD
-3338 HINSMLTYYAF
+3338 HINSMLNYYAF

-3363 MDQNHSIKRS
+3363 MDQNHSIKQS

-3380 NPGKFIRAFMNDMY
+3380 NPEKYIRAFMKDMY

-3500 DVGGWLP
+3500 DIGGWLP

-3562 KSELMREKNMWA
+3562 KSEFMREQNIWA
-3574 KMVTAFMAEATV
+3574 KMATAFMAEPTLS
-3586 TYNMLMDAVI
+3586 YNMLMDAVI
-3596 DAKGKRFGAATK
+3596 DAKGKHFGAATK
-3608 SFGSVIAATIL
+3608 SVGAVIAATIL

-3628 AMRDDDDKDA
+3628 AMRDDDDEDA

-3647 VVGSLDPI
+3647 LVGSLDPI
-3655 DVTLNLVPMVK
+3655 DVTLNLVPIVK
-3666 DVYEIFRGYDVERT
+3666 DVYETWRGYDVERT
-3680 DMSVFNDIYTYSK
+3680 DMSVFNDIFTYFK
-3693 VLSNPDKSW
+3693 VLQNPDKSW
-3702 LDRLKSGVSLAG
+3702 YERLKSGASMVG
-3714 IITGI
+3714 IVFGV
-3719 PAKNLWRDIEGTVN
+3719 PVKNVWRDVDATLN
-3733 TFKTVKDTDYRDGA
+3733 TIGAFANNDYRDGA

-3766 ETATIDKLV
+3766 KAATIDKLV
-3775 QVMAKG
+3775 RAMAKG
-3781 DQAEAAAQ
+3781 DQAETAAQ
-3789 MKTLS
+3789 MNTLS

-3819 GLTDAQALR
+3819 DLTDAQALR

-3848 YAKKTGGKTVSGAGS
+3848 YGKKTGGKTVGGAGS

-3871 RETALDALARTGA
+3871 RETALDALSRTGS

-3924 RVRTEIGGQKP
+3924 RVRTEVGGQKP
-3935 DEAEKTLLQW
+3935 EEAEKTLLQW
-3945 DYEKDTGRKWADMQ
+3945 DYEKDTGRKWADMG
-3959 KDYAAGTIT
+3959 Y
-3968 DKQAVDYLVKYGD
+3968 DYL
-3981 KKSDAASETV
+3981 S
-3991 AKWKYEKSTGKK
+3991 
-4003 WDEMQDDYL
+4003 
-4012 DGSLTKA
+4012 GSLTKA

-4031 TEAEAYWTVD
+4031 TAAEAYWTVD
-4041 EWDYR
+4041 EWEYK

-4068 QSISGAVKEIYAHS
+4068 QNISGAVKEIYSHS

-4106 IAATPAQRELMEPI
+4106 LAATPAQREQMEPM

-4134 TYYGDKRRLKAIR
+4134 KYYGDKRRLKAIR

>member
-16 GRAASKTSSNVA
+16 GRAASKANSNVA
-28 DQLKKKRKSAQQAAQ
+28 DQLKKKKKSAQQAAQ
-43 MQESQKKLPSWYGSI
+43 MQESQKNLPSWYGII
-58 DTSKPRVQQRST
+58 DTSRPRVQPRST

-75 GRSVFAP
+75 GRSVFFP

-88 QTASPAV
+88 QTASPAG

-101 PKKASAGLPSL
+101 PKKTSAGLPSL

-135 TLEPSDVTGV
+135 TLEPSDVTRV
-145 HYVEWL
+145 HYAEWM
-151 SDMADQKAF
+151 SDMADQKAY

-200 NNPEERQ
+200 NDPEERQ

-284 GLAEARRTGNQILI
+284 GLAEARRTGNQVLI

-380 APKKEFTYPKAI
+380 APKKEFTYQKAT

-397 PMLINQPFDDDYH
+397 PMLINQPFEDDYH

-425 FNTKGDGTAKA
+425 FNTKGEGTAKA

-480 NAVYAPMSYLNNAGQ
+480 NAVYSPMSYLNNAGQ

-510 PVNSYSEFSRAARN
+510 PVNSYGEFSRAARN

-558 TGQTGTLGLMALEA
+558 TGQTGTLGMMALEA

-621 LRGLGKQAIFEGS
+621 LRGLGKQALFEGS

-651 GETSYGTTEEEHKA
+651 GETSYGTTEEEHRA
-665 WFRQLL
+665 WFKQLL
-671 LDIAGGAVAG
+671 LDIAGGAVSG

-698 VETKASGLQVL
+698 GETKASGQQVL
-709 ANDNGAALAQAYT
+709 ANDNGAALAQAYA
-722 DATGKPANAPRSVF
+722 DAIGKPANAPRSVF

-764 AVQYYQDNQQ
+764 AVQYYQDNQP

-781 KASDTV
+781 KASETV

-849 VDHNLQSAEQ
+849 VDHNLQSAGL
-859 DGNVEPKNR
+859 DSNVETDIK

-877 QGVQKAAQERKAA
+877 QGVQEAAQGRKAM
-890 MQMREEDNAQ
+890 MQMREGENAQ
-900 SQVNGQ
+900 SQVDGQ

-912 MTSVG
+912 MTGVG

-928 GQVQEVNLNDVTYGS
+928 GQVQEVSLNDVTYGS

-952 GADMENTALANSFV
+952 GADMENTALANSFI

-1001 SILTEGLNDAQLS
+1001 SILTEGLNDAQLN

-1024 QAAVQMAQ
+1024 QSAVQVAQ

-1073 QLVAGVTGMNMEL
+1073 QLVAGVTGMNVEL

-1095 RYHGENGSYNAR
+1095 RYRGENGSYNAT

-1119 NSAYEL
+1119 NTASEL

-1146 PAQYDALKR
+1146 PAQYEALKN

-1162 SKSGASIE
+1162 IKSGASIE
-1170 EMAARMRE
+1170 EMAARMKE

-1203 DSDAMEQLIARHP
+1203 DSDAMEQLIAQHP

-1238 AAFGGSDTSRSR
+1238 AAFGGSGTSRSR
-1250 EATALMQQAEE
+1250 EAAALMQQAEE

-1309 PPYTDGTKACREFV
+1309 PPYTDGTKACKEFV
-1323 DGLSSDARSTYDLLY
+1323 AGLSDEARSTYDLLY

-1344 RRGKRN
+1344 RRGRQN
-1350 LSSQYMYYSD
+1350 LSSKFMYFSD

-1365 AKDASWAETAQRMAD
+1365 AKDASWAETARRMAD
-1380 SIPEGVR
+1380 SIPENVR
-1387 KRMGMNTDGTLNP
+1387 KRMGMNKDGTLTP

-1424 TIDPVYKI
+1424 TIDPVYNI
-1432 GDREIRLSTGN
+1432 DGNEIRLSTGN
-1443 SANAVGGEAYRRAL
+1443 SANAVGGEAYRRAI
-1457 CAETRKAYANGTLKQ
+1457 CAETRKAYREGTLKQ
-1472 VGIGTLSRDRWG
+1472 VSINTLSKDRWG
-1484 SLGFLAV
+1484 SLGFLAT

-1515 YCYRLASLKSG
+1515 YCYRLASLRTG

-1541 ILRIKDKDVD
+1541 ILRIKDSDIT
-1551 MLNKNGGLRIQSFGD
+1551 MLNRNGGLRIQSFGD

-1579 YDADMRG
+1579 YDAEMRG

-1599 DYVAQ
+1599 EYVAR
-1604 LKRQGLGKALYFNLS
+1604 LKEQGLGKSLYFNLS

-1628 SKETADYTTFNAERP
+1628 AKETADYTTFNAERP

-1831 ETYLAA
+1831 TAYIAPS
-1837 VEDGDMQ
+1837 DGS
-1844 KAQAMVDEAARQ
+1844 
-1856 AGYTRK
+1856 
-1862 LYHGTQYQ
+1862 
-1870 FNQFMRGG
+1870 
-1878 EGIHLGTFEA
+1878 
-1888 ADFVRRTT
+1888 
-1896 VKWENQGRMIEAYVR
+1896 VK
-1911 LDNPMYVPYDIQRW
+1911 
-1925 NVENL
+1925 
-1930 RDLIFAANGL
+1930 
-1940 QTYKELLATTADGQ
+1940 
-1954 QIDLDFSQVE
+1954 
-1964 GIPQIT
+1964 
-1970 KKAPRPARSVQV
+1970 
-1982 DEDFGTSRRKIRRG
+1982 
-1996 AAVQTETA
+1996 
-2004 TTRETNRALSDEEQL
+2004 
-2019 SRMKTFDEIAEWLKA
+2019 
-2034 RGIDGIEYINAIE
+2034 
-2047 DKNSTSVLVFDSNQV
+2047 
-2062 KLADPVTYDDQGDVI
+2062 
-2077 PLSERFDR
+2077 
-2085 GNEDIRF
+2085 F

-2101 KDLVAVHNWDDTS
+2101 
-2114 LDEMYE
+2114 
-2120 DAVLLGDTKKALS
+2120 
-2133 MLEEKARRVQ
+2133 
-2143 ADIITHPDVT
+2143 
-2153 TYKVHRGAPPKK
+2153 
-2165 TIKVYK
+2165 
-2171 TFTVDSSGRPT
+2171 
-2182 ALFVSSNHPIP
+2182 
-2193 VGVWLDA
+2193 
-2200 QDTFHFTD
+2200 
-2208 TKNGHMYVPSTK
+2208 
-2220 NPNTK
+2220 
-2225 GGATGRPTLLS
+2225 
-2236 NISDSDLQKL
+2236 
-2246 EEQGYIKRKPNGEYS
+2246 
-2261 AKSITSLAYR
+2261 
-2271 PGWHAGDLPFFP
+2271 
-2283 QGGMKIAGSNYENV
+2283 
-2297 HRYNQVVYEC
+2297 
-2307 EMSADVDYTAYDD
+2307 
-2320 VDGKVVYHDMQK
+2320 
-2332 MPTDGSYKFAT
+2332 
-2343 NPMANSQDI
+2343 
-2352 GAWYISGS
+2352 
-2360 LKLVRPL
+2360 
-2367 TEQECNKILTANN
+2367 
-2380 RKAQEWQSWSSD
+2380 
-2392 GNSKDIGP
+2392 
-2400 LDLARLN
+2400 
-2407 VDPNRT
+2407 
-2413 DAYSKILEVTYDDNG
+2413 
-2428 NVIPLSERFN
+2428 
-2438 SENDDIRYQMRDD
+2438 DDIRYQLRDE
-2451 DDGDQGLVGIFDEA
+2451 DGDQGLVGIFDEA
-2465 PRLEEAHIDQRTW
+2465 PRLGEAHIDQRTW
-2478 DNMSDRRVH
+2478 ENMSDRRVH

-2496 RIWLARMASVLQSDV
+2496 RMWLARMASVLQSDV
-2511 AATTAGQRFM
+2511 SARTAGQRFM
-2521 NEEETFTGQK
+2521 NEEGTFMGQK

-2548 QQMADVFGKMAEVF
+2548 QQMSDVFGKMAEVF

-2623 NAVDDT
+2623 NAVEDT

-2654 QLQGDTA
+2654 QLQGDTS
-2661 YREKQRS
+2661 YQEKQQS

-2690 ESAVQTPEEL
+2690 ESAAQTPEEL

-2724 AEVQQLQGMKKRTAD
+2724 AEVQRLQDMKNRTAD

-2781 RANYRETL
+2781 RANYRDTL

-2800 REKDAAKLDNTLL
+2800 REKDAAKLDDTLL

-2849 ADRMHESSEWAA
+2849 ADRMHESSKWAA
-2861 KLRKAENQLATAKRQ
+2861 KLRKAEDQLTAAKRQ

-2884 IAERMAEG
+2884 IAERIAEG
-2892 RKWAEKVRQAK
+2892 RIWAEKVRQAK
-2903 EQADRRAARLREQ
+2903 EQADRRAARLREQADQRAARLREQ

-2955 DTMLRT
+2955 DAMLRT

-2978 ILQYFTDESKIFKAE
+2978 ILKYFTDEGRIFKAE

-3003 ALNTEENSNMAE
+3003 ALNTEENGSMAE

-3026 VALMEVTKKGQS
+3026 VALMEVTKKGHA
-3038 LKNLSMDEL
+3038 LKSMTLDEL
-3047 TMVDKVLQNLSH
+3047 MTVDKVLQNLSH

-3085 RLQEKGRYGSFTLKD
+3085 TLQEKGRYGSFTLKD

-3119 HLGGPLG
+3119 QLGGPLG

-3151 AIEEKY
+3151 AIEGKY

-3168 TLTLKNGDG
+3168 TLTLENGDG

-3209 QGGILLQQEKKLF
+3209 QGGILLQQEKKIF

-3227 QDSAFRINTAEMVEI
+3227 QDSAFRIGIAEMVKI
-3242 DKWLTQEQKNYVDEV
+3242 DEWLTQEQKNYVDEV
-3257 VSYLSTDIAELG
+3257 VSYLSNDIAELG

-3332 TSTASD
+3332 TSTAAD

-3363 MDQNHSIKRS
+3363 MDHNHSIKRS

-3406 NRFLSAFKKGAVMAS
+3406 NRFLGAFKKGAVMAS

-3428 SSSIMRAM
+3428 PSSIMRAM

-3449 KGGFAEAKKY
+3449 NGGFAEAKKY

-3469 SFDTSTGRSAVQ
+3469 SFDTATGRSAVQ

-3500 DVGGWLP
+3500 DIGGWLP

-3574 KMVTAFMAEATV
+3574 KMVTAFMAEPTV

-3608 SFGSVIAATIL
+3608 SVGAVIAATLL
-3619 NTLLSSVIY
+3619 NSLLASVIY
-3628 AMRDDDDKDA
+3628 AARDDDDEDA
-3638 TYFERYVKS
+3638 TYFERYVKNL
-3647 VVGSLDPI
+3647 VGSLDPI

-3702 LDRLKSGVSLAG
+3702 LNRLKSGVSLAG

-3719 PAKNLWRDIEGTVN
+3719 PAKNIWRDIEGTVN

-3766 ETATIDKLV
+3766 KAATIDKLV
-3775 QVMAKG
+3775 RAMAKG

-3835 TGDEADKVLLDWQ
+3835 TGDEADKMLLDWQ
-3848 YAKKTGGKTVSGAGS
+3848 YGKKTGGKTVGGAGS

-3981 KKSDAASETV
+3981 KNSDAASETV

-4041 EWDYR
+4041 EWDYM

-4061 TELAGRG
+4061 TELASRG

-4106 IAATPAQRELMEPI
+4106 LAATPAQREQLEPI

-4134 TYYGDKRRLKAIR
+4134 VYYGDKRRLKSIR

>member
-16 GRAASKTSSNVA
+16 GRAASKANSNVA
-28 DQLKKKRKSAQQAAQ
+28 DQLKKKKKSAQQAAQ
-43 MQESQKKLPSWYGSI
+43 MQESQKNLPSWYGSI
-58 DTSKPRVQQRST
+58 DTSRPRVQQHST

-75 GRSVFAP
+75 GRSVFFP
-82 QQQTTT
+82 QRQTAT
-88 QTASPAV
+88 QTASPAG

-112 AQVYGAPYRSDLAA
+112 AQVYGAPYRSDVAA
-126 YLPSRRGQG
+126 YMPSRRGQG
-135 TLEPSDVTGV
+135 TLEPSDVTRV
-145 HYVEWL
+145 HYAEWM
-151 SDMADQKAF
+151 SDMADQKAY

-200 NNPEERQ
+200 NDPEERQ

-221 THSPEANEY
+221 TDSPEANEY
-230 ARQYYQEKQDRAD
+230 ARQYYQEKQDRAE

-250 ARASMYMTAA
+250 VRASMYMSAA

-284 GLAEARRTGNQILI
+284 GLAEARRTGNQVLI

-325 KAYAASTAAEEQDTD
+325 KAYAASTAAEEQDTN

-345 AGVYQSKTNQ
+345 AGVYQSKANQ

-380 APKKEFTYPKAI
+380 APKKEFTYQKAT

-397 PMLINQPFDDDYH
+397 PMLINQPFEDDYH

-425 FNTKGDGTAKA
+425 FNTKGEGTAKA

-480 NAVYAPMSYLNNAGQ
+480 NAVYSPMSYLNNAGQ

-510 PVNSYSEFSRAARN
+510 PVNSYGEFSRAARN

-558 TGQTGTLGLMALEA
+558 TGQTGTLGMMALEA

-580 IDNGVDPET
+580 VDNGVDPET

-601 TLTETVSLEHLFKA
+601 TITETVSLEHLFKA

-665 WFRQLL
+665 WFKQLL
-671 LDIAGGAVAG
+671 LDIAGGAVSG

-698 VETKASGLQVL
+698 GETKSAGQQVL

-722 DATGKPANAPRSVF
+722 YATGKPANAPRSVF

-764 AVQYYQDNQQ
+764 AVQYYQDNQP

-781 KASDTV
+781 KASETV

-849 VDHNLQSAEQ
+849 VDHNLQSAGL
-859 DGNVEPKNR
+859 DSNVETDIK

-877 QGVQKAAQERKAA
+877 QGVQEAAQERKAM
-890 MQMREEDNAQ
+890 MQMREGENAQ
-900 SQVNGQ
+900 SQVDGQ

-912 MTSVG
+912 MTGVG

-928 GQVQEVNLNDVTYGS
+928 GQVQEVSLNDVTYGS

-952 GADMENTALANSFV
+952 GADMENTALANSFI

-1001 SILTEGLNDAQLS
+1001 SILTEGLNDAQLN

-1024 QAAVQMAQ
+1024 QSAVQVAQ

-1042 ANVEWKGGTVDTSR
+1042 ANVEWKGGTVDTSK
-1056 VDMASLNAEQQR
+1056 VDMANLNAEQQR

-1073 QLVAGVTGMNMEL
+1073 QLVAGVTGINVEL

-1095 RYHGENGSYNAR
+1095 RYRGENGSYNAA

-1119 NSAYEL
+1119 NSASEL

-1146 PAQYDALKR
+1146 PAQYEALKN

-1170 EMAARMRE
+1170 DMAARMRD

-1203 DSDAMEQLIARHP
+1203 DSDAMEQLIAQHP

-1309 PPYTDGTKACREFV
+1309 PPYTDGTKACKEFV
-1323 DGLSSDARSTYDLLY
+1323 AGLSDEARSTYDLLY

-1344 RRGKRN
+1344 RRGRQN
-1350 LSSQYMYYSD
+1350 LSSKFMYFSD

-1365 AKDASWAETAQRMAD
+1365 AKDASWAETARRMAD
-1380 SIPEGVR
+1380 SIPENVR
-1387 KRMGMNTDGTLNP
+1387 KRMGMNKDGTLTP

-1424 TIDPVYKI
+1424 TIDPVYNI
-1432 GDREIRLSTGN
+1432 DGNEIRLSTGN
-1443 SANAVGGEAYRRAL
+1443 SANAVGGEAYRRAI
-1457 CAETRKAYANGTLKQ
+1457 CAETRKAYREGTLKQ
-1472 VGIGTLSRDRWG
+1472 VSINTLSKDRWG
-1484 SLGFLAV
+1484 SLGFLAT

-1515 YCYRLASLKSG
+1515 YCYRLASLRTG

-1541 ILRIKDKDVD
+1541 ILRIKDSDIT
-1551 MLNKNGGLRIQSFGD
+1551 MLNRNGGLRIQSFGD

-1604 LKRQGLGKALYFNLS
+1604 LKRQGLGKSLYFNLS

-1755 AAAIEENGLQYEYYA
+1755 AAAIEDNGLQYEYYA

-1809 QENMEY
+1809 QEKMEY

-1831 ETYLAA
+1831 TAYIAPS
-1837 VEDGDMQ
+1837 DGS
-1844 KAQAMVDEAARQ
+1844 
-1856 AGYTRK
+1856 
-1862 LYHGTQYQ
+1862 
-1870 FNQFMRGG
+1870 
-1878 EGIHLGTFEA
+1878 
-1888 ADFVRRTT
+1888 
-1896 VKWENQGRMIEAYVR
+1896 VKY
-1911 LDNPMYVPYDIQRW
+1911 
-1925 NVENL
+1925 
-1930 RDLIFAANGL
+1930 
-1940 QTYKELLATTADGQ
+1940 
-1954 QIDLDFSQVE
+1954 
-1964 GIPQIT
+1964 
-1970 KKAPRPARSVQV
+1970 
-1982 DEDFGTSRRKIRRG
+1982 
-1996 AAVQTETA
+1996 
-2004 TTRETNRALSDEEQL
+2004 
-2019 SRMKTFDEIAEWLKA
+2019 
-2034 RGIDGIEYINAIE
+2034 
-2047 DKNSTSVLVFDSNQV
+2047 
-2062 KLADPVTYDDQGDVI
+2062 
-2077 PLSERFDR
+2077 
-2085 GNEDIRF
+2085 

-2101 KDLVAVHNWDDTS
+2101 
-2114 LDEMYE
+2114 
-2120 DAVLLGDTKKALS
+2120 
-2133 MLEEKARRVQ
+2133 
-2143 ADIITHPDVT
+2143 
-2153 TYKVHRGAPPKK
+2153 
-2165 TIKVYK
+2165 
-2171 TFTVDSSGRPT
+2171 
-2182 ALFVSSNHPIP
+2182 
-2193 VGVWLDA
+2193 
-2200 QDTFHFTD
+2200 
-2208 TKNGHMYVPSTK
+2208 
-2220 NPNTK
+2220 
-2225 GGATGRPTLLS
+2225 
-2236 NISDSDLQKL
+2236 
-2246 EEQGYIKRKPNGEYS
+2246 
-2261 AKSITSLAYR
+2261 
-2271 PGWHAGDLPFFP
+2271 
-2283 QGGMKIAGSNYENV
+2283 
-2297 HRYNQVVYEC
+2297 
-2307 EMSADVDYTAYDD
+2307 
-2320 VDGKVVYHDMQK
+2320 
-2332 MPTDGSYKFAT
+2332 
-2343 NPMANSQDI
+2343 
-2352 GAWYISGS
+2352 
-2360 LKLVRPL
+2360 
-2367 TEQECNKILTANN
+2367 
-2380 RKAQEWQSWSSD
+2380 
-2392 GNSKDIGP
+2392 
-2400 LDLARLN
+2400 
-2407 VDPNRT
+2407 
-2413 DAYSKILEVTYDDNG
+2413 
-2428 NVIPLSERFN
+2428 
-2438 SENDDIRYQMRDD
+2438 DDIRYQLRDE
-2451 DDGDQGLVGIFDEA
+2451 DGDSQGLVGMFDEV
-2465 PRLEEAHIDQRTW
+2465 PRLGEAHIDQRTW
-2478 DNMSDRRVH
+2478 ENISDRRVH

-2496 RIWLARMASVLQSDV
+2496 RMWLARMASVLQSDV
-2511 AATTAGQRFM
+2511 SDSTAGQRFM
-2521 NEEETFTGQK
+2521 NEEGTFMGQK

-2548 QQMADVFGKMAEVF
+2548 QQMSDVFGKMAEVF

-2588 TEGYTDMNGIEYRPD
+2588 TEGYTDMNGIEYLPD

-2623 NAVDDT
+2623 NAVEDT

-2654 QLQGDTA
+2654 QLQGDTS
-2661 YREKQRS
+2661 YQEKQQS

-2690 ESAVQTPEEL
+2690 ESAAQTPEEL

-2724 AEVQQLQGMKKRTAD
+2724 AEVQRLQDMKNRTAD
-2739 QEIRMKNLQQS
+2739 QEIRMKNLQTS

-2781 RANYRETL
+2781 RANYLETL

-2849 ADRMHESSEWAA
+2849 ADRMHESSKWAA
-2861 KLRKAENQLATAKRQ
+2861 KLRKAEDQLTAAKRQ

-2892 RKWAEKVRQAK
+2892 RIWAEKFRQAK
-2903 EQADRRAARLREQ
+2903 EQADRRAARLREQADQRAARLREQ

-2955 DTMLRT
+2955 DAMLRT
-2961 PSNTRHVPDAL
+2961 PSNTKHVPDAL

-2978 ILQYFTDESKIFKAE
+2978 ILKYFTDEGRIFKAE

-3003 ALNTEENSNMAE
+3003 ALNTEENGSMAE

-3026 VALMEVTKKGQS
+3026 VALMEVTKKGHA
-3038 LKNLSMDEL
+3038 LKSMTLDEL
-3047 TMVDKVLQNLSH
+3047 MTVDKVLQNLSH

-3085 RLQEKGRYGSFTLKD
+3085 TLQEKGRYGSFTLKD

-3138 FGVETGRATERFR
+3138 FGVETGRATERFQ

-3209 QGGILLQQEKKLF
+3209 QGGILLQQEKKIF

-3227 QDSAFRINTAEMVEI
+3227 QDSAFRIGIAEMVKI
-3242 DKWLTQEQKNYVDEV
+3242 DEWLTQEQKNYVDEV
-3257 VSYLSTDIAELG
+3257 VSYLSNDIAELG

-3332 TSTASD
+3332 TSTAAD

-3363 MDQNHSIKRS
+3363 MDHNHSIKRS

-3406 NRFLSAFKKGAVMAS
+3406 NRFLGAFKKGAVMAS

-3428 SSSIMRAM
+3428 PSSIMRAM

-3449 KGGFAEAKKY
+3449 NGGFAEAKKY

-3487 AKTAYGKFSEKVG
+3487 AKTAYGKFVEFVG
-3500 DVGGWLP
+3500 DKGSWLP

-3608 SFGSVIAATIL
+3608 SVGAVIAATIL

-3638 TYFERYVKS
+3638 TYLERYVKS
-3647 VVGSLDPI
+3647 LVGSLDPI

-3719 PAKNLWRDIEGTVN
+3719 PAKNIWRDIEGTVN

-3775 QVMAKG
+3775 QAMANG
-3781 DQAEAAAQ
+3781 DQAETEAQ

-3835 TGDEADKVLLDWQ
+3835 TGDEADKMLLDWQ
-3848 YAKKTGGKTVSGAGS
+3848 YGKKTGGKTVGGAGS

-3901 SGISYSGLQDAYT
+3901 SGISYSGLQNAYT

-3981 KKSDAASETV
+3981 KKADAASETV
-3991 AKWKYEKSTGKK
+3991 TKWKYEKSTGKK

-4126 AAYETLGE
+4126 EAYETLGE
-4134 TYYGDKRRLKAIR
+4134 VYYGDKRRLKAIR

>member
-1 MADKKKKINSALSAA
+1 
-16 GRAASKTSSNVA
+16 
-28 DQLKKKRKSAQQAAQ
+28 
-43 MQESQKKLPSWYGSI
+43 
-58 DTSKPRVQQRST
+58 
-70 TSTAK
+70 
-75 GRSVFAP
+75 
-82 QQQTTT
+82 
-88 QTASPAV
+88 
-95 SMWPIV
+95 
-101 PKKASAGLPSL
+101 
-112 AQVYGAPYRSDLAA
+112 
-126 YLPSRRGQG
+126 
-135 TLEPSDVTGV
+135 
-145 HYVEWL
+145 
-151 SDMADQKAF
+151 
-160 DEYRQQMVQS
+160 
-170 AKPQMKY
+170 
-177 QQHYNFETD
+177 
-186 RKRVERLEYQLRFE
+186 
-200 NNPEERQ
+200 
-207 RMQGEIDTI
+207 
-216 LAGAG
+216 
-221 THSPEANEY
+221 
-230 ARQYYQEKQDRAD
+230 
-243 RSAARAR
+243 
-250 ARASMYMTAA
+250 
-260 DTDRATGADVPA
+260 
-272 LDVDE
+272 
-277 GRRRIEE
+277 
-284 GLAEARRTGNQILI
+284 
-298 STYEKALESYDA
+298 
-310 NPEQYAGLV
+310 
-319 MNENER
+319 
-325 KAYAASTAAEEQDTD
+325 
-340 SRSAR
+340 
-345 AGVYQSKTNQ
+345 
-355 YYLDMD
+355 
-361 RRFGFTAAS
+361 
-370 QQPDF
+370 
-375 KEQSK
+375 
-380 APKKEFTYPKAI
+380 
-392 TVNGN
+392 
-397 PMLINQPFDDDYH
+397 
-410 WDYMTDEEKATAIYL
+410 
-425 FNTKGDGTAKA
+425 
-436 YIFDYL
+436 
-442 GPGIDKVYA
+442 
-451 QDQQAKIYDEV
+451 
-462 SSASGLEKALY
+462 
-473 SGASVLT
+473 
-480 NAVYAPMSYLNNAGQ
+480 
-495 VVGNLIADKRGVGWT
+495 
-510 PVNSYSEFSRAARN
+510 
-524 TRISRQAVADSM
+524 
-536 GSVGAFFYQ
+536 
-545 TGMSMLDNMILLP
+545 
-558 TGQTGTLGLMALEA
+558 
-572 ADAQYAED
+572 
-580 IDNGVDPET
+580 
-589 AAISGAIAGGIE
+589 
-601 TLTETVSLEHLFKA
+601 
-615 PDVESF
+615 
-621 LRGLGKQAIFEGS
+621 
-634 EEGASDV
+634 
-641 LNLIRERALY
+641 
-651 GETSYGTTEEEHKA
+651 
-665 WFRQLL
+665 
-671 LDIAGGAVAG
+671 
-681 AGMYAGYGGPQY
+681 
-693 VARRI
+693 
-698 VETKASGLQVL
+698 
-709 ANDNGAALAQAYT
+709 
-722 DATGKPANAPRSVF
+722 
-736 QTGRV
+736 
-741 LQKTLNQGAKNYN
+741 
-754 ATYAQETGDA
+754 
-764 AVQYYQDNQQ
+764 
-774 KDQEADK
+774 
-781 KASDTV
+781 
-787 YAAIRKVL
+787 
-795 ADKKLTRRE
+795 
-804 QAAMDSIPG
+804 
-813 VREAVAAYRKGGAM
+813 
-827 EGTVNREGSAKI
+827 
-839 KRGIENALLS
+839 
-849 VDHNLQSAEQ
+849 
-859 DGNVEPKNR
+859 
-868 ASERMQQTA
+868 
-877 QGVQKAAQERKAA
+877 
-890 MQMREEDNAQ
+890 
-900 SQVNGQ
+900 
-906 DVELLG
+906 
-912 MTSVG
+912 
-917 DKATLNVRNQD
+917 
-928 GQVQEVNLNDVTYGS
+928 
-943 DRKATAYAI
+943 
-952 GADMENTALANSFV
+952 
-966 ATLADN
+966 
-972 QVPARVAAGMQAAYD
+972 
-987 YAYGGAPSVESLKG
+987 
-1001 SILTEGLNDAQLS
+1001 
-1014 RAFELGQQAR
+1014 
-1024 QAAVQMAQ
+1024 
-1032 ETKMKQALKQ
+1032 
-1042 ANVEWKGGTVDTSR
+1042 
-1056 VDMASLNAEQQR
+1056 
-1068 QVNLV
+1068 
-1073 QLVAGVTGMNMEL
+1073 
-1086 FQSKADANG
+1086 
-1095 RYHGENGSYNAR
+1095 
-1107 TNTIRLDVNAGA
+1107 
-1119 NSAYEL
+1119 
-1125 SRVTLLRTMS
+1125 
-1135 HELTHALQQNS
+1135 
-1146 PAQYDALKR
+1146 
-1155 AVLDVLT
+1155 
-1162 SKSGASIE
+1162 
-1170 EMAARMRE
+1170 
-1178 RDSSLKDD
+1178 
-1186 GAALDEVVAEA
+1186 
-1197 CENMLR
+1197 
-1203 DSDAMEQLIARHP
+1203 
-1216 AEAKTFLEKVKQ
+1216 
-1228 FFTDIVNAIR
+1228 
-1238 AAFGGSDTSRSR
+1238 
-1250 EATALMQQAEE
+1250 
-1261 YLDICEKWSKALQD
+1261 
-1275 TAEISGRMYTASED
+1275 
-1289 SIDNTAAFTDSA
+1289 
-1301 EAIQNQAR
+1301 
-1309 PPYTDGTKACREFV
+1309 
-1323 DGLSSDARSTYDLLY
+1323 
-1338 NFYQAS
+1338 
-1344 RRGKRN
+1344 
-1350 LSSQYMYYSD
+1350 
-1360 WNTMV
+1360 
-1365 AKDASWAETAQRMAD
+1365 
-1380 SIPEGVR
+1380 
-1387 KRMGMNTDGTLNP
+1387 
-1400 NSLEEEFRMNRS
+1400 
-1412 MGQRIIDALELE
+1412 
-1424 TIDPVYKI
+1424 
-1432 GDREIRLSTGN
+1432 
-1443 SANAVGGEAYRRAL
+1443 
-1457 CAETRKAYANGTLKQ
+1457 
-1472 VGIGTLSRDRWG
+1472 
-1484 SLGFLAV
+1484 
-1491 NGKTGASGDFTTLCP
+1491 
-1506 QMFYNKGCH
+1506 
-1515 YCYRLASLKSG
+1515 
-1526 VNNKLVG
+1526 
-1533 VNVWYGGE
+1533 
-1541 ILRIKDKDVD
+1541 
-1551 MLNKNGGLRIQSFGD
+1551 
-1566 WMPQFSA
+1566 
-1573 QLADML
+1573 
-1579 YDADMRG
+1579 
-1586 LQIKIITKEPSMI
+1586 
-1599 DYVAQ
+1599 
-1604 LKRQGLGKALYFNLS
+1604 
-1619 ADYAIERAG
+1619 
-1628 SKETADYTTFNAERP
+1628 
-1643 YMRDDAGDLW
+1643 
-1653 WKRAMTVEEAS
+1653 
-1664 RYRDKYSW
+1664 
-1672 VNTRIV
+1672 
-1678 ATTVDE
+1678 
-1684 FIRGLRDPRVDVVTG
+1684 
-1699 YHGNIRSWE
+1699 
-1708 RIDSTTG
+1708 
-1715 EVKVNVEALGDSGM
+1715 
-1729 PVFGYDAQTGEW
+1729 
-1741 HLEKQGKTK
+1741 
-1750 THQAL
+1750 
-1755 AAAIEENGLQYEYYA
+1755 
-1770 KSCCIT
+1770 
-1776 GRCATCNG
+1776 
-1784 KCGKL
+1784 
-1789 ARNFYV
+1789 
-1795 KNATNRDVESFVYW
+1795 
-1809 QENMEY
+1809 
-1815 DSDTIA
+1815 
-1821 DQKVQYSMRD
+1821 
-1831 ETYLAA
+1831 
-1837 VEDGDMQ
+1837 
-1844 KAQAMVDEAARQ
+1844 
-1856 AGYTRK
+1856 
-1862 LYHGTQYQ
+1862 
-1870 FNQFMRGG
+1870 
-1878 EGIHLGTFEA
+1878 
-1888 ADFVRRTT
+1888 
-1896 VKWENQGRMIEAYVR
+1896 
-1911 LDNPMYVPYDIQRW
+1911 
-1925 NVENL
+1925 
-1930 RDLIFAANGL
+1930 
-1940 QTYKELLATTADGQ
+1940 
-1954 QIDLDFSQVE
+1954 
-1964 GIPQIT
+1964 
-1970 KKAPRPARSVQV
+1970 
-1982 DEDFGTSRRKIRRG
+1982 
-1996 AAVQTETA
+1996 
-2004 TTRETNRALSDEEQL
+2004 
-2019 SRMKTFDEIAEWLKA
+2019 
-2034 RGIDGIEYINAIE
+2034 
-2047 DKNSTSVLVFDSNQV
+2047 
-2062 KLADPVTYDDQGDVI
+2062 
-2077 PLSERFDR
+2077 
-2085 GNEDIRF
+2085 
-2092 SLRENVEQT
+2092 
-2101 KDLVAVHNWDDTS
+2101 
-2114 LDEMYE
+2114 
-2120 DAVLLGDTKKALS
+2120 
-2133 MLEEKARRVQ
+2133 
-2143 ADIITHPDVT
+2143 
-2153 TYKVHRGAPPKK
+2153 
-2165 TIKVYK
+2165 
-2171 TFTVDSSGRPT
+2171 
-2182 ALFVSSNHPIP
+2182 
-2193 VGVWLDA
+2193 
-2200 QDTFHFTD
+2200 
-2208 TKNGHMYVPSTK
+2208 
-2220 NPNTK
+2220 
-2225 GGATGRPTLLS
+2225 
-2236 NISDSDLQKL
+2236 
-2246 EEQGYIKRKPNGEYS
+2246 
-2261 AKSITSLAYR
+2261 
-2271 PGWHAGDLPFFP
+2271 
-2283 QGGMKIAGSNYENV
+2283 
-2297 HRYNQVVYEC
+2297 
-2307 EMSADVDYTAYDD
+2307 
-2320 VDGKVVYHDMQK
+2320 
-2332 MPTDGSYKFAT
+2332 
-2343 NPMANSQDI
+2343 
-2352 GAWYISGS
+2352 
-2360 LKLVRPL
+2360 
-2367 TEQECNKILTANN
+2367 
-2380 RKAQEWQSWSSD
+2380 
-2392 GNSKDIGP
+2392 
-2400 LDLARLN
+2400 
-2407 VDPNRT
+2407 
-2413 DAYSKILEVTYDDNG
+2413 
-2428 NVIPLSERFN
+2428 
-2438 SENDDIRYQMRDD
+2438 
-2451 DDGDQGLVGIFDEA
+2451 
-2465 PRLEEAHIDQRTW
+2465 
-2478 DNMSDRRVH
+2478 
-2487 SFMNDYPAS
+2487 MNDYPAS

-2623 NAVDDT
+2623 NAVEDT

-2654 QLQGDTA
+2654 QLQGDTS
-2661 YREKQRS
+2661 YQEKQQS

-2690 ESAVQTPEEL
+2690 ESAAQTPEEL

-2724 AEVQQLQGMKKRTAD
+2724 AEVQRLQDMKNRTAD
-2739 QEIRMKNLQQS
+2739 QEIRMKNLQTS

-2821 EWAAKLHEAENRVA
+2821 EWAAKLHDAENRVA

-2876 LETAQMQR
+2876 LETARMQR
-2884 IAERMAEG
+2884 IAERIAEG

-3003 ALNTEENSNMAE
+3003 ALNTEENGSMAE

-3026 VALMEVTKKGQS
+3026 VALMEVTKKGHA
-3038 LKNLSMDEL
+3038 LKSMTLDEL
-3047 TMVDKVLQNLSH
+3047 MTVDKVLQNLSH

-3085 RLQEKGRYGSFTLKD
+3085 TLQEKGRYGSFTLKD

-3608 SFGSVIAATIL
+3608 SVGSVIAATIL

-3775 QVMAKG
+3775 QAMAKG
-3781 DQAEAAAQ
+3781 DQAETAAQ

-4134 TYYGDKRRLKAIR
+4134 TYYGDKRRLKSIR

>member
-1 MADKKKKINSALSAA
+1 MADKKKINSAISAA
-16 GRAASKTSSNVA
+16 GRAASKAASNTA
-28 DQLKKKRKSAQQAAQ
+28 EQLKKKKKAAQQAAQ

-70 TSTAK
+70 TSTSK

-88 QTASPAV
+88 QTTSRTG

-101 PKKASAGLPSL
+101 PKKTSAGLPSL
-112 AQVYGAPYRSDLAA
+112 AQVGGAPYRSDLAA
-126 YLPSRRGQG
+126 YLPSSAMRG
-135 TLEPSDVTGV
+135 TVDPAKVTGA
-145 HYVEWL
+145 HYAEWM
-151 SDMADQKAF
+151 SDMADQKAY

-221 THSPEANEY
+221 TQSPEANEY
-230 ARQYYQEKQDRAD
+230 AKQYYQEKQDRAD
-243 RSAARAR
+243 RSAARRRDQAN
-250 ARASMYMTAA
+250 AA
-260 DTDRATGADVPA
+260 TTIVDQIRSGNYDWSRES
-272 LDVDE
+272 DE
-277 GRRRIEE
+277 GEQRLVAGLQAAKESGNQTVISAYERSLEE
-284 GLAEARRTGNQILI
+284 YRKNPGLYAGNAVSDEEKQATSDRYLKRSDMLSDLTQEAISERDAARR
-298 STYEKALESYDA
+298 
-310 NPEQYAGLV
+310 
-319 MNENER
+319 
-325 KAYAASTAAEEQDTD
+325 
-340 SRSAR
+340 
-345 AGVYQSKTNQ
+345 GVYQSKANQ

-375 KEQSK
+375 KEESK
-380 APKKEFTYPKAI
+380 APKKEFTYQKAI

-397 PMLINQPFDDDYH
+397 PMLINQPFETDYH

-425 FNTKGDGTAKA
+425 FNTKGEGTAKA

-462 SSASGLEKALY
+462 SGASGWEKALY
-473 SGASVLT
+473 SGASVIT
-480 NAVYAPMSYLNNAGQ
+480 NAVYSPMSYLNNAGQ

-510 PVNSYSEFSRAARN
+510 PVNSYGEFSRAARN
-524 TRISRQAVADSM
+524 TRISRQAVAESM

-601 TLTETVSLEHLFKA
+601 VLTETVSLEHLFKA
-615 PDVESF
+615 PDAESF
-621 LRGLGKQAIFEGS
+621 LRGLGKQALFEGS

-641 LNLIRERALY
+641 LNLIREQALY
-651 GETSYGTTEEEHKA
+651 GENSYGTTEEEHRA
-665 WFRQLL
+665 WFKQLL
-671 LDIAGGAVAG
+671 LDIAGGAVSG

-698 VETKASGLQVL
+698 GETKASGQQVL

-764 AVQYYQDNQQ
+764 AVQYYQGNQQ
-774 KDQEADK
+774 KGQEADK
-781 KASDTV
+781 QASETV

-813 VREAVAAYRKGGAM
+813 VREAVAAYQKGGSM
-827 EGTVNREGSAKI
+827 EGTVNREGSTKI
-839 KRGIENALLS
+839 KRGMENALLS
-849 VDHNLQSAEQ
+849 VDHNLQSAGL
-859 DGNVEPKNR
+859 DSNVETDIKT
-868 ASERMQQTA
+868 SERMQQTA
-877 QGVQKAAQERKAA
+877 QGVQEAAQERKAM
-890 MQMREEDNAQ
+890 MQMREGENAQ
-900 SQVNGQ
+900 SQVDGQ

-912 MTSVG
+912 MTGVG
-917 DKATLNVRNQD
+917 DKATLNVRGQD

-1024 QAAVQMAQ
+1024 QAAVQVAQ

-1042 ANVEWKGGTVDTSR
+1042 ANVEWKGGTVDTSK

-1073 QLVAGVTGMNMEL
+1073 QLVAGVTGINVEL

-1095 RYHGENGSYNAR
+1095 RYRGENGSYNAT

-1119 NSAYEL
+1119 NSASEL

-1146 PAQYDALKR
+1146 LAQYEALKH

-1170 EMAARMRE
+1170 EMAARKME
-1178 RDSSLKDD
+1178 QDSSLKDN

-1203 DSDAMEQLIARHP
+1203 DSDAMEQLIAQHP

-1238 AAFGGSDTSRSR
+1238 AAFGGSGTSRSR

-1275 TAEISGRMYTASED
+1275 TAEISGRM
-1289 SIDNTAAFTDSA
+1289 
-1301 EAIQNQAR
+1301 
-1309 PPYTDGTKACREFV
+1309 
-1323 DGLSSDARSTYDLLY
+1323 
-1338 NFYQAS
+1338 
-1344 RRGKRN
+1344 
-1350 LSSQYMYYSD
+1350 
-1360 WNTMV
+1360 
-1365 AKDASWAETAQRMAD
+1365 
-1380 SIPEGVR
+1380 
-1387 KRMGMNTDGTLNP
+1387 
-1400 NSLEEEFRMNRS
+1400 
-1412 MGQRIIDALELE
+1412 
-1424 TIDPVYKI
+1424 
-1432 GDREIRLSTGN
+1432 
-1443 SANAVGGEAYRRAL
+1443 
-1457 CAETRKAYANGTLKQ
+1457 
-1472 VGIGTLSRDRWG
+1472 
-1484 SLGFLAV
+1484 
-1491 NGKTGASGDFTTLCP
+1491 
-1506 QMFYNKGCH
+1506 
-1515 YCYRLASLKSG
+1515 
-1526 VNNKLVG
+1526 
-1533 VNVWYGGE
+1533 
-1541 ILRIKDKDVD
+1541 
-1551 MLNKNGGLRIQSFGD
+1551 
-1566 WMPQFSA
+1566 
-1573 QLADML
+1573 
-1579 YDADMRG
+1579 
-1586 LQIKIITKEPSMI
+1586 
-1599 DYVAQ
+1599 
-1604 LKRQGLGKALYFNLS
+1604 
-1619 ADYAIERAG
+1619 ER
-1628 SKETADYTTFNAERP
+1628 
-1643 YMRDDAGDLW
+1643 
-1653 WKRAMTVEEAS
+1653 
-1664 RYRDKYSW
+1664 
-1672 VNTRIV
+1672 
-1678 ATTVDE
+1678 
-1684 FIRGLRDPRVDVVTG
+1684 
-1699 YHGNIRSWE
+1699 
-1708 RIDSTTG
+1708 
-1715 EVKVNVEALGDSGM
+1715 
-1729 PVFGYDAQTGEW
+1729 QTGD
-1741 HLEKQGKTK
+1741 G
-1750 THQAL
+1750 
-1755 AAAIEENGLQYEYYA
+1755 
-1770 KSCCIT
+1770 
-1776 GRCATCNG
+1776 
-1784 KCGKL
+1784 
-1789 ARNFYV
+1789 
-1795 KNATNRDVESFVYW
+1795 D
-1809 QENMEY
+1809 
-1815 DSDTIA
+1815 
-1821 DQKVQYSMRD
+1821 VQYSLRD

-1896 VKWENQGRMIEAYVR
+1896 VKGENQGRMIEAYVR

-1940 QTYKELLATTADGQ
+1940 QTFKELLATTADGQ
-1954 QIDLDFSQVE
+1954 QIDIDFSQVE

-1970 KKAPRPARSVQV
+1970 KKAPRPARNIQV
-1982 DEDFGTSRRKIRRG
+1982 DEDFGTSRRKTRRG
-1996 AAVQTETA
+1996 AAVQTEQV
-2004 TTRETNRALSDEEQL
+2004 TTRETNRVLSDEEQL

-2034 RGIDGIEYINAIE
+2034 RGIDGIEYTNAIE

-2062 KLADPVTYDDQGDVI
+2062 KLADAVTYDDQGDVI
-2077 PLSERFDR
+2077 PLSERFDK
-2085 GNEDIRF
+2085 GNEDIRYSVRDDSDEVRSIKGQIQTRMNELNNMDVVAQVNVTLPEKSNATTLRKWAVDMLKHTGF
-2092 SLRENVEQT
+2092 KVDRKGFGTIEFGESRLKKSLNYLNDRGEIAALVAVPQVLKRGIIAGGHENHKYRGFPTITFVAPVEINGIRGNMGVVVKQESKNTYKTHRILMPNGAAFVYNENTEPTTARGVAGNGSYASPISSASEKSIAPSDGSVKYSLRENVEQT
-2101 KDLVAVHNWDDTS
+2101 
-2114 LDEMYE
+2114 
-2120 DAVLLGDTKKALS
+2120 
-2133 MLEEKARRVQ
+2133 
-2143 ADIITHPDVT
+2143 
-2153 TYKVHRGAPPKK
+2153 
-2165 TIKVYK
+2165 
-2171 TFTVDSSGRPT
+2171 
-2182 ALFVSSNHPIP
+2182 
-2193 VGVWLDA
+2193 
-2200 QDTFHFTD
+2200 
-2208 TKNGHMYVPSTK
+2208 
-2220 NPNTK
+2220 
-2225 GGATGRPTLLS
+2225 
-2236 NISDSDLQKL
+2236 
-2246 EEQGYIKRKPNGEYS
+2246 
-2261 AKSITSLAYR
+2261 
-2271 PGWHAGDLPFFP
+2271 
-2283 QGGMKIAGSNYENV
+2283 
-2297 HRYNQVVYEC
+2297 
-2307 EMSADVDYTAYDD
+2307 
-2320 VDGKVVYHDMQK
+2320 
-2332 MPTDGSYKFAT
+2332 
-2343 NPMANSQDI
+2343 
-2352 GAWYISGS
+2352 
-2360 LKLVRPL
+2360 
-2367 TEQECNKILTANN
+2367 
-2380 RKAQEWQSWSSD
+2380 
-2392 GNSKDIGP
+2392 
-2400 LDLARLN
+2400 
-2407 VDPNRT
+2407 
-2413 DAYSKILEVTYDDNG
+2413 
-2428 NVIPLSERFN
+2428 
-2438 SENDDIRYQMRDD
+2438 DDIRYQLRDE
-2451 DDGDQGLVGIFDEA
+2451 DGDAQGLVGVFDEV
-2465 PRLEEAHIDQRTW
+2465 PRLVEAHIDQRTW
-2478 DNMSDRRVH
+2478 ENMSNRRVH

-2511 AATTAGQRFM
+2511 TASTAGQRFM
-2521 NEEETFTGQK
+2521 NEEGTFTGQK

-2562 ENGDLEGKVPETAI
+2562 ENGDLEGKVPETAL

-2603 AGYMRYKDALPGAKA
+2603 AGYMRYKDELPGAKA

-2623 NAVDDT
+2623 NAVNDT

-2637 AGGGNAAAQTG
+2637 YGGETAAVQTG
-2648 GDGERV
+2648 GAGERA

-2661 YREKQRS
+2661 YQEKQRS
-2668 AKSGIALMDG
+2668 AKSGIPLMDG
-2678 GPSNRE
+2678 GPSNRK
-2684 LLSSAL
+2684 LLSEAL
-2690 ESAVQTPEEL
+2690 ESAAQTPEEL
-2700 RYVQSYKKQAQ
+2700 RYVQNYKKQAQ
-2711 KIAEMEGLLAERR
+2711 KIAEMEGLLVERR
-2724 AEVQQLQGMKKRTAD
+2724 AEVQQLQDMKKRTAD
-2739 QEIRMKNLQQS
+2739 QEIRMKNLQTS

-2781 RANYRETL
+2781 RAKYRETL

-2800 REKDAAKLDNTLL
+2800 QEKDAAKLDNALL

-2821 EWAAKLHEAENRVA
+2821 NWMAKLRNAEDRVTK
-2835 EANQKVEDLKAQSL
+2835 ANWELEEVQAQSL
-2849 ADRMHESSEWAA
+2849 ADRMHEGAEWAA
-2861 KLRKAENQLATAKRQ
+2861 KLRKANQNIKDLKTKSLVDRMHEGAEWAAKLRNAEDRVTKANWELEEVQAQSLAD
-2876 LETAQMQR
+2876 
-2884 IAERMAEG
+2884 RMHEG
-2892 RKWAEKVRQAK
+2892 RKWAEKVRRAKEQADQRAARLR

-2916 ADQRA
+2916 ADRRA
-2921 ARLREQADQRVAKI
+2921 ARLREQADRRVEKI
-2935 QDKADRRTLRGKIV
+2935 QDKANRRTLQGKII

-3015 GMYDPDTYERM
+3015 GMYDPDTYDRM
-3026 VALMEVTKKGQS
+3026 VALMEATKKGQS
-3038 LKNLSMDEL
+3038 LKKLSVDEL

-3066 VFVNGKRRNL
+3066 VFVNGRRRNL

-3085 RLQEKGRYGSFTLKD
+3085 TLQEKGRYGSFKLKD

-3138 FGVETGRATERFR
+3138 FGVEAGRATERFH

-3188 SVWATWKREHS
+3188 GVWATWKREHS
-3199 IADRETHHLD
+3199 VADRETHHLD

-3227 QDSAFRINTAEMVEI
+3227 QDSAFRINTAEMTEI
-3242 DKWLTQEQKNYVDEV
+3242 DNWLTQEQKNYVDEV
-3257 VSYLSTDIAELG
+3257 VDYLSNDMAELG

-3288 PFRTSDEFR
+3288 PFRTSDAFR
-3297 PTKIGKDENAMP
+3297 PTKIGKDDKAMP

-3319 RSKSNAPVIVTDF
+3319 RSKSNAPVIVADF
-3332 TSTASD
+3332 TSTAAD
-3338 HINSMLTYYAF
+3338 HINSMLNYYAF

-3363 MDQNHSIKRS
+3363 MDQNHSIKQS

-3380 NPGKFIRAFMNDMY
+3380 NPEKYIRAFMKDMY

-3500 DVGGWLP
+3500 DIGGWLP

-3562 KSELMREKNMWA
+3562 KSEFMREQNIWA
-3574 KMVTAFMAEATV
+3574 KMATAFMAEPTLS
-3586 TYNMLMDAVI
+3586 YNMLMDAVI
-3596 DAKGKRFGAATK
+3596 DAKGKHFGAATK
-3608 SFGSVIAATIL
+3608 SVGAVIAATIL

-3628 AMRDDDDKDA
+3628 AMRDDDDEDA

-3647 VVGSLDPI
+3647 LVGSLDPI
-3655 DVTLNLVPMVK
+3655 DVTLNLVPIVK
-3666 DVYEIFRGYDVERT
+3666 DVYETWRGYDVERT
-3680 DMSVFNDIYTYSK
+3680 DMSVFNDIFTYFK
-3693 VLSNPDKSW
+3693 VLQNPDKSW
-3702 LDRLKSGVSLAG
+3702 YERLKSGASMVG
-3714 IITGI
+3714 IVFGV
-3719 PAKNLWRDIEGTVN
+3719 PVKNVWRDVDATLN
-3733 TFKTVKDTDYRDGA
+3733 TIGAFANNDYRDGA

-3766 ETATIDKLV
+3766 KAATIDKLV
-3775 QVMAKG
+3775 RAMAKG
-3781 DQAEAAAQ
+3781 DQAETAAQ
-3789 MKTLS
+3789 MNTLS

-3819 GLTDAQALR
+3819 DLTDAQALR

-3848 YAKKTGGKTVSGAGS
+3848 YGKKTGGKTVGGAGS

-3871 RETALDALARTGA
+3871 RETALDALSRTGS

-3924 RVRTEIGGQKP
+3924 RVRTEVGGQKP
-3935 DEAEKTLLQW
+3935 EEAEKTLLQW
-3945 DYEKDTGRKWADMQ
+3945 DYEKDTGRKWADMG
-3959 KDYAAGTIT
+3959 Y
-3968 DKQAVDYLVKYGD
+3968 DYL
-3981 KKSDAASETV
+3981 S
-3991 AKWKYEKSTGKK
+3991 
-4003 WDEMQDDYL
+4003 
-4012 DGSLTKA
+4012 GSLTKA

-4031 TEAEAYWTVD
+4031 TAAEAYWTVD
-4041 EWDYR
+4041 EWEYK

-4068 QSISGAVKEIYAHS
+4068 QNISGAVKEIYSHS

-4106 IAATPAQRELMEPI
+4106 LAATPAQREQMEPM

-4134 TYYGDKRRLKAIR
+4134 KYYGDKRRLKAIR

>member
-28 DQLKKKRKSAQQAAQ
+28 DQLKKKKKSAQQAAQ

-58 DTSKPRVQQRST
+58 DTGRPRVQQRST

-75 GRSVFAP
+75 GRSVFFP

-101 PKKASAGLPSL
+101 PKKTSAGLPSL
-112 AQVYGAPYRSDLAA
+112 AQVYGAPFRDDVAA
-126 YLPSRRGQG
+126 YLPSRRVQG
-135 TLEPSDVTGV
+135 TLEPSDVTGR
-145 HYVEWL
+145 HFVEWM

-243 RSAARAR
+243 RSAARRRDQAN
-250 ARASMYMTAA
+250 AA
-260 DTDRATGADVPA
+260 TTIVDQIRSGNYDWSRES
-272 LDVDE
+272 DE
-277 GRRRIEE
+277 GEQRLVAGLQAAKESGNQTVISAYERSLEE
-284 GLAEARRTGNQILI
+284 YRKNPGLYAGNAVSDEEKQATYDRYLKRSDMLSDLTQEAISERDAARR
-298 STYEKALESYDA
+298 
-310 NPEQYAGLV
+310 
-319 MNENER
+319 
-325 KAYAASTAAEEQDTD
+325 
-340 SRSAR
+340 
-345 AGVYQSKTNQ
+345 GVYQSKANQ

-375 KEQSK
+375 KEESK
-380 APKKEFTYPKAI
+380 APKKEFTYHKAM

-397 PMLINQPFDDDYH
+397 PMLINQPFEDDYH

-425 FNTKGDGTAKA
+425 FNTKGEGTAKA

-480 NAVYAPMSYLNNAGQ
+480 NAVYSPMSYLNNAGQ

-510 PVNSYSEFSRAARN
+510 PVNSYGEFSRAARN

-536 GSVGAFFYQ
+536 GSVGAFFYH

-621 LRGLGKQAIFEGS
+621 LRGLGKQALFEGS

-665 WFRQLL
+665 WFKQLL
-671 LDIAGGAVAG
+671 LDIAGGAVSG

-698 VETKASGLQVL
+698 GETKASGQQVL
-709 ANDNGAALAQAYT
+709 ANDNGAALAQAYA

-764 AVQYYQDNQQ
+764 AVQYYQDNQP

-781 KASDTV
+781 KASETV

-849 VDHNLQSAEQ
+849 VDHNLQSAGL
-859 DGNVEPKNR
+859 DSNVETDIK

-877 QGVQKAAQERKAA
+877 QGVQEAAQGRKAM
-890 MQMREEDNAQ
+890 MQMRDGENAQ
-900 SQVNGQ
+900 SQVDGQ

-912 MTSVG
+912 MTGVG
-917 DKATLNVRNQD
+917 DKATLNVRGQD
-928 GQVQEVNLNDVTYGS
+928 GQVQEVSLNDVTYGS

-952 GADMENTALANSFV
+952 GADMENTALANSFI

-1001 SILTEGLNDAQLS
+1001 SILTEGLNDAQLN

-1024 QAAVQMAQ
+1024 QSAVQVAQ

-1042 ANVEWKGGTVDTSR
+1042 ANVEWKGGTVDTSK
-1056 VDMASLNAEQQR
+1056 VDMANLNAEQQR

-1073 QLVAGVTGMNMEL
+1073 QLVAGVTGINVEL
-1086 FQSKADANG
+1086 FQSKSDANG
-1095 RYHGENGSYNAR
+1095 RYRGENGSYNAA

-1119 NSAYEL
+1119 NSASEL

-1203 DSDAMEQLIARHP
+1203 DSDAMEQLIAQHP

-1250 EATALMQQAEE
+1250 EATALMRQAEE

-1289 SIDNTAAFTDSA
+1289 SIDNTAAFMDSA

-1831 ETYLAA
+1831 TAYIAPS
-1837 VEDGDMQ
+1837 DGS
-1844 KAQAMVDEAARQ
+1844 
-1856 AGYTRK
+1856 
-1862 LYHGTQYQ
+1862 
-1870 FNQFMRGG
+1870 
-1878 EGIHLGTFEA
+1878 
-1888 ADFVRRTT
+1888 
-1896 VKWENQGRMIEAYVR
+1896 VK
-1911 LDNPMYVPYDIQRW
+1911 
-1925 NVENL
+1925 
-1930 RDLIFAANGL
+1930 
-1940 QTYKELLATTADGQ
+1940 
-1954 QIDLDFSQVE
+1954 
-1964 GIPQIT
+1964 
-1970 KKAPRPARSVQV
+1970 
-1982 DEDFGTSRRKIRRG
+1982 
-1996 AAVQTETA
+1996 
-2004 TTRETNRALSDEEQL
+2004 
-2019 SRMKTFDEIAEWLKA
+2019 
-2034 RGIDGIEYINAIE
+2034 
-2047 DKNSTSVLVFDSNQV
+2047 
-2062 KLADPVTYDDQGDVI
+2062 
-2077 PLSERFDR
+2077 
-2085 GNEDIRF
+2085 F

-2101 KDLVAVHNWDDTS
+2101 
-2114 LDEMYE
+2114 
-2120 DAVLLGDTKKALS
+2120 
-2133 MLEEKARRVQ
+2133 
-2143 ADIITHPDVT
+2143 
-2153 TYKVHRGAPPKK
+2153 
-2165 TIKVYK
+2165 
-2171 TFTVDSSGRPT
+2171 
-2182 ALFVSSNHPIP
+2182 
-2193 VGVWLDA
+2193 
-2200 QDTFHFTD
+2200 
-2208 TKNGHMYVPSTK
+2208 
-2220 NPNTK
+2220 
-2225 GGATGRPTLLS
+2225 
-2236 NISDSDLQKL
+2236 
-2246 EEQGYIKRKPNGEYS
+2246 
-2261 AKSITSLAYR
+2261 
-2271 PGWHAGDLPFFP
+2271 
-2283 QGGMKIAGSNYENV
+2283 
-2297 HRYNQVVYEC
+2297 
-2307 EMSADVDYTAYDD
+2307 
-2320 VDGKVVYHDMQK
+2320 
-2332 MPTDGSYKFAT
+2332 
-2343 NPMANSQDI
+2343 
-2352 GAWYISGS
+2352 
-2360 LKLVRPL
+2360 
-2367 TEQECNKILTANN
+2367 
-2380 RKAQEWQSWSSD
+2380 
-2392 GNSKDIGP
+2392 
-2400 LDLARLN
+2400 
-2407 VDPNRT
+2407 
-2413 DAYSKILEVTYDDNG
+2413 
-2428 NVIPLSERFN
+2428 
-2438 SENDDIRYQMRDD
+2438 DDIRYQLRDE
-2451 DDGDQGLVGIFDEA
+2451 DGDAQGLVGIFDEV

-2478 DNMSDRRVH
+2478 DNMSDQRVH

-2496 RIWLARMASVLQSDV
+2496 RMWLARMASVLQSDV
-2511 AATTAGQRFM
+2511 SASTAGQRFM
-2521 NEEETFTGQK
+2521 NEEGTFMGQK

-2548 QQMADVFGKMAEVF
+2548 QQMSDVFGKMAEVF

-2623 NAVDDT
+2623 NAVEDT

-2654 QLQGDTA
+2654 QLQGDTS
-2661 YREKQRS
+2661 YQEKQQS

-2690 ESAVQTPEEL
+2690 ESAAQTPEEL

-2800 REKDAAKLDNTLL
+2800 REKDAAKLDNALL

-2821 EWAAKLHEAENRVA
+2821 EWAAKLHDAENRVA

-2892 RKWAEKVRQAK
+2892 RIWAEKVR
-2903 EQADRRAARLREQ
+2903 RLREQ

-2955 DTMLRT
+2955 DAMLRT

-3003 ALNTEENSNMAE
+3003 ALNTEENGSMAE

-3026 VALMEVTKKGQS
+3026 VALMEVSKKGHA
-3038 LKNLSMDEL
+3038 LKSMTLDEL
-3047 TMVDKVLQNLSH
+3047 MTVDKVLQNLSH

-3085 RLQEKGRYGSFTLKD
+3085 TLQEKGRYGSFTLKD

-3209 QGGILLQQEKKLF
+3209 QGGILLQQEKKIF

-3227 QDSAFRINTAEMVEI
+3227 QDSAFRIGIAEMVKI
-3242 DKWLTQEQKNYVDEV
+3242 DEWLTQEQKNYVDEV
-3257 VSYLSTDIAELG
+3257 VSYLSNDIAELG

-3507 EKMDAITWGR
+3507 QKMDAITWGR

-3608 SFGSVIAATIL
+3608 SVGAVIAATIL

-3638 TYFERYVKS
+3638 TYLERYVKS
-3647 VVGSLDPI
+3647 LVGSLDPI

-3719 PAKNLWRDIEGTVN
+3719 PAKNIWRDIEGTVN

-3775 QVMAKG
+3775 QAMAKG

-3808 KKAGKEAYIDG
+3808 KKAGKEAYLEGDM
-3819 GLTDAQALR
+3819 TDAQALR

-3848 YAKKTGGKTVSGAGS
+3848 YGKKTGGKTVGGAGS
-3863 DYLEGEID
+3863 DYLDGEID

-3981 KKSDAASETV
+3981 KNSDAASETV
-3991 AKWKYEKSTGKK
+3991 TKWKYEKSTGKK

-4106 IAATPAQRELMEPI
+4106 IAATHAQRELMEPI

-4126 AAYETLGE
+4126 EAYETLGE
-4134 TYYGDKRRLKAIR
+4134 VYYGDKRRLKAIR

>member
-145 HYVEWL
+145 HYVEWM

-200 NNPEERQ
+200 NDPEERQ
-207 RMQGEIDTI
+207 RMQGEIVTI

-221 THSPEANEY
+221 TDSPEANEY

-243 RSAARAR
+243 RSAARRRDQAN
-250 ARASMYMTAA
+250 AA
-260 DTDRATGADVPA
+260 TTIVDQIRSGNYDWSRES
-272 LDVDE
+272 DE
-277 GRRRIEE
+277 GEQRLVAGLQAAKESGNQTVISAYERSLEE
-284 GLAEARRTGNQILI
+284 YRKNPGLYAGNAVSDEEKQATSDRYLKRSDMLSDLTQEAISERDAARR
-298 STYEKALESYDA
+298 
-310 NPEQYAGLV
+310 
-319 MNENER
+319 
-325 KAYAASTAAEEQDTD
+325 
-340 SRSAR
+340 
-345 AGVYQSKTNQ
+345 GVYQSKANQ

-397 PMLINQPFDDDYH
+397 PMLINQPFEDDYH

-462 SSASGLEKALY
+462 SGASGLEKALY

-545 TGMSMLDNMILLP
+545 TGMSILDNMILLP

-698 VETKASGLQVL
+698 GEAKASGLQVL

-849 VDHNLQSAEQ
+849 VDHKLQSAEQ

-1001 SILTEGLNDAQLS
+1001 SILTEGLNDAQLN

-1024 QAAVQMAQ
+1024 QSAVQVSQ

-1042 ANVEWKGGTVDTSR
+1042 ANVEWKGGTVDTSK
-1056 VDMASLNAEQQR
+1056 VDMSNLNAEQQR

-1073 QLVAGVTGMNMEL
+1073 QLVAGVTGINVEL

-1095 RYHGENGSYNAR
+1095 RYRGENGSYNAR

-1604 LKRQGLGKALYFNLS
+1604 LKRQGIGKALYFNLS

-1831 ETYLAA
+1831 TAYIAPS
-1837 VEDGDMQ
+1837 DGS
-1844 KAQAMVDEAARQ
+1844 
-1856 AGYTRK
+1856 
-1862 LYHGTQYQ
+1862 
-1870 FNQFMRGG
+1870 
-1878 EGIHLGTFEA
+1878 
-1888 ADFVRRTT
+1888 
-1896 VKWENQGRMIEAYVR
+1896 VK
-1911 LDNPMYVPYDIQRW
+1911 
-1925 NVENL
+1925 
-1930 RDLIFAANGL
+1930 
-1940 QTYKELLATTADGQ
+1940 
-1954 QIDLDFSQVE
+1954 
-1964 GIPQIT
+1964 
-1970 KKAPRPARSVQV
+1970 
-1982 DEDFGTSRRKIRRG
+1982 
-1996 AAVQTETA
+1996 
-2004 TTRETNRALSDEEQL
+2004 
-2019 SRMKTFDEIAEWLKA
+2019 
-2034 RGIDGIEYINAIE
+2034 
-2047 DKNSTSVLVFDSNQV
+2047 
-2062 KLADPVTYDDQGDVI
+2062 
-2077 PLSERFDR
+2077 
-2085 GNEDIRF
+2085 F

-2246 EEQGYIKRKPNGEYS
+2246 EELGYIKRKPNGEYS

-2307 EMSADVDYTAYDD
+2307 EMSADIDYTSYDD

-2496 RIWLARMASVLQSDV
+2496 RMWLARMASVLQSDV

-2521 NEEETFTGQK
+2521 NEEGTFMGQK

-2548 QQMADVFGKMAEVF
+2548 QQMSDVFGKMAEVF

-2623 NAVDDT
+2623 NAVEDT

-2654 QLQGDTA
+2654 QLQGDTS
-2661 YREKQRS
+2661 YQEKQQS

-2690 ESAVQTPEEL
+2690 ESAAQTPEEL

-2800 REKDAAKLDNTLL
+2800 REKDAAKLDNALL

-2876 LETAQMQR
+2876 LETARMQR
-2884 IAERMAEG
+2884 IAERIAEG

-2903 EQADRRAARLREQ
+2903 EQADRRAARLREQADQRAAWLREQ

-3003 ALNTEENSNMAE
+3003 ALNTEENGSMAE

-3026 VALMEVTKKGQS
+3026 VALMEVTKKGHA
-3038 LKNLSMDEL
+3038 LKSMTLDEL
-3047 TMVDKVLQNLSH
+3047 MTVDKVLQNLSH

-3085 RLQEKGRYGSFTLKD
+3085 TLQEKGRYGSFTLKD

-3449 KGGFAEAKKY
+3449 KGGFTEAKKY

-3608 SFGSVIAATIL
+3608 SVGSVIAATIL

-4134 TYYGDKRRLKAIR
+4134 TYYGDKRRLKSIR

>member
-16 GRAASKTSSNVA
+16 GRAASKANSNVA
-28 DQLKKKRKSAQQAAQ
+28 DQLKKKKKSAQQAAQ
-43 MQESQKKLPSWYGSI
+43 MQESQKNLPSWYGSI
-58 DTSKPRVQQRST
+58 DTSRPRVQQRST

-88 QTASPAV
+88 QTASPAG

-135 TLEPSDVTGV
+135 TLDPSDVTGA
-145 HYVEWL
+145 HYAEWM
-151 SDMADQKAF
+151 SDMADQKAY

-200 NNPEERQ
+200 NDPEERQ

-243 RSAARAR
+243 RSAARRRDQAN
-250 ARASMYMTAA
+250 AA
-260 DTDRATGADVPA
+260 TTIVDQIRSGNYDWSRES
-272 LDVDE
+272 DE
-277 GRRRIEE
+277 GEQRLVAGLQAAKESGNQTVISAYERSLEE
-284 GLAEARRTGNQILI
+284 YRKNPGLYAGNAVSDEEKQATSDRYLKRSDMLSDLTQEAISERDVARRN
-298 STYEKALESYDA
+298 
-310 NPEQYAGLV
+310 
-319 MNENER
+319 
-325 KAYAASTAAEEQDTD
+325 
-340 SRSAR
+340 
-345 AGVYQSKTNQ
+345 VYQSKANQ

-397 PMLINQPFDDDYH
+397 PMLINQPFEDDYH

-425 FNTKGDGTAKA
+425 FNTKGEGTAKA

-510 PVNSYSEFSRAARN
+510 PVNSYGEFSRAARN

-601 TLTETVSLEHLFKA
+601 TLTETVSMEHLFKA

-621 LRGLGKQAIFEGS
+621 LRGLGKQALFEGS

-698 VETKASGLQVL
+698 GETKASGQQVL

-764 AVQYYQDNQQ
+764 AVQYYQDNQP

-787 YAAIRKVL
+787 YAAIRKTL
-795 ADKKLTRRE
+795 AGKKLTRQE

-827 EGTVNREGSAKI
+827 EGTVNREGSANI

-859 DGNVEPKNR
+859 DGNVEPDNR

-877 QGVQKAAQERKAA
+877 QGVQKAAQERKAT
-890 MQMREEDNAQ
+890 MQMREEENAQ

-912 MTSVG
+912 MTGVG
-917 DKATLNVRNQD
+917 DKATLNVRGQD
-928 GQVQEVNLNDVTYGS
+928 GQVQEVSLNDVTYGS

-952 GADMENTALANSFV
+952 GADMESTALANSFV

-1001 SILTEGLNDAQLS
+1001 SILTEGLNDAQLN

-1024 QAAVQMAQ
+1024 QSAVQVAQ

-1068 QVNLV
+1068 QVTIV
-1073 QLVAGVTGMNMEL
+1073 QLVAGVTGMNVEL

-1095 RYHGENGSYNAR
+1095 RYHGENGSYNAT

-1119 NSAYEL
+1119 NSASEL

-1146 PAQYDALKR
+1146 PAQYEALKN

-1170 EMAARMRE
+1170 EMAARKME
-1178 RDSSLKDD
+1178 QDSSLKKADV
-1186 GAALDEVVAEA
+1186 ALDEVVAEA

-1203 DSDAMEQLIARHP
+1203 DSDAMEQLIAQHP
-1216 AEAKTFLEKVKQ
+1216 AEAKTFLEKVKK

-1275 TAEISGRMYTASED
+1275 TAEISGRM
-1289 SIDNTAAFTDSA
+1289 
-1301 EAIQNQAR
+1301 
-1309 PPYTDGTKACREFV
+1309 
-1323 DGLSSDARSTYDLLY
+1323 
-1338 NFYQAS
+1338 
-1344 RRGKRN
+1344 
-1350 LSSQYMYYSD
+1350 
-1360 WNTMV
+1360 
-1365 AKDASWAETAQRMAD
+1365 
-1380 SIPEGVR
+1380 
-1387 KRMGMNTDGTLNP
+1387 
-1400 NSLEEEFRMNRS
+1400 
-1412 MGQRIIDALELE
+1412 
-1424 TIDPVYKI
+1424 
-1432 GDREIRLSTGN
+1432 DR
-1443 SANAVGGEAYRRAL
+1443 
-1457 CAETRKAYANGTLKQ
+1457 
-1472 VGIGTLSRDRWG
+1472 
-1484 SLGFLAV
+1484 
-1491 NGKTGASGDFTTLCP
+1491 
-1506 QMFYNKGCH
+1506 
-1515 YCYRLASLKSG
+1515 
-1526 VNNKLVG
+1526 
-1533 VNVWYGGE
+1533 
-1541 ILRIKDKDVD
+1541 
-1551 MLNKNGGLRIQSFGD
+1551 
-1566 WMPQFSA
+1566 
-1573 QLADML
+1573 
-1579 YDADMRG
+1579 
-1586 LQIKIITKEPSMI
+1586 
-1599 DYVAQ
+1599 
-1604 LKRQGLGKALYFNLS
+1604 
-1619 ADYAIERAG
+1619 
-1628 SKETADYTTFNAERP
+1628 
-1643 YMRDDAGDLW
+1643 
-1653 WKRAMTVEEAS
+1653 
-1664 RYRDKYSW
+1664 
-1672 VNTRIV
+1672 
-1678 ATTVDE
+1678 
-1684 FIRGLRDPRVDVVTG
+1684 
-1699 YHGNIRSWE
+1699 
-1708 RIDSTTG
+1708 
-1715 EVKVNVEALGDSGM
+1715 
-1729 PVFGYDAQTGEW
+1729 QTGD
-1741 HLEKQGKTK
+1741 G
-1750 THQAL
+1750 
-1755 AAAIEENGLQYEYYA
+1755 
-1770 KSCCIT
+1770 
-1776 GRCATCNG
+1776 
-1784 KCGKL
+1784 
-1789 ARNFYV
+1789 
-1795 KNATNRDVESFVYW
+1795 D
-1809 QENMEY
+1809 
-1815 DSDTIA
+1815 
-1821 DQKVQYSMRD
+1821 VQYSLRD

-1888 ADFVRRTT
+1888 ADFVRRNRASG
-1896 VKWENQGRMIEAYVR
+1896 ENQGRMIEAYVR

-1930 RDLIFAANGL
+1930 RDLIFAANGI
-1940 QTYKELLATTADGQ
+1940 QTSRELLATTADGR
-1954 QIDLDFSQVE
+1954 QIDIDFSQVE

-1970 KKAPRPARSVQV
+1970 KKAPRPARNIQV
-1982 DEDFGTSRRKIRRG
+1982 DEDFGMSRRKTRRG
-1996 AAVQTETA
+1996 AAVQTEQV

-2019 SRMKTFDEIAEWLKA
+2019 KGMKTFDEIAEWLKA
-2034 RGIDGIEYINAIE
+2034 RGIDGIEYTNAIE

-2062 KLADPVTYDDQGDVI
+2062 KLADAVTYDDQGDVI
-2077 PLSERFDR
+2077 PLSERFDK
-2085 GNEDIRF
+2085 GNEDIRYSVRDVDGKNVVWISENILSSKPKNQSISDFIVDYLTSHVGEMYSILESGRRVYLGEDLPNEYAWSKYSQRIRSQKRRLYKDKAKAIAGIGEAINIATNRRWEPTKHSKNKDAKYGIYKYDSKIAFPVYNAAGENTGVHAYDVTLVIRNASDGRKYLYDVQNIKNDAVTADTLYFKSMRATEKIAQQERIASEQSIAPSDGSVKF

-2101 KDLVAVHNWDDTS
+2101 KDLVAVHNLTEEKLLKALKLGGFPMPSIAVTKSSIGHNTFGDISLVFGRETIDPKASRKNKVYSADAWTPTFPRIEYEADTRAGKRVDARIME
-2114 LDEMYE
+2114 LTNKIPADYQRYMYE
-2120 DAVLLGDTKKALS
+2120 YGDLTDMLNRYGGKDGIVEKALS
-2133 MLEEKARRVQ
+2133 DSSMRAAYVADMGGDVTMEKKNVTVSGVSDEMGDKYMRTLALFNYDVDEMMHTPLAQLKDVPGLDEIWSEQTTRDAMRLSKVISKAAAYMRGELGTKTVERNDAAATNAKIDRQIDEAKYKAWLEELFNGVEGKSGVYNHKERYTPSGNLRSFDALHYPVSVENIALAMSKENGGSSKNVSGFHGAKTLRAATAETFRSVDEMHKKSNRLQ
-2143 ADIITHPDVT
+2143 ALTQEQIDAQSSALNKRLYAVIDEVLDGSNITGNRFMDSDIVGETLTEIAEKSYSAATIRSTFGQYRFNVSEETAGKIKNLLDDIAQMPVNMFEAKPQRAVHFDEVKYAVVPDSLNPEVLSRLEALVPDVR
-2153 TYKVHRGAPPKK
+2153 TYADG
-2165 TIKVYK
+2165 
-2171 TFTVDSSGRPT
+2171 DE
-2182 ALFVSSNHPIP
+2182 
-2193 VGVWLDA
+2193 A
-2200 QDTFHFTD
+2200 Q
-2208 TKNGHMYVPSTK
+2208 
-2220 NPNTK
+2220 
-2225 GGATGRPTLLS
+2225 RLELL
-2236 NISDSDLQKL
+2236 NQRQDL
-2246 EEQGYIKRKPNGEYS
+2246 
-2261 AKSITSLAYR
+2261 
-2271 PGWHAGDLPFFP
+2271 
-2283 QGGMKIAGSNYENV
+2283 
-2297 HRYNQVVYEC
+2297 
-2307 EMSADVDYTAYDD
+2307 
-2320 VDGKVVYHDMQK
+2320 
-2332 MPTDGSYKFAT
+2332 
-2343 NPMANSQDI
+2343 
-2352 GAWYISGS
+2352 
-2360 LKLVRPL
+2360 
-2367 TEQECNKILTANN
+2367 
-2380 RKAQEWQSWSSD
+2380 
-2392 GNSKDIGP
+2392 
-2400 LDLARLN
+2400 
-2407 VDPNRT
+2407 
-2413 DAYSKILEVTYDDNG
+2413 
-2428 NVIPLSERFN
+2428 RF
-2438 SENDDIRYQMRDD
+2438 QMRDD
-2451 DDGDQGLVGIFDEA
+2451 DDGDQGLVGIFDEV

-2496 RIWLARMASVLQSDV
+2496 RMWLARMASVLQSDV

-2521 NEEETFTGQK
+2521 NEEGTFTGQK

-2623 NAVDDT
+2623 NAVEDT

-2654 QLQGDTA
+2654 QLQGDTS
-2661 YREKQRS
+2661 YQEKQQS

-2690 ESAVQTPEEL
+2690 ESAAQTPEEL

-2724 AEVQQLQGMKKRTAD
+2724 AEVQRLQDMKNRTAD
-2739 QEIRMKNLQQS
+2739 QEIRMKNLQTS

-2800 REKDAAKLDNTLL
+2800 REKDAAKLDNALL

-2916 ADQRA
+2916 ADR
-2921 ARLREQADQRVAKI
+2921 RVAKI
-2935 QDKADRRTLRGKIV
+2935 QDKADRRTLQGKII

-2961 PSNTRHVPDAL
+2961 PSNTKHVPDAL

-3003 ALNTEENSNMAE
+3003 ALNTEENGSMAE

-3038 LKNLSMDEL
+3038 LKSMTLDEL
-3047 TMVDKVLQNLSH
+3047 IMVDKVLQNLSH

-3066 VFVNGKRRNL
+3066 VFVNGRRRNL

-3085 RLQEKGRYGSFTLKD
+3085 TLQEKGRYGSFKLKD

-3126 ELGTAILNGETA
+3126 EMGTAILNGETA
-3138 FGVETGRATERFR
+3138 FGVETGRATERFQ

-3209 QGGILLQQEKKLF
+3209 QGGILLQQEKKIF

-3227 QDSAFRINTAEMVEI
+3227 QDSAFRIGIAEMVEI
-3242 DKWLTQEQKNYVDEV
+3242 DNWLTQEQKNYVDEV
-3257 VSYLSTDIAELG
+3257 VSYLSNDMAELG

-3332 TSTASD
+3332 TSTAAD

-3363 MDQNHSIKRS
+3363 MDHNHSIKRS

-3406 NRFLSAFKKGAVMAS
+3406 NRFLGAFKKGAVMAS

-3428 SSSIMRAM
+3428 PSSIMRAM

-3449 KGGFAEAKKY
+3449 NGGFAEAKKY

-3469 SFDTSTGRSAVQ
+3469 SFDTATGRSAVQ

-3500 DVGGWLP
+3500 DIGGWLP

-3574 KMVTAFMAEATV
+3574 KMVTAFMAEPTV

-3608 SFGSVIAATIL
+3608 SVGAVIAATIL

-3628 AMRDDDDKDA
+3628 AMRDDDDEDA
-3638 TYFERYVKS
+3638 TYLERYVKS
-3647 VVGSLDPI
+3647 LVGSLDPI

-3766 ETATIDKLV
+3766 KAATIDKLV
-3775 QVMAKG
+3775 QAMAKG
-3781 DQAEAAAQ
+3781 DQAETAAQ

-3848 YAKKTGGKTVSGAGS
+3848 YGKKTGGKTVGGAGS

-3935 DEAEKTLLQW
+3935 EEAEKTLLQW

-3981 KKSDAASETV
+3981 KKADAASETV
-3991 AKWKYEKSTGKK
+3991 TRWKYEKSTGKK

-4012 DGSLTKA
+4012 DGSLTKV

-4061 TELAGRG
+4061 TELAGMG

-4134 TYYGDKRRLKAIR
+4134 TYYGDKRRLKSIR

>member
-16 GRAASKTSSNVA
+16 GRAASKANSNVA
-28 DQLKKKRKSAQQAAQ
+28 DQLKKKKKSAQQAAQ
-43 MQESQKKLPSWYGSI
+43 MQESKKNLPSWYGSI
-58 DTSKPRVQQRST
+58 DTSRPRVQQRST

-88 QTASPAV
+88 QTASPAG
-95 SMWPIV
+95 SMWPIA
-101 PKKASAGLPSL
+101 PKKTSAGLPSL
-112 AQVYGAPYRSDLAA
+112 AQVYGAPYRGDTPA
-126 YLPSRRGQG
+126 YIPSRRGQG
-135 TLEPSDVTGV
+135 TLEPSDVTGA
-145 HYVEWL
+145 HYAEWM
-151 SDMADQKAF
+151 SDMADQKAA
-160 DEYRQQMVQS
+160 DEAKARQKGREQQQKQALQEKRDQYSGIGWEDNSDGSPGLKSMIHGFQNDLRDERDPKKRAEIQS
-170 AKPQMKY
+170 NIDWLSSYAASQYPEAGQYFAEEDARQEAFLNRRQEGIQRRQTEAERNLENARHGIYTDDVLREYGKY
-177 QQHYNFETD
+177 D
-186 RKRVERLEYQLRFE
+186 
-200 NNPEERQ
+200 
-207 RMQGEIDTI
+207 DT
-216 LAGAG
+216 LAGFDRDIAAATDPDVIG
-221 THSPEANEY
+221 YLTRAREAYMANPANYQDLELSDEQQAEVMARYIRQSDYAKLASEQAAEDTPDYYKRLDRQYGFSATEEAFAKGLATPVEADFNGYAKQLQSGLSASDMISPFY
-230 ARQYYQEKQDRAD
+230 RTQGYYRQYYTLDEYAIWQQYL
-243 RSAARAR
+243 RS
-250 ARASMYMTAA
+250 
-260 DTDRATGADVPA
+260 
-272 LDVDE
+272 
-277 GRRRIEE
+277 
-284 GLAEARRTGNQILI
+284 GNQ
-298 STYEKALESYDA
+298 
-310 NPEQYAGLV
+310 
-319 MNENER
+319 
-325 KAYAASTAAEEQDTD
+325 
-340 SRSAR
+340 
-345 AGVYQSKTNQ
+345 
-355 YYLDMD
+355 
-361 RRFGFTAAS
+361 
-370 QQPDF
+370 
-375 KEQSK
+375 
-380 APKKEFTYPKAI
+380 
-392 TVNGN
+392 
-397 PMLINQPFDDDYH
+397 
-410 WDYMTDEEKATAIYL
+410 
-425 FNTKGDGTAKA
+425 
-436 YIFDYL
+436 
-442 GPGIDKVYA
+442 
-451 QDQQAKIYDEV
+451 
-462 SSASGLEKALY
+462 
-473 SGASVLT
+473 
-480 NAVYAPMSYLNNAGQ
+480 
-495 VVGNLIADKRGVGWT
+495 
-510 PVNSYSEFSRAARN
+510 
-524 TRISRQAVADSM
+524 
-536 GSVGAFFYQ
+536 
-545 TGMSMLDNMILLP
+545 
-558 TGQTGTLGLMALEA
+558 EA
-572 ADAQYAED
+572 ADAYEDYIRDRVGRRASQDWQEGVERMTSGRLTPETFRGYKESTYTVPNLGGEGTVSYTRRYSVQPTAAQKVIGGIAGTAAEVGANFASGLHSLDILGQALERAATGSDKPIDYYRSSATSETAQTTWGTVASELNQYGDLNDFTSRIFGQPVNIPIVGDKGLGDLYGAGVNALNNWTNRMAFGGSKWLGVATDLQAASGEFNSAHEAGASDLQAVFYGSTVGAAEGLGEQMGYDKFLEWGEENGLFKSTSGKILLGLLLQPGNEFVEESVTEIMDQAASLGILGDKSEYTGMPYAERLEQVVYAGIQGAIGSFVSTGGQYAEM
-580 IDNGVDPET
+580 
-589 AAISGAIAGGIE
+589 S
-601 TLTETVSLEHLFKA
+601 
-615 PDVESF
+615 VENNAQ
-621 LRGLGKQAIFEGS
+621 R
-634 EEGASDV
+634 
-641 LNLIRERALY
+641 RATQEQT
-651 GETSYGTTEEEHKA
+651 G
-665 WFRQLL
+665 QL
-671 LDIAGGAVAG
+671 
-681 AGMYAGYGGPQY
+681 
-693 VARRI
+693 
-698 VETKASGLQVL
+698 VL
-709 ANDNGAALAQAYT
+709 ANDNGAQLAQAYT
-722 DATGKPANAPRSVF
+722 DATGKPGKTPTKVRQA
-736 QTGRV
+736 GRM
-741 LQKTLNQGAKNYN
+741 LEEAATIGKERYES
-754 ATYAQETGDA
+754 TYAQETGDA
-764 AVQYYQDNQQ
+764 AVQYYQDNQP

-781 KASDTV
+781 KASETV

-839 KRGIENALLS
+839 KRGMENALLS

-859 DGNVEPKNR
+859 DGNVEPENK
-868 ASERMQQTA
+868 APERMQQTA
-877 QGVQKAAQERKAA
+877 QGVQKAAQERKAT
-890 MQMREEDNAQ
+890 MQMREEENAQ

-912 MTSVG
+912 MTGVG
-917 DKATLNVRNQD
+917 DKATLNVRGQD
-928 GQVQEVNLNDVTYGS
+928 GQVQEVSLNDVTYGS

-1001 SILTEGLNDAQLS
+1001 SILTEGLNDAQMT

-1024 QAAVQMAQ
+1024 QAAVQVAQ
-1032 ETKMKQALKQ
+1032 ETKLKQALKQ

-1056 VDMASLNAEQQR
+1056 VDMASLNAEQQQ

-1073 QLVAGVTGMNMEL
+1073 QLVAGVTGMNVEL

-1095 RYHGENGSYNAR
+1095 RYRGENGSYNAT

-1119 NSAYEL
+1119 NSASEL

-1170 EMAARMRE
+1170 DMAARMKE

-1203 DSDAMEQLIARHP
+1203 DSDAMEQLIAQHP

-1275 TAEISGRMYTASED
+1275 TAEISGRMDRQT
-1289 SIDNTAAFTDSA
+1289 
-1301 EAIQNQAR
+1301 
-1309 PPYTDGTKACREFV
+1309 
-1323 DGLSSDARSTYDLLY
+1323 
-1338 NFYQAS
+1338 
-1344 RRGKRN
+1344 
-1350 LSSQYMYYSD
+1350 
-1360 WNTMV
+1360 
-1365 AKDASWAETAQRMAD
+1365 
-1380 SIPEGVR
+1380 
-1387 KRMGMNTDGTLNP
+1387 
-1400 NSLEEEFRMNRS
+1400 
-1412 MGQRIIDALELE
+1412 
-1424 TIDPVYKI
+1424 
-1432 GDREIRLSTGN
+1432 GDR
-1443 SANAVGGEAYRRAL
+1443 
-1457 CAETRKAYANGTLKQ
+1457 
-1472 VGIGTLSRDRWG
+1472 D
-1484 SLGFLAV
+1484 
-1491 NGKTGASGDFTTLCP
+1491 
-1506 QMFYNKGCH
+1506 
-1515 YCYRLASLKSG
+1515 
-1526 VNNKLVG
+1526 
-1533 VNVWYGGE
+1533 
-1541 ILRIKDKDVD
+1541 
-1551 MLNKNGGLRIQSFGD
+1551 
-1566 WMPQFSA
+1566 
-1573 QLADML
+1573 
-1579 YDADMRG
+1579 
-1586 LQIKIITKEPSMI
+1586 
-1599 DYVAQ
+1599 
-1604 LKRQGLGKALYFNLS
+1604 
-1619 ADYAIERAG
+1619 
-1628 SKETADYTTFNAERP
+1628 
-1643 YMRDDAGDLW
+1643 
-1653 WKRAMTVEEAS
+1653 
-1664 RYRDKYSW
+1664 
-1672 VNTRIV
+1672 
-1678 ATTVDE
+1678 
-1684 FIRGLRDPRVDVVTG
+1684 
-1699 YHGNIRSWE
+1699 
-1708 RIDSTTG
+1708 
-1715 EVKVNVEALGDSGM
+1715 
-1729 PVFGYDAQTGEW
+1729 
-1741 HLEKQGKTK
+1741 
-1750 THQAL
+1750 
-1755 AAAIEENGLQYEYYA
+1755 
-1770 KSCCIT
+1770 
-1776 GRCATCNG
+1776 
-1784 KCGKL
+1784 
-1789 ARNFYV
+1789 
-1795 KNATNRDVESFVYW
+1795 
-1809 QENMEY
+1809 
-1815 DSDTIA
+1815 
-1821 DQKVQYSMRD
+1821 VQYSLRD
-1831 ETYLAA
+1831 EAYLAA

-1844 KAQAMVDEAARQ
+1844 KAQAMVDEAALQ

-1862 LYHGTQYQ
+1862 LYHGTMNQ

-1888 ADFVRRTT
+1888 ADFVRRNRASG
-1896 VKWENQGRMIEAYVR
+1896 ENQGRMIEAYVR

-1925 NVENL
+1925 DVEHL
-1930 RDLIFAANGL
+1930 RDLIFAANGIDVDVV
-1940 QTYKELLATTADGQ
+1940 ATTADGQ
-1954 QIDLDFSQVE
+1954 QIDLDISQVE

-1970 KKAPRPARSVQV
+1970 KKPPEPARNVLV
-1982 DEDFGTSRRKIRRG
+1982 DEDEDFGTSRRKTRRG

-2004 TTRETNRALSDEEQL
+2004 TATETNRALSDEERL
-2019 SRMKTFDEIAEWLKA
+2019 KGMKTFDEIAEWLKA
-2034 RGIDGIEYINAIE
+2034 RGIDGIEYTNAIE

-2062 KLADPVTYDDQGDVI
+2062 KLADAVTYDDQGDVI

-2085 GNEDIRF
+2085 GNEDIRYSVRDDSDEVRSIKGQIQTRMNELNKMDVVAHVNVTLPEKSNAATLRRWAVDMLKHTGF
-2092 SLRENVEQT
+2092 KVDRKGFGTIEFGESRLKKSLNYLNDRGEIAALVAVPQVLKRGIIAGSHENHKYRGFPTITFVAPVEINGIRGNMGVVVKQENKNTYKTHRILMPNGAAFVYNENTELTTARGVAGNGSYASPISSASEKSIAPSDGSVKYSLRENDRKYMDAVKQGDTAEAQKLVDAAAKAAGYKNLFYHGAKKGGGFT
-2101 KDLVAVHNWDDTS
+2101 TFRGWSYFTENKGYAQRYSEAGNANSLYTTYVKMERPFDTRIPEVRELFDEARMEYGMGQLQDTGLPDWTDGYDLSEYIEENDLPYDGIV
-2114 LDEMYE
+2114 LDEG
-2120 DAVLLGDTKKALS
+2120 GDFVNGKPVSRGLS
-2133 MLEEKARRVQ
+2133 YVIRNSAQ
-2143 ADIITHPDVT
+2143 
-2153 TYKVHRGAPPKK
+2153 
-2165 TIKVYK
+2165 IK
-2171 TFTVDSSGRPT
+2171 
-2182 ALFVSSNHPIP
+2182 
-2193 VGVWLDA
+2193 
-2200 QDTFHFTD
+2200 
-2208 TKNGHMYVPSTK
+2208 
-2220 NPNTK
+2220 
-2225 GGATGRPTLLS
+2225 
-2236 NISDSDLQKL
+2236 
-2246 EEQGYIKRKPNGEYS
+2246 
-2261 AKSITSLAYR
+2261 
-2271 PGWHAGDLPFFP
+2271 
-2283 QGGMKIAGSNYENV
+2283 
-2297 HRYNQVVYEC
+2297 
-2307 EMSADVDYTAYDD
+2307 SADA
-2320 VDGKVVYHDMQK
+2320 
-2332 MPTDGSYKFAT
+2332 
-2343 NPMANSQDI
+2343 
-2352 GAWYISGS
+2352 
-2360 LKLVRPL
+2360 
-2367 TEQECNKILTANN
+2367 
-2380 RKAQEWQSWSSD
+2380 
-2392 GNSKDIGP
+2392 
-2400 LDLARLN
+2400 
-2407 VDPNRT
+2407 
-2413 DAYSKILEVTYDDNG
+2413 VTYDDNG

-2511 AATTAGQRFM
+2511 AASTAGQRFM
-2521 NEEETFTGQK
+2521 TEEGTFIGQK

-2562 ENGDLEGKVPETAI
+2562 ENGDLEVKVPETAI

-2603 AGYMRYKDALPGAKA
+2603 AGYMRYKDELPGAKA

-2637 AGGGNAAAQTG
+2637 SGGETAAVQT

-2661 YREKQRS
+2661 YQEKQRS
-2668 AKSGIALMDG
+2668 AKSGVLLMDG
-2678 GPSNRE
+2678 EPSNRK
-2684 LLSSAL
+2684 LLSEAL
-2690 ESAVQTPEEL
+2690 ESAAQTPEEL
-2700 RYVQSYKKQAQ
+2700 RYVQNYKKQAQ
-2711 KIAEMEGLLAERR
+2711 KITEMEGLLVERR
-2724 AEVQQLQGMKKRTAD
+2724 AEVQQLQNTKKRTAD
-2739 QEIRMKNLQQS
+2739 QEIRMKNLQTS

-2781 RANYRETL
+2781 RAKYRETL

-2800 REKDAAKLDNTLL
+2800 QEKDAAKLDNALL
-2813 ATQMHEGR
+2813 ATQMY
-2821 EWAAKLHEAENRVA
+2821 
-2835 EANQKVEDLKAQSL
+2835 
-2849 ADRMHESSEWAA
+2849 
-2861 KLRKAENQLATAKRQ
+2861 
-2876 LETAQMQR
+2876 
-2884 IAERMAEG
+2884 EG

-2903 EQADRRAARLREQ
+2903 ERS
-2916 ADQRA
+2916 DQRA

-2935 QDKADRRTLRGKIV
+2935 QDNADRRTLRGKIV
-2949 RRVKAL
+2949 RRVKSL
-2955 DTMLRT
+2955 DAMLRT

-2978 ILQYFTDESKIFKAE
+2978 ILKYFTDEGKIFKAE

-3003 ALNTEENSNMAE
+3003 ALNTEENGSMAE

-3026 VALMEVTKKGQS
+3026 VALMEVTKKGHA
-3038 LKNLSMDEL
+3038 LKSMTLDEL
-3047 TMVDKVLQNLSH
+3047 MTVDKVLQNLSH

-3076 EELVNEEQQ
+3076 EDMVNEEQQ
-3085 RLQEKGRYGSFTLKD
+3085 TLQEKGRYGSFKLKD

-3209 QGGILLQQEKKLF
+3209 QGGILLQQEKKIF

-3227 QDSAFRINTAEMVEI
+3227 QDSAFRIGIAEMVKI
-3242 DKWLTQEQKNYVDEV
+3242 DEWLTQEQKNYVDEV
-3257 VSYLSTDIAELG
+3257 VSYLSNDMAELG

-3380 NPGKFIRAFMNDMY
+3380 NPGKFIRTFMNDMY

-3406 NRFLSAFKKGAVMAS
+3406 NRFLGAFKKGAVMAS

-3428 SSSIMRAM
+3428 PSSIMRAM

-3469 SFDTSTGRSAVQ
+3469 SFDTATGRSAVQ

-3487 AKTAYGKFSEKVG
+3487 AKTVVGKISEKVG
-3500 DVGGWLP
+3500 DAGGWLP
-3507 EKMDAITWGR
+3507 KKMDAITWGR

-3574 KMVTAFMAEATV
+3574 KMVTAFMAEPTV

-3596 DAKGKRFGAATK
+3596 DAKGKHFGAATK
-3608 SFGSVIAATIL
+3608 SVGAVIAATIL

-3628 AMRDDDDKDA
+3628 AMRDDDDEDA

-3647 VVGSLDPI
+3647 LVGSLDPI

-3719 PAKNLWRDIEGTVN
+3719 PAKNLWRDIEGAVN

-3754 GLSEWAFGPDVS
+3754 GLSEWAFGPDAS
-3766 ETATIDKLV
+3766 KTATIDKLV
-3775 QVMAKG
+3775 QAMANG

-3848 YAKKTGGKTVSGAGS
+3848 YGKKTGGRTVGGAGS

-3871 RETALDALARTGA
+3871 RETALDALGRTGA

-3924 RVRTEIGGQKP
+3924 RVRTEVGGQKP
-3935 DEAEKTLLQW
+3935 EEAERTLLQW

-3991 AKWKYEKSTGKK
+3991 TKWKYEKSTGKK

-4134 TYYGDKRRLKAIR
+4134 TYYGDKRRLKSIR

>member
-16 GRAASKTSSNVA
+16 GRATSKATSYTA
-28 DQLKKKRKSAQQAAQ
+28 EQLKKKKKAAQQAAQ

-58 DTSKPRVQQRST
+58 DTSRPRVQQRST

-75 GRSVFAP
+75 GRSVFLP

-88 QTASPAV
+88 QTASPAG

-101 PKKASAGLPSL
+101 PKKTSAGLPSL
-112 AQVYGAPYRSDLAA
+112 AQVYGAPYRDDIPA
-126 YLPSRRGQG
+126 YIPSRRGQG
-135 TLEPSDVTGV
+135 TLEPSDVTRV
-145 HYVEWL
+145 HYAEWM
-151 SDMADQKAF
+151 SDMADQKAY

-200 NNPEERQ
+200 NDPEERQ

-221 THSPEANEY
+221 TDSPEANEY

-284 GLAEARRTGNQILI
+284 GLAEARRTGNQVLI

-325 KAYAASTAAEEQDTD
+325 KAYAASTAAEEQDTN

-380 APKKEFTYPKAI
+380 APKKEFTYAKAI

-397 PMLINQPFDDDYH
+397 PMLINQPFEDDYH

-425 FNTKGDGTAKA
+425 FNTKGEGTAKA

-451 QDQQAKIYDEV
+451 QDQQTKIYDEV

-480 NAVYAPMSYLNNAGQ
+480 NAVYSPMSYLNNAGQ

-510 PVNSYSEFSRAARN
+510 PVNSYGEFSRAARN

-558 TGQTGTLGLMALEA
+558 TGQTGTLGMMALEA

-601 TLTETVSLEHLFKA
+601 TITETVSLEHLFKA

-621 LRGLGKQAIFEGS
+621 LRGLGKQALFEGS

-665 WFRQLL
+665 WFKQLL
-671 LDIAGGAVAG
+671 LDIAGGAVSG

-698 VETKASGLQVL
+698 GETKAAGQQVL
-709 ANDNGAALAQAYT
+709 ANDNGASLAQAYA

-764 AVQYYQDNQQ
+764 AVQYYQDNQP
-774 KDQEADK
+774 KYQEADK
-781 KASDTV
+781 KASETV

-839 KRGIENALLS
+839 KRGMENALLS
-849 VDHNLQSAEQ
+849 VDHNLQSAGL
-859 DGNVEPKNR
+859 DSNVETDIK

-877 QGVQKAAQERKAA
+877 QGVQEAAQGRKAM
-890 MQMREEDNAQ
+890 MQMREGENAQ
-900 SQVNGQ
+900 SQVDGQ

-912 MTSVG
+912 MTGVG
-917 DKATLNVRNQD
+917 DKATLNVRGQD
-928 GQVQEVNLNDVTYGS
+928 GQVQEVSLNDVTYGS

-952 GADMENTALANSFV
+952 GADMENTALANSFI

-1001 SILTEGLNDAQLS
+1001 SIITEGLNDAQLN

-1024 QAAVQMAQ
+1024 QSAVQVAQ

-1056 VDMASLNAEQQR
+1056 VDMANLNAEQQR

-1073 QLVAGVTGMNMEL
+1073 QLVAGVTGINVEL

-1095 RYHGENGSYNAR
+1095 RYRGENGSYNAT

-1119 NSAYEL
+1119 NSASEL

-1146 PAQYDALKR
+1146 PAQYEALKN

-1162 SKSGASIE
+1162 IKSGASIE
-1170 EMAARMRE
+1170 EMAARMKE

-1203 DSDAMEQLIARHP
+1203 DSDAMEQLIAQHP

-1238 AAFGGSDTSRSR
+1238 AAFGGSGTSRSR

-1344 RRGKRN
+1344 RRGKHN

-1599 DYVAQ
+1599 EYVAR
-1604 LKRQGLGKALYFNLS
+1604 LKEQGLGKSLYFNLS

-1628 SKETADYTTFNAERP
+1628 AKETADYTTFNAERP

-1809 QENMEY
+1809 QEKMEY

-1831 ETYLAA
+1831 TAYIAPS
-1837 VEDGDMQ
+1837 DGS
-1844 KAQAMVDEAARQ
+1844 
-1856 AGYTRK
+1856 
-1862 LYHGTQYQ
+1862 
-1870 FNQFMRGG
+1870 
-1878 EGIHLGTFEA
+1878 
-1888 ADFVRRTT
+1888 
-1896 VKWENQGRMIEAYVR
+1896 VKY
-1911 LDNPMYVPYDIQRW
+1911 
-1925 NVENL
+1925 
-1930 RDLIFAANGL
+1930 
-1940 QTYKELLATTADGQ
+1940 
-1954 QIDLDFSQVE
+1954 
-1964 GIPQIT
+1964 
-1970 KKAPRPARSVQV
+1970 
-1982 DEDFGTSRRKIRRG
+1982 
-1996 AAVQTETA
+1996 
-2004 TTRETNRALSDEEQL
+2004 
-2019 SRMKTFDEIAEWLKA
+2019 
-2034 RGIDGIEYINAIE
+2034 
-2047 DKNSTSVLVFDSNQV
+2047 
-2062 KLADPVTYDDQGDVI
+2062 
-2077 PLSERFDR
+2077 
-2085 GNEDIRF
+2085 

-2101 KDLVAVHNWDDTS
+2101 
-2114 LDEMYE
+2114 
-2120 DAVLLGDTKKALS
+2120 
-2133 MLEEKARRVQ
+2133 
-2143 ADIITHPDVT
+2143 
-2153 TYKVHRGAPPKK
+2153 
-2165 TIKVYK
+2165 
-2171 TFTVDSSGRPT
+2171 
-2182 ALFVSSNHPIP
+2182 
-2193 VGVWLDA
+2193 
-2200 QDTFHFTD
+2200 
-2208 TKNGHMYVPSTK
+2208 
-2220 NPNTK
+2220 
-2225 GGATGRPTLLS
+2225 
-2236 NISDSDLQKL
+2236 
-2246 EEQGYIKRKPNGEYS
+2246 
-2261 AKSITSLAYR
+2261 
-2271 PGWHAGDLPFFP
+2271 
-2283 QGGMKIAGSNYENV
+2283 
-2297 HRYNQVVYEC
+2297 
-2307 EMSADVDYTAYDD
+2307 
-2320 VDGKVVYHDMQK
+2320 
-2332 MPTDGSYKFAT
+2332 
-2343 NPMANSQDI
+2343 
-2352 GAWYISGS
+2352 
-2360 LKLVRPL
+2360 
-2367 TEQECNKILTANN
+2367 
-2380 RKAQEWQSWSSD
+2380 
-2392 GNSKDIGP
+2392 
-2400 LDLARLN
+2400 
-2407 VDPNRT
+2407 
-2413 DAYSKILEVTYDDNG
+2413 
-2428 NVIPLSERFN
+2428 
-2438 SENDDIRYQMRDD
+2438 DDIRYQMRDE
-2451 DDGDQGLVGIFDEA
+2451 DGGAQGLVGMFDEV
-2465 PRLEEAHIDQRTW
+2465 PRLGEAHIDQRTW

-2496 RIWLARMASVLQSDV
+2496 RMWLARMASVLQSDV
-2511 AATTAGQRFM
+2511 TASTAGQRFM
-2521 NEEETFTGQK
+2521 NEKGTFMGQK

-2548 QQMADVFGKMAEVF
+2548 QQMSDVFGKMAEVF

-2623 NAVDDT
+2623 NAVEDT

-2654 QLQGDTA
+2654 QLQGDTS
-2661 YREKQRS
+2661 YQEKQQS

-2690 ESAVQTPEEL
+2690 ESAAQTPEEL

-2724 AEVQQLQGMKKRTAD
+2724 AEVQRLQDMKNRTAD
-2739 QEIRMKNLQQS
+2739 QEIRMKNLQTS

-2781 RANYRETL
+2781 RANYRDTL

-2800 REKDAAKLDNTLL
+2800 REKDAAKLDNALL

-2861 KLRKAENQLATAKRQ
+2861 KLRKAEDQLTAAKRQ

-2892 RKWAEKVRQAK
+2892 RIWAEKFRQAK
-2903 EQADRRAARLREQ
+2903 EQADRRAARLREQADQRAARLREQ

-2955 DTMLRT
+2955 DAMLRT
-2961 PSNTRHVPDAL
+2961 PSNTKHVPDAL

-2978 ILQYFTDESKIFKAE
+2978 ILKYFTDEGRIFKAE

-3003 ALNTEENSNMAE
+3003 ALNTEENGSMAE

-3026 VALMEVTKKGQS
+3026 VALMEVTKKGHA
-3038 LKNLSMDEL
+3038 LKSMTLDEL
-3047 TMVDKVLQNLSH
+3047 MTVDKVLQNLSH

-3085 RLQEKGRYGSFTLKD
+3085 TLQEKGRYGSFKLKD

-3138 FGVETGRATERFR
+3138 FGVETGRATERFQ

-3199 IADRETHHLD
+3199 VADRETHHLD
-3209 QGGILLQQEKKLF
+3209 QGGILLQQEKKIF

-3227 QDSAFRINTAEMVEI
+3227 QDSAFRIGTAEMVEI
-3242 DKWLTQEQKNYVDEV
+3242 DNWLTQEQKNYVDEV
-3257 VSYLSTDIAELG
+3257 VSYLSNDIAELG

-3319 RSKSNAPVIVTDF
+3319 RSKSNAPVIVSDF
-3332 TSTASD
+3332 TSTAAD

-3363 MDQNHSIKRS
+3363 MDHNHSIKRS

-3406 NRFLSAFKKGAVMAS
+3406 NRFLGAFKKGAVMAS

-3428 SSSIMRAM
+3428 PSSIMRAM
-3436 ALIDPKYFVGKPL
+3436 ALIDPKYFVGSPL
-3449 KGGFAEAKKY
+3449 KGGFAEAKRY

-3469 SFDTSTGRSAVQ
+3469 SFDTATGRSAVQ

-3487 AKTAYGKFSEKVG
+3487 AKTAYGKFAEFVG
-3500 DVGGWLP
+3500 DKGSWLP
-3507 EKMDAITWGR
+3507 AKMDAITWGR

-3574 KMVTAFMAEATV
+3574 KMVTAFMAEPTV

-3608 SFGSVIAATIL
+3608 SVGAVIAATLL
-3619 NTLLSSVIY
+3619 NSLLASVIY
-3628 AMRDDDDKDA
+3628 AARDDDDEDA
-3638 TYFERYVKS
+3638 TYFERYVKNL
-3647 VVGSLDPI
+3647 VGSLDPI

-3719 PAKNLWRDIEGTVN
+3719 PAKNIWRDIEGTVN
-3733 TFKTVKDTDYRDGA
+3733 TFKTVKGTDYRDGA

-3775 QVMAKG
+3775 RAMAKG
-3781 DQAEAAAQ
+3781 DQAETAAQ

-3819 GLTDAQALR
+3819 DLTDAQALR

-3835 TGDEADKVLLDWQ
+3835 TGDEADKMLLDWQ
-3848 YAKKTGGKTVSGAGS
+3848 YGKKTGGKTVSGAGS

-3871 RETALDALARTGA
+3871 RETALDALSRTGA

-3924 RVRTEIGGQKP
+3924 RVRTEVGGQKP

-3981 KKSDAASETV
+3981 KNSDAASETV
-3991 AKWKYEKSTGKK
+3991 AKWKYEKITGKK

-4041 EWDYR
+4041 EWDYM

-4106 IAATPAQRELMEPI
+4106 LAATPAQREQLEPI

-4134 TYYGDKRRLKAIR
+4134 VYYGDKRRLKAIR

>member
-145 HYVEWL
+145 HYVEWM

-200 NNPEERQ
+200 NDPEERQ
-207 RMQGEIDTI
+207 RMQGEIVTI

-221 THSPEANEY
+221 TDSPEANEY

-243 RSAARAR
+243 RSAARRRDQAN
-250 ARASMYMTAA
+250 AA
-260 DTDRATGADVPA
+260 TTIVDQIRSGNYDWSRES
-272 LDVDE
+272 DE
-277 GRRRIEE
+277 GEQRLVAGLQAAKESGNQTVISAYERSLEE
-284 GLAEARRTGNQILI
+284 YRKNPGLYAGNAVSDEEKQATSDRYLKRSDMLSDLTQEAISERDAARR
-298 STYEKALESYDA
+298 
-310 NPEQYAGLV
+310 
-319 MNENER
+319 
-325 KAYAASTAAEEQDTD
+325 
-340 SRSAR
+340 
-345 AGVYQSKTNQ
+345 GVYQSKANQ

-397 PMLINQPFDDDYH
+397 PMLINQPFEDDYH

-698 VETKASGLQVL
+698 GETKASGLQVL

-849 VDHNLQSAEQ
+849 VDHKLQSAEQ
-859 DGNVEPKNR
+859 DGNVEPKNM

-1940 QTYKELLATTADGQ
+1940 QTSKELLATTADGQ

-2077 PLSERFDR
+2077 PLSERF
-2085 GNEDIRF
+2085 
-2092 SLRENVEQT
+2092 
-2101 KDLVAVHNWDDTS
+2101 
-2114 LDEMYE
+2114 
-2120 DAVLLGDTKKALS
+2120 
-2133 MLEEKARRVQ
+2133 
-2143 ADIITHPDVT
+2143 
-2153 TYKVHRGAPPKK
+2153 
-2165 TIKVYK
+2165 
-2171 TFTVDSSGRPT
+2171 
-2182 ALFVSSNHPIP
+2182 
-2193 VGVWLDA
+2193 
-2200 QDTFHFTD
+2200 
-2208 TKNGHMYVPSTK
+2208 
-2220 NPNTK
+2220 
-2225 GGATGRPTLLS
+2225 
-2236 NISDSDLQKL
+2236 
-2246 EEQGYIKRKPNGEYS
+2246 
-2261 AKSITSLAYR
+2261 
-2271 PGWHAGDLPFFP
+2271 
-2283 QGGMKIAGSNYENV
+2283 
-2297 HRYNQVVYEC
+2297 
-2307 EMSADVDYTAYDD
+2307 
-2320 VDGKVVYHDMQK
+2320 
-2332 MPTDGSYKFAT
+2332 
-2343 NPMANSQDI
+2343 
-2352 GAWYISGS
+2352 
-2360 LKLVRPL
+2360 
-2367 TEQECNKILTANN
+2367 
-2380 RKAQEWQSWSSD
+2380 
-2392 GNSKDIGP
+2392 
-2400 LDLARLN
+2400 
-2407 VDPNRT
+2407 
-2413 DAYSKILEVTYDDNG
+2413 
-2428 NVIPLSERFN
+2428 N

-2496 RIWLARMASVLQSDV
+2496 RMWLARMASILQSDV
-2511 AATTAGQRFM
+2511 TASTAGQRLM
-2521 NEEETFTGQK
+2521 NEGGTFMGQK

-2623 NAVDDT
+2623 NAVEDT

-2654 QLQGDTA
+2654 QLQGDTS
-2661 YREKQRS
+2661 YQEKQQS

-2690 ESAVQTPEEL
+2690 ESAAQTPEEL

-2724 AEVQQLQGMKKRTAD
+2724 AEVQRLQDMKNRTAD

-2876 LETAQMQR
+2876 LETARMQR
-2884 IAERMAEG
+2884 IAERIAEG

-2903 EQADRRAARLREQ
+2903 EQADRRAARLREQADQRAARLREQ

-3003 ALNTEENSNMAE
+3003 ALNTEENGSMAE

-3026 VALMEVTKKGQS
+3026 VALMEVTKKGHA
-3038 LKNLSMDEL
+3038 LKSMTLDEL
-3047 TMVDKVLQNLSH
+3047 MTVDKVLQNLSH

-3076 EELVNEEQQ
+3076 EELVNEEQKT
-3085 RLQEKGRYGSFTLKD
+3085 LQEKGRYGSFTLKD

-3608 SFGSVIAATIL
+3608 SVGSVIAATIL

-3775 QVMAKG
+3775 QAMAKG
-3781 DQAEAAAQ
+3781 DQAETAAQ

-4134 TYYGDKRRLKAIR
+4134 TYYGDKRRLKSIR

>member
-145 HYVEWL
+145 HYVEWM

-200 NNPEERQ
+200 NDPEERQ
-207 RMQGEIDTI
+207 RMQGEIVTI

-221 THSPEANEY
+221 TDSPEANEY

-243 RSAARAR
+243 RSAARRRDQAN
-250 ARASMYMTAA
+250 AA
-260 DTDRATGADVPA
+260 TTIVDQIRSGNYDWSRES
-272 LDVDE
+272 DE
-277 GRRRIEE
+277 GEQRLVAGLQAAKESGNQTVISAYERSLEE
-284 GLAEARRTGNQILI
+284 YRKNPGLYAGNAVSDEEKQATSDRYLKRSDMLSDLTQEAISERDAARR
-298 STYEKALESYDA
+298 
-310 NPEQYAGLV
+310 
-319 MNENER
+319 
-325 KAYAASTAAEEQDTD
+325 
-340 SRSAR
+340 
-345 AGVYQSKTNQ
+345 GVYQSKANQ

-397 PMLINQPFDDDYH
+397 PMLINQPFEDDYH

-451 QDQQAKIYDEV
+451 QDQQAKIYDDV

-698 VETKASGLQVL
+698 GETKASGLQVL

-1056 VDMASLNAEQQR
+1056 LDMASLNAEQQR

-1604 LKRQGLGKALYFNLS
+1604 LKRQGIGKALYFNLS

-1940 QTYKELLATTADGQ
+1940 QTSKELLATTADGQ

-2077 PLSERFDR
+2077 PLSERF
-2085 GNEDIRF
+2085 
-2092 SLRENVEQT
+2092 
-2101 KDLVAVHNWDDTS
+2101 
-2114 LDEMYE
+2114 
-2120 DAVLLGDTKKALS
+2120 
-2133 MLEEKARRVQ
+2133 
-2143 ADIITHPDVT
+2143 
-2153 TYKVHRGAPPKK
+2153 
-2165 TIKVYK
+2165 
-2171 TFTVDSSGRPT
+2171 
-2182 ALFVSSNHPIP
+2182 
-2193 VGVWLDA
+2193 
-2200 QDTFHFTD
+2200 
-2208 TKNGHMYVPSTK
+2208 
-2220 NPNTK
+2220 
-2225 GGATGRPTLLS
+2225 
-2236 NISDSDLQKL
+2236 
-2246 EEQGYIKRKPNGEYS
+2246 
-2261 AKSITSLAYR
+2261 
-2271 PGWHAGDLPFFP
+2271 
-2283 QGGMKIAGSNYENV
+2283 
-2297 HRYNQVVYEC
+2297 
-2307 EMSADVDYTAYDD
+2307 
-2320 VDGKVVYHDMQK
+2320 
-2332 MPTDGSYKFAT
+2332 
-2343 NPMANSQDI
+2343 
-2352 GAWYISGS
+2352 
-2360 LKLVRPL
+2360 
-2367 TEQECNKILTANN
+2367 
-2380 RKAQEWQSWSSD
+2380 
-2392 GNSKDIGP
+2392 
-2400 LDLARLN
+2400 
-2407 VDPNRT
+2407 
-2413 DAYSKILEVTYDDNG
+2413 
-2428 NVIPLSERFN
+2428 N

-2496 RIWLARMASVLQSDV
+2496 RMWLARMASILQSDV
-2511 AATTAGQRFM
+2511 TASTAGQRLM
-2521 NEEETFTGQK
+2521 NEGGTFMGQK

-2623 NAVDDT
+2623 NAVEDT

-2654 QLQGDTA
+2654 QLQGDTS
-2661 YREKQRS
+2661 YQEKQQS

-2690 ESAVQTPEEL
+2690 ESAAQTPEEL

-2724 AEVQQLQGMKKRTAD
+2724 AEVQRLQDMKNRTAD

-2916 ADQRA
+2916 ADR
-2921 ARLREQADQRVAKI
+2921 RVEKI
-2935 QDKADRRTLRGKIV
+2935 QDKADRRTLQGKII

-3085 RLQEKGRYGSFTLKD
+3085 TLQEKGRYGSFTLKD

-3608 SFGSVIAATIL
+3608 SVGSVIAATIL

-3775 QVMAKG
+3775 QAMAKG
-3781 DQAEAAAQ
+3781 DQAETAAQ

-3808 KKAGKEAYIDG
+3808 KKAGKEAYLDG
-3819 GLTDAQALR
+3819 DLTDAQALR

-4134 TYYGDKRRLKAIR
+4134 TYYGDKRRLKSIR

>member
-16 GRAASKTSSNVA
+16 GRAASKSNSNVA
-28 DQLKKKRKSAQQAAQ
+28 DQLKKKKKSAQQAAQ

-58 DTSKPRVQQRST
+58 DTSRPRVQQRST

-75 GRSVFAP
+75 GRSVFVP

-88 QTASPAV
+88 QTASPAG

-101 PKKASAGLPSL
+101 PKKTSAGLPSL
-112 AQVYGAPYRSDLAA
+112 AQVYGAPYRGDFAA

-135 TLEPSDVTGV
+135 TLEPSDVTGA
-145 HYVEWL
+145 HYAEWM
-151 SDMADQKAF
+151 SDIADQKAF
-160 DEYRQQMVQS
+160 DEYRQQMLQS

-221 THSPEANEY
+221 TQSPEANEY
-230 ARQYYQEKQDRAD
+230 AQQYYQEKQDRAD

-250 ARASMYMTAA
+250 VRASMYMSAA

-284 GLAEARRTGNQILI
+284 GLAEARRTGNQVLI

-325 KAYAASTAAEEQDTD
+325 KAYAASTAAEEQDTN

-345 AGVYQSKTNQ
+345 AGVYQSKANQ

-380 APKKEFTYPKAI
+380 APKKEFTYQKAI

-397 PMLINQPFDDDYH
+397 PTLINQPFEDDYH

-425 FNTKGDGTAKA
+425 FNTKGEGTAKA

-462 SSASGLEKALY
+462 SGASGLEKALY

-480 NAVYAPMSYLNNAGQ
+480 NAVYSPMSYLNNAGQ

-510 PVNSYSEFSRAARN
+510 PVNSYGEFSRVARN

-621 LRGLGKQAIFEGS
+621 LRGLGKQALFEGG

-665 WFRQLL
+665 WFKQLL

-698 VETKASGLQVL
+698 GETKASGQQVL

-774 KDQEADK
+774 QGQQEDK
-781 KASDTV
+781 QASETV

-849 VDHNLQSAEQ
+849 VDHNLQSAGL
-859 DGNVEPKNR
+859 DSNVEPDNR

-890 MQMREEDNAQ
+890 MQMREEENAQ

-912 MTSVG
+912 MTGVG
-917 DKATLNVRNQD
+917 DKATLNVRGQD
-928 GQVQEVNLNDVTYGS
+928 GKVQEVSLNDVTYGS

-1001 SILTEGLNDAQLS
+1001 SILTEGLNDAQLN

-1024 QAAVQMAQ
+1024 QAAVQVSQ
-1032 ETKMKQALKQ
+1032 ETKLKQALKQ
-1042 ANVEWKGGTVDTSR
+1042 ANVEWKGGTVDTSK

-1073 QLVAGVTGMNMEL
+1073 QLVAGVTGMNVEL

-1095 RYHGENGSYNAR
+1095 RYHGENGSYNAT

-1119 NSAYEL
+1119 NSASEL

-1146 PAQYDALKR
+1146 PAQYEALKN

-1170 EMAARMRE
+1170 EMAARKME
-1178 RDSSLKDD
+1178 QDSSLKKADV
-1186 GAALDEVVAEA
+1186 ALDEVVAEA

-1203 DSDAMEQLIARHP
+1203 DSDAMEQLIAQHP

-1275 TAEISGRMYTASED
+1275 TAEISGRM
-1289 SIDNTAAFTDSA
+1289 
-1301 EAIQNQAR
+1301 
-1309 PPYTDGTKACREFV
+1309 
-1323 DGLSSDARSTYDLLY
+1323 
-1338 NFYQAS
+1338 
-1344 RRGKRN
+1344 
-1350 LSSQYMYYSD
+1350 
-1360 WNTMV
+1360 
-1365 AKDASWAETAQRMAD
+1365 
-1380 SIPEGVR
+1380 
-1387 KRMGMNTDGTLNP
+1387 
-1400 NSLEEEFRMNRS
+1400 
-1412 MGQRIIDALELE
+1412 
-1424 TIDPVYKI
+1424 
-1432 GDREIRLSTGN
+1432 DR
-1443 SANAVGGEAYRRAL
+1443 
-1457 CAETRKAYANGTLKQ
+1457 
-1472 VGIGTLSRDRWG
+1472 
-1484 SLGFLAV
+1484 
-1491 NGKTGASGDFTTLCP
+1491 
-1506 QMFYNKGCH
+1506 
-1515 YCYRLASLKSG
+1515 
-1526 VNNKLVG
+1526 
-1533 VNVWYGGE
+1533 
-1541 ILRIKDKDVD
+1541 
-1551 MLNKNGGLRIQSFGD
+1551 
-1566 WMPQFSA
+1566 
-1573 QLADML
+1573 
-1579 YDADMRG
+1579 
-1586 LQIKIITKEPSMI
+1586 
-1599 DYVAQ
+1599 
-1604 LKRQGLGKALYFNLS
+1604 
-1619 ADYAIERAG
+1619 
-1628 SKETADYTTFNAERP
+1628 
-1643 YMRDDAGDLW
+1643 
-1653 WKRAMTVEEAS
+1653 
-1664 RYRDKYSW
+1664 
-1672 VNTRIV
+1672 
-1678 ATTVDE
+1678 
-1684 FIRGLRDPRVDVVTG
+1684 
-1699 YHGNIRSWE
+1699 
-1708 RIDSTTG
+1708 
-1715 EVKVNVEALGDSGM
+1715 
-1729 PVFGYDAQTGEW
+1729 QTGD
-1741 HLEKQGKTK
+1741 G
-1750 THQAL
+1750 
-1755 AAAIEENGLQYEYYA
+1755 
-1770 KSCCIT
+1770 
-1776 GRCATCNG
+1776 
-1784 KCGKL
+1784 
-1789 ARNFYV
+1789 
-1795 KNATNRDVESFVYW
+1795 D
-1809 QENMEY
+1809 
-1815 DSDTIA
+1815 
-1821 DQKVQYSMRD
+1821 VQYSLRD
-1831 ETYLAA
+1831 EAYLAA

-1844 KAQAMVDEAARQ
+1844 KAQTMIDEAARQ

-1888 ADFVRRTT
+1888 ADFVRRNRASGG
-1896 VKWENQGRMIEAYVR
+1896 NQGRMIEAYVR

-1925 NVENL
+1925 NVETL

-1940 QTYKELLATTADGQ
+1940 QTSKEILATTADGQ
-1954 QIDLDFSQVE
+1954 QIDIDFSQVK

-1970 KKAPRPARSVQV
+1970 KKAPRPARNIQV
-1982 DEDFGTSRRKIRRG
+1982 DEDFGMSRRKTRRG
-1996 AAVQTETA
+1996 AAVQTEQV
-2004 TTRETNRALSDEEQL
+2004 TTRETNRVLSDEEQL

-2062 KLADPVTYDDQGDVI
+2062 KLADAVTYDDQGDVI

-2101 KDLVAVHNWDDTS
+2101 KDLVAVHNLTEKKLLDALKLGGFPMPSIAVTKSSIGHNTFGNISLVFGRETIDPKASRKNKVYSADAWTPTFPRIEYEADTRAVRRIDARIRE
-2114 LDEMYE
+2114 LTNKIPADYQGYMYQY
-2120 DAVLLGDTKKALS
+2120 GDLTDMLNRYGGKDGIVDKALS
-2133 MLEEKARRVQ
+2133 DSSMRAAYVADMGGDVTMEKKNVTVSGVSDAMADKYMRTLALFNYDVDKMMHMPLAQLKDIHGLGEIWSEQTTRDAARLSRVISKAAAYMRGELGTKTVESNDVSATNAKIDRQIDEAKYKAWLEELFNGAEGKSGVYNHKERYTPSGNLRSFDALHYPVSVENIALAMSKENGGSSKNVSGFHGAKTLRAATAETFRSVDEMHKKSNRLQ
-2143 ADIITHPDVT
+2143 ALTQEQIDAQSSALNKRLYAVIDEVLDGSNITGNRFMDSDIVGETLTEIAEKPYSAATIRSTFGQYQFNVSEETAGKIKKLLDDIAQMPVNMFEAKPQRAVYFDEVKYAVVPDNLNPEVLSRLEALVPDVR
-2153 TYKVHRGAPPKK
+2153 TYADG
-2165 TIKVYK
+2165 
-2171 TFTVDSSGRPT
+2171 DE
-2182 ALFVSSNHPIP
+2182 
-2193 VGVWLDA
+2193 A
-2200 QDTFHFTD
+2200 Q
-2208 TKNGHMYVPSTK
+2208 
-2220 NPNTK
+2220 
-2225 GGATGRPTLLS
+2225 RLELL
-2236 NISDSDLQKL
+2236 NQRQDLRFQL
-2246 EEQGYIKRKPNGEYS
+2246 RDE
-2261 AKSITSLAYR
+2261 
-2271 PGWHAGDLPFFP
+2271 
-2283 QGGMKIAGSNYENV
+2283 
-2297 HRYNQVVYEC
+2297 
-2307 EMSADVDYTAYDD
+2307 
-2320 VDGKVVYHDMQK
+2320 
-2332 MPTDGSYKFAT
+2332 DGST
-2343 NPMANSQDI
+2343 
-2352 GAWYISGS
+2352 
-2360 LKLVRPL
+2360 
-2367 TEQECNKILTANN
+2367 
-2380 RKAQEWQSWSSD
+2380 
-2392 GNSKDIGP
+2392 
-2400 LDLARLN
+2400 
-2407 VDPNRT
+2407 
-2413 DAYSKILEVTYDDNG
+2413 
-2428 NVIPLSERFN
+2428 
-2438 SENDDIRYQMRDD
+2438 
-2451 DDGDQGLVGIFDEA
+2451 QGLVGIFDET
-2465 PRLEEAHIDQRTW
+2465 PRLGEAHIDQRTW
-2478 DNMSDRRVH
+2478 ENMSDRRVH

-2521 NEEETFTGQK
+2521 NEEGTFMGQK

-2548 QQMADVFGKMAEVF
+2548 QQMSDVFGKMAEVF

-2603 AGYMRYKDALPGAKA
+2603 AGYMRYKDELPGAKA

-2623 NAVDDT
+2623 NAVNDT

-2654 QLQGDTA
+2654 QLQGDTS
-2661 YREKQRS
+2661 YQEKQQS

-2690 ESAVQTPEEL
+2690 ESAAQTPEEL

-2724 AEVQQLQGMKKRTAD
+2724 AEVQQLQVMKKRTAD

-2800 REKDAAKLDNTLL
+2800 REKDAAKLDNALL

-2892 RKWAEKVRQAK
+2892 RKWAEKVRHAK

-2916 ADQRA
+2916 ADR
-2921 ARLREQADQRVAKI
+2921 RVAKI
-2935 QDKADRRTLRGKIV
+2935 QDKADRRTLQGKII

-2961 PSNTRHVPDAL
+2961 PSNTKHVPDAL

-2978 ILQYFTDESKIFKAE
+2978 ILQYFTDESKIFKSE

-3003 ALNTEENSNMAE
+3003 ALNTEENGSMAE
-3015 GMYDPDTYERM
+3015 GMYDPDTYDRM
-3026 VALMEVTKKGQS
+3026 IALMEVTKKGQS
-3038 LKNLSMDEL
+3038 LKSMTLDEL
-3047 TMVDKVLQNLSH
+3047 IMVDKVLQNLSH

-3066 VFVNGKRRNL
+3066 VFVNGRRRNL

-3085 RLQEKGRYGSFTLKD
+3085 TLQEKGRYGSFTLKD

-3151 AIEEKY
+3151 AIEGKY

-3209 QGGILLQQEKKLF
+3209 QGGILLQQEKKIF

-3227 QDSAFRINTAEMVEI
+3227 QDSAFRIGIAEMVKI
-3242 DKWLTQEQKNYVDEV
+3242 DEWLTQEQKNYVDEV
-3257 VSYLSTDIAELG
+3257 VSYLSNDIAELG

-3332 TSTASD
+3332 TSTAAD

-3363 MDQNHSIKRS
+3363 MDHNHSIKRS

-3406 NRFLSAFKKGAVMAS
+3406 NRFLGAFKKGAVMAS

-3428 SSSIMRAM
+3428 PSSIMRAM

-3449 KGGFAEAKKY
+3449 NGGFAEAKKY

-3469 SFDTSTGRSAVQ
+3469 SFDTATGRSAVQ

-3574 KMVTAFMAEATV
+3574 KMVTAFMAEPTV

-3608 SFGSVIAATIL
+3608 SVGAVIAATIL

-3647 VVGSLDPI
+3647 LVGSLDPI

-3702 LDRLKSGVSLAG
+3702 FDRLKSGVSLAG

-3719 PAKNLWRDIEGTVN
+3719 PAKNIWRDIEGTVN

-3766 ETATIDKLV
+3766 KTATIDKLV
-3775 QVMAKG
+3775 QAMAKG

-3808 KKAGKEAYIDG
+3808 KKAGKEAYLEGD
-3819 GLTDAQALR
+3819 LTDTQALR

-3835 TGDEADKVLLDWQ
+3835 TGDETDKVLLDWQ
-3848 YAKKTGGKTVSGAGS
+3848 YGKKTGGKTVGSAGS

-3871 RETALDALARTGA
+3871 RETALDALSRTGA

-4031 TEAEAYWTVD
+4031 TESEAYWTVD
-4041 EWDYR
+4041 EWEYK
-4046 EANPDADGYSKFHRV
+4046 EANPDADDYSKFHRV

-4068 QSISGAVKEIYAHS
+4068 QSISGAVKEIYTHS

-4106 IAATPAQRELMEPI
+4106 IAATPAQREQMEPI

-4134 TYYGDKRRLKAIR
+4134 KYYGDKRRLKAIR

>member
-145 HYVEWL
+145 HYVEWM

-200 NNPEERQ
+200 NDPEERQ
-207 RMQGEIDTI
+207 RMQGEIVTI

-221 THSPEANEY
+221 TDSPEANEY

-243 RSAARAR
+243 RSAARRRDQAN
-250 ARASMYMTAA
+250 AA
-260 DTDRATGADVPA
+260 TTIVDQIRSGNYDWSRES
-272 LDVDE
+272 DE
-277 GRRRIEE
+277 GEQRLVAGLQAAKESGNQTVISAYERSLEE
-284 GLAEARRTGNQILI
+284 YRKNPGLYAGNAVSDEEKQATSDRYLKRSDMLSDLTQEAISERDAARR
-298 STYEKALESYDA
+298 
-310 NPEQYAGLV
+310 
-319 MNENER
+319 
-325 KAYAASTAAEEQDTD
+325 
-340 SRSAR
+340 
-345 AGVYQSKTNQ
+345 GVYQSKANQ

-397 PMLINQPFDDDYH
+397 PMLINQPFEDDYH

-698 VETKASGLQVL
+698 GETKASGLQVL

-849 VDHNLQSAEQ
+849 VDHKLQSAEQ
-859 DGNVEPKNR
+859 DGNVEPKNM

-1940 QTYKELLATTADGQ
+1940 QTSKELLATTADGQ

-2077 PLSERFDR
+2077 PLSERF
-2085 GNEDIRF
+2085 
-2092 SLRENVEQT
+2092 
-2101 KDLVAVHNWDDTS
+2101 
-2114 LDEMYE
+2114 
-2120 DAVLLGDTKKALS
+2120 
-2133 MLEEKARRVQ
+2133 
-2143 ADIITHPDVT
+2143 
-2153 TYKVHRGAPPKK
+2153 
-2165 TIKVYK
+2165 
-2171 TFTVDSSGRPT
+2171 
-2182 ALFVSSNHPIP
+2182 
-2193 VGVWLDA
+2193 
-2200 QDTFHFTD
+2200 
-2208 TKNGHMYVPSTK
+2208 
-2220 NPNTK
+2220 
-2225 GGATGRPTLLS
+2225 
-2236 NISDSDLQKL
+2236 
-2246 EEQGYIKRKPNGEYS
+2246 
-2261 AKSITSLAYR
+2261 
-2271 PGWHAGDLPFFP
+2271 
-2283 QGGMKIAGSNYENV
+2283 
-2297 HRYNQVVYEC
+2297 
-2307 EMSADVDYTAYDD
+2307 
-2320 VDGKVVYHDMQK
+2320 
-2332 MPTDGSYKFAT
+2332 
-2343 NPMANSQDI
+2343 
-2352 GAWYISGS
+2352 
-2360 LKLVRPL
+2360 
-2367 TEQECNKILTANN
+2367 
-2380 RKAQEWQSWSSD
+2380 
-2392 GNSKDIGP
+2392 
-2400 LDLARLN
+2400 
-2407 VDPNRT
+2407 
-2413 DAYSKILEVTYDDNG
+2413 
-2428 NVIPLSERFN
+2428 N

-2496 RIWLARMASVLQSDV
+2496 RMWLARMASILQSDV
-2511 AATTAGQRFM
+2511 TASTAGQRLM
-2521 NEEETFTGQK
+2521 NEGGTFMGQK

-2623 NAVDDT
+2623 NAVEDT

-2654 QLQGDTA
+2654 QLQGDTS
-2661 YREKQRS
+2661 YQEKQQS

-2690 ESAVQTPEEL
+2690 ESAAQTPEEL

-2724 AEVQQLQGMKKRTAD
+2724 AEVQRLQDMKNRTAD

-2876 LETAQMQR
+2876 LETARMQR
-2884 IAERMAEG
+2884 IAERIAEG

-3003 ALNTEENSNMAE
+3003 ALNTEENGSMAE

-3026 VALMEVTKKGQS
+3026 VALMEVTKKGHA
-3038 LKNLSMDEL
+3038 LKSMTLDEL
-3047 TMVDKVLQNLSH
+3047 MTVDKVLQNLSH

-3076 EELVNEEQQ
+3076 EELVNEEQKT
-3085 RLQEKGRYGSFTLKD
+3085 LQEKGRYGSFTLKD

-3608 SFGSVIAATIL
+3608 SVGSVIAATIL

-3775 QVMAKG
+3775 QAMAKG
-3781 DQAEAAAQ
+3781 DQAETAAQ

-4134 TYYGDKRRLKAIR
+4134 TYYGDKRRLKSIR

>member
-1 MADKKKKINSALSAA
+1 M
-16 GRAASKTSSNVA
+16 
-28 DQLKKKRKSAQQAAQ
+28 
-43 MQESQKKLPSWYGSI
+43 Y
-58 DTSKPRVQQRST
+58 
-70 TSTAK
+70 
-75 GRSVFAP
+75 
-82 QQQTTT
+82 
-88 QTASPAV
+88 
-95 SMWPIV
+95 
-101 PKKASAGLPSL
+101 
-112 AQVYGAPYRSDLAA
+112 
-126 YLPSRRGQG
+126 
-135 TLEPSDVTGV
+135 
-145 HYVEWL
+145 
-151 SDMADQKAF
+151 F
-160 DEYRQQMVQS
+160 DEV
-170 AKPQMKY
+170 KY
-177 QQHYNFETD
+177 AVVPDSLNPE
-186 RKRVERLEYQLRFE
+186 VLSRLE
-200 NNPEERQ
+200 
-207 RMQGEIDTI
+207 
-216 LAGAG
+216 
-221 THSPEANEY
+221 
-230 ARQYYQEKQDRAD
+230 
-243 RSAARAR
+243 
-250 ARASMYMTAA
+250 
-260 DTDRATGADVPA
+260 A
-272 LDVDE
+272 LV
-277 GRRRIEE
+277 
-284 GLAEARRTGNQILI
+284 
-298 STYEKALESYDA
+298 
-310 NPEQYAGLV
+310 
-319 MNENER
+319 
-325 KAYAASTAAEEQDTD
+325 
-340 SRSAR
+340 
-345 AGVYQSKTNQ
+345 
-355 YYLDMD
+355 
-361 RRFGFTAAS
+361 
-370 QQPDF
+370 
-375 KEQSK
+375 
-380 APKKEFTYPKAI
+380 
-392 TVNGN
+392 
-397 PMLINQPFDDDYH
+397 
-410 WDYMTDEEKATAIYL
+410 
-425 FNTKGDGTAKA
+425 
-436 YIFDYL
+436 
-442 GPGIDKVYA
+442 
-451 QDQQAKIYDEV
+451 
-462 SSASGLEKALY
+462 
-473 SGASVLT
+473 
-480 NAVYAPMSYLNNAGQ
+480 
-495 VVGNLIADKRGVGWT
+495 
-510 PVNSYSEFSRAARN
+510 
-524 TRISRQAVADSM
+524 
-536 GSVGAFFYQ
+536 
-545 TGMSMLDNMILLP
+545 
-558 TGQTGTLGLMALEA
+558 
-572 ADAQYAED
+572 
-580 IDNGVDPET
+580 
-589 AAISGAIAGGIE
+589 
-601 TLTETVSLEHLFKA
+601 
-615 PDVESF
+615 PDV
-621 LRGLGKQAIFEGS
+621 R
-634 EEGASDV
+634 
-641 LNLIRERALY
+641 
-651 GETSYGTTEEEHKA
+651 T
-665 WFRQLL
+665 
-671 LDIAGGAVAG
+671 
-681 AGMYAGYGGPQY
+681 YADGD
-693 VARRI
+693 
-698 VETKASGLQVL
+698 E
-709 ANDNGAALAQAYT
+709 AQ
-722 DATGKPANAPRSVF
+722 R
-736 QTGRV
+736 
-741 LQKTLNQGAKNYN
+741 LELLNQ
-754 ATYAQETGDA
+754 
-764 AVQYYQDNQQ
+764 
-774 KDQEADK
+774 
-781 KASDTV
+781 
-787 YAAIRKVL
+787 
-795 ADKKLTRRE
+795 
-804 QAAMDSIPG
+804 
-813 VREAVAAYRKGGAM
+813 
-827 EGTVNREGSAKI
+827 
-839 KRGIENALLS
+839 
-849 VDHNLQSAEQ
+849 
-859 DGNVEPKNR
+859 
-868 ASERMQQTA
+868 
-877 QGVQKAAQERKAA
+877 
-890 MQMREEDNAQ
+890 
-900 SQVNGQ
+900 
-906 DVELLG
+906 
-912 MTSVG
+912 
-917 DKATLNVRNQD
+917 
-928 GQVQEVNLNDVTYGS
+928 
-943 DRKATAYAI
+943 
-952 GADMENTALANSFV
+952 
-966 ATLADN
+966 
-972 QVPARVAAGMQAAYD
+972 
-987 YAYGGAPSVESLKG
+987 
-1001 SILTEGLNDAQLS
+1001 
-1014 RAFELGQQAR
+1014 R
-1024 QAAVQMAQ
+1024 Q
-1032 ETKMKQALKQ
+1032 
-1042 ANVEWKGGTVDTSR
+1042 
-1056 VDMASLNAEQQR
+1056 
-1068 QVNLV
+1068 
-1073 QLVAGVTGMNMEL
+1073 
-1086 FQSKADANG
+1086 
-1095 RYHGENGSYNAR
+1095 
-1107 TNTIRLDVNAGA
+1107 
-1119 NSAYEL
+1119 
-1125 SRVTLLRTMS
+1125 
-1135 HELTHALQQNS
+1135 
-1146 PAQYDALKR
+1146 
-1155 AVLDVLT
+1155 
-1162 SKSGASIE
+1162 
-1170 EMAARMRE
+1170 
-1178 RDSSLKDD
+1178 
-1186 GAALDEVVAEA
+1186 
-1197 CENMLR
+1197 
-1203 DSDAMEQLIARHP
+1203 
-1216 AEAKTFLEKVKQ
+1216 
-1228 FFTDIVNAIR
+1228 
-1238 AAFGGSDTSRSR
+1238 
-1250 EATALMQQAEE
+1250 
-1261 YLDICEKWSKALQD
+1261 
-1275 TAEISGRMYTASED
+1275 
-1289 SIDNTAAFTDSA
+1289 
-1301 EAIQNQAR
+1301 
-1309 PPYTDGTKACREFV
+1309 
-1323 DGLSSDARSTYDLLY
+1323 
-1338 NFYQAS
+1338 
-1344 RRGKRN
+1344 
-1350 LSSQYMYYSD
+1350 
-1360 WNTMV
+1360 
-1365 AKDASWAETAQRMAD
+1365 
-1380 SIPEGVR
+1380 
-1387 KRMGMNTDGTLNP
+1387 
-1400 NSLEEEFRMNRS
+1400 
-1412 MGQRIIDALELE
+1412 
-1424 TIDPVYKI
+1424 
-1432 GDREIRLSTGN
+1432 
-1443 SANAVGGEAYRRAL
+1443 
-1457 CAETRKAYANGTLKQ
+1457 
-1472 VGIGTLSRDRWG
+1472 
-1484 SLGFLAV
+1484 
-1491 NGKTGASGDFTTLCP
+1491 
-1506 QMFYNKGCH
+1506 
-1515 YCYRLASLKSG
+1515 
-1526 VNNKLVG
+1526 
-1533 VNVWYGGE
+1533 
-1541 ILRIKDKDVD
+1541 
-1551 MLNKNGGLRIQSFGD
+1551 
-1566 WMPQFSA
+1566 
-1573 QLADML
+1573 
-1579 YDADMRG
+1579 
-1586 LQIKIITKEPSMI
+1586 
-1599 DYVAQ
+1599 
-1604 LKRQGLGKALYFNLS
+1604 
-1619 ADYAIERAG
+1619 
-1628 SKETADYTTFNAERP
+1628 
-1643 YMRDDAGDLW
+1643 
-1653 WKRAMTVEEAS
+1653 
-1664 RYRDKYSW
+1664 
-1672 VNTRIV
+1672 
-1678 ATTVDE
+1678 
-1684 FIRGLRDPRVDVVTG
+1684 
-1699 YHGNIRSWE
+1699 
-1708 RIDSTTG
+1708 
-1715 EVKVNVEALGDSGM
+1715 
-1729 PVFGYDAQTGEW
+1729 
-1741 HLEKQGKTK
+1741 
-1750 THQAL
+1750 
-1755 AAAIEENGLQYEYYA
+1755 
-1770 KSCCIT
+1770 
-1776 GRCATCNG
+1776 
-1784 KCGKL
+1784 
-1789 ARNFYV
+1789 
-1795 KNATNRDVESFVYW
+1795 
-1809 QENMEY
+1809 
-1815 DSDTIA
+1815 
-1821 DQKVQYSMRD
+1821 
-1831 ETYLAA
+1831 
-1837 VEDGDMQ
+1837 
-1844 KAQAMVDEAARQ
+1844 
-1856 AGYTRK
+1856 
-1862 LYHGTQYQ
+1862 
-1870 FNQFMRGG
+1870 
-1878 EGIHLGTFEA
+1878 
-1888 ADFVRRTT
+1888 
-1896 VKWENQGRMIEAYVR
+1896 
-1911 LDNPMYVPYDIQRW
+1911 
-1925 NVENL
+1925 
-1930 RDLIFAANGL
+1930 
-1940 QTYKELLATTADGQ
+1940 
-1954 QIDLDFSQVE
+1954 
-1964 GIPQIT
+1964 
-1970 KKAPRPARSVQV
+1970 
-1982 DEDFGTSRRKIRRG
+1982 
-1996 AAVQTETA
+1996 
-2004 TTRETNRALSDEEQL
+2004 
-2019 SRMKTFDEIAEWLKA
+2019 
-2034 RGIDGIEYINAIE
+2034 
-2047 DKNSTSVLVFDSNQV
+2047 
-2062 KLADPVTYDDQGDVI
+2062 
-2077 PLSERFDR
+2077 
-2085 GNEDIRF
+2085 
-2092 SLRENVEQT
+2092 
-2101 KDLVAVHNWDDTS
+2101 
-2114 LDEMYE
+2114 
-2120 DAVLLGDTKKALS
+2120 
-2133 MLEEKARRVQ
+2133 
-2143 ADIITHPDVT
+2143 
-2153 TYKVHRGAPPKK
+2153 
-2165 TIKVYK
+2165 
-2171 TFTVDSSGRPT
+2171 
-2182 ALFVSSNHPIP
+2182 
-2193 VGVWLDA
+2193 
-2200 QDTFHFTD
+2200 
-2208 TKNGHMYVPSTK
+2208 
-2220 NPNTK
+2220 
-2225 GGATGRPTLLS
+2225 
-2236 NISDSDLQKL
+2236 DLQ
-2246 EEQGYIKRKPNGEYS
+2246 
-2261 AKSITSLAYR
+2261 
-2271 PGWHAGDLPFFP
+2271 F
-2283 QGGMKIAGSNYENV
+2283 
-2297 HRYNQVVYEC
+2297 
-2307 EMSADVDYTAYDD
+2307 
-2320 VDGKVVYHDMQK
+2320 
-2332 MPTDGSYKFAT
+2332 
-2343 NPMANSQDI
+2343 
-2352 GAWYISGS
+2352 
-2360 LKLVRPL
+2360 
-2367 TEQECNKILTANN
+2367 
-2380 RKAQEWQSWSSD
+2380 
-2392 GNSKDIGP
+2392 
-2400 LDLARLN
+2400 
-2407 VDPNRT
+2407 
-2413 DAYSKILEVTYDDNG
+2413 
-2428 NVIPLSERFN
+2428 
-2438 SENDDIRYQMRDD
+2438 QMRDD

-2496 RIWLARMASVLQSDV
+2496 RMWLARMASILQSDV
-2511 AATTAGQRFM
+2511 TASTAGQRLM
-2521 NEEETFTGQK
+2521 NEGGTFMGQK

-2623 NAVDDT
+2623 NAVEDT

-2654 QLQGDTA
+2654 QLQGDTS
-2661 YREKQRS
+2661 YQEKQQS

-2690 ESAVQTPEEL
+2690 ESAAQTPEEL

-2724 AEVQQLQGMKKRTAD
+2724 AEVQRLQDMKNRTAD
-2739 QEIRMKNLQQS
+2739 QEIRMKNLQTS

-2821 EWAAKLHEAENRVA
+2821 EWAAKLHDAENRVA

-2876 LETAQMQR
+2876 LETARMQR
-2884 IAERMAEG
+2884 IAERIAEG

-2903 EQADRRAARLREQ
+2903 EQADRRAARLREQADQRAARLREQ

-3003 ALNTEENSNMAE
+3003 ALNTEENGSMAE

-3026 VALMEVTKKGQS
+3026 VALMEVTKKGHA
-3038 LKNLSMDEL
+3038 LKSMTLDEL
-3047 TMVDKVLQNLSH
+3047 MTVDKVLQNLSH

-3085 RLQEKGRYGSFTLKD
+3085 TLQEKGRYGSFTLKD

-3608 SFGSVIAATIL
+3608 SVGSVIAATIL

-3775 QVMAKG
+3775 QAMAKG
-3781 DQAEAAAQ
+3781 DQAETAAQ

-4134 TYYGDKRRLKAIR
+4134 TYYGDKRRLKSIR

>member
-16 GRAASKTSSNVA
+16 GRAASKANSNVA
-28 DQLKKKRKSAQQAAQ
+28 DQLKKKKKSAQQAAQ

-58 DTSKPRVQQRST
+58 DTSRPRVQQRSI

-75 GRSVFAP
+75 GRSVFVP

-88 QTASPAV
+88 QTASPAG

-101 PKKASAGLPSL
+101 PKKTSAGLPSL
-112 AQVYGAPYRSDLAA
+112 AQVYGAPYRGDFAA

-135 TLEPSDVTGV
+135 TLEPSDVTGA
-145 HYVEWL
+145 HYAEWM

-200 NNPEERQ
+200 NDPEERQ

-221 THSPEANEY
+221 THSHEANEY

-284 GLAEARRTGNQILI
+284 GLAEARRTGNQVLI

-340 SRSAR
+340 SRIAR
-345 AGVYQSKTNQ
+345 AGVYQSKANQ

-397 PMLINQPFDDDYH
+397 PMLINQPFEDDYH

-425 FNTKGDGTAKA
+425 FNTKGEGTAKA

-462 SSASGLEKALY
+462 SGASGLEKALY

-621 LRGLGKQAIFEGS
+621 LRGLGKQALFEGS

-698 VETKASGLQVL
+698 GETKAAGQQVL

-764 AVQYYQDNQQ
+764 AVQYYQDNQP

-781 KASDTV
+781 KASETV
-787 YAAIRKVL
+787 YAAIRKAL
-795 ADKKLTRRE
+795 ADKKLTRQE

-813 VREAVAAYRKGGAM
+813 VREAVAAYRNGGSM

-839 KRGIENALLS
+839 KRGMENALLS
-849 VDHNLQSAEQ
+849 VDHNLQSAGL
-859 DGNVEPKNR
+859 DSNVETDIK

-877 QGVQKAAQERKAA
+877 QGVQDAAQERKAM
-890 MQMREEDNAQ
+890 MQMREGENAQ
-900 SQVNGQ
+900 SQVDGQ

-912 MTSVG
+912 MTGVG
-917 DKATLNVRNQD
+917 DKATLNVRGQD
-928 GQVQEVNLNDVTYGS
+928 GQVQEVSLNDVTYGS

-1001 SILTEGLNDAQLS
+1001 SILTEGLNDAQLN

-1024 QAAVQMAQ
+1024 QSAVQVAQ
-1032 ETKMKQALKQ
+1032 EIKMKQALKQ
-1042 ANVEWKGGTVDTSR
+1042 ANVEWKGGTVDTSK
-1056 VDMASLNAEQQR
+1056 VDMANLNAEQQR

-1073 QLVAGVTGMNMEL
+1073 QLVAGVTGINVEL

-1095 RYHGENGSYNAR
+1095 RYRGENGSYNAA

-1119 NSAYEL
+1119 YNAGEL
-1125 SRVTLLRTMS
+1125 SQVTLLRTMS

-1146 PAQYDALKR
+1146 PAQYEALKH

-1170 EMAARMRE
+1170 EMAARKME
-1178 RDSSLKDD
+1178 QDSSLKKADV
-1186 GAALDEVVAEA
+1186 ALDEVVAEA

-1203 DSDAMEQLIARHP
+1203 DSNAMEQLIAQHP
-1216 AEAKTFLEKVKQ
+1216 AEAKTFLEKMKQ

-1238 AAFGGSDTSRSR
+1238 AAFGGSGTSRSR

-1275 TAEISGRMYTASED
+1275 AAEISGRM
-1289 SIDNTAAFTDSA
+1289 
-1301 EAIQNQAR
+1301 
-1309 PPYTDGTKACREFV
+1309 
-1323 DGLSSDARSTYDLLY
+1323 
-1338 NFYQAS
+1338 
-1344 RRGKRN
+1344 
-1350 LSSQYMYYSD
+1350 
-1360 WNTMV
+1360 
-1365 AKDASWAETAQRMAD
+1365 
-1380 SIPEGVR
+1380 
-1387 KRMGMNTDGTLNP
+1387 
-1400 NSLEEEFRMNRS
+1400 
-1412 MGQRIIDALELE
+1412 
-1424 TIDPVYKI
+1424 
-1432 GDREIRLSTGN
+1432 DR
-1443 SANAVGGEAYRRAL
+1443 
-1457 CAETRKAYANGTLKQ
+1457 
-1472 VGIGTLSRDRWG
+1472 
-1484 SLGFLAV
+1484 
-1491 NGKTGASGDFTTLCP
+1491 
-1506 QMFYNKGCH
+1506 
-1515 YCYRLASLKSG
+1515 
-1526 VNNKLVG
+1526 
-1533 VNVWYGGE
+1533 
-1541 ILRIKDKDVD
+1541 
-1551 MLNKNGGLRIQSFGD
+1551 
-1566 WMPQFSA
+1566 
-1573 QLADML
+1573 
-1579 YDADMRG
+1579 
-1586 LQIKIITKEPSMI
+1586 
-1599 DYVAQ
+1599 
-1604 LKRQGLGKALYFNLS
+1604 
-1619 ADYAIERAG
+1619 
-1628 SKETADYTTFNAERP
+1628 
-1643 YMRDDAGDLW
+1643 
-1653 WKRAMTVEEAS
+1653 
-1664 RYRDKYSW
+1664 
-1672 VNTRIV
+1672 
-1678 ATTVDE
+1678 
-1684 FIRGLRDPRVDVVTG
+1684 
-1699 YHGNIRSWE
+1699 
-1708 RIDSTTG
+1708 
-1715 EVKVNVEALGDSGM
+1715 
-1729 PVFGYDAQTGEW
+1729 QTG
-1741 HLEKQGKTK
+1741 
-1750 THQAL
+1750 
-1755 AAAIEENGLQYEYYA
+1755 
-1770 KSCCIT
+1770 
-1776 GRCATCNG
+1776 
-1784 KCGKL
+1784 
-1789 ARNFYV
+1789 
-1795 KNATNRDVESFVYW
+1795 
-1809 QENMEY
+1809 
-1815 DSDTIA
+1815 
-1821 DQKVQYSMRD
+1821 
-1831 ETYLAA
+1831 
-1837 VEDGDMQ
+1837 DGDM
-1844 KAQAMVDEAARQ
+1844 
-1856 AGYTRK
+1856 
-1862 LYHGTQYQ
+1862 
-1870 FNQFMRGG
+1870 
-1878 EGIHLGTFEA
+1878 
-1888 ADFVRRTT
+1888 
-1896 VKWENQGRMIEAYVR
+1896 
-1911 LDNPMYVPYDIQRW
+1911 
-1925 NVENL
+1925 
-1930 RDLIFAANGL
+1930 
-1940 QTYKELLATTADGQ
+1940 
-1954 QIDLDFSQVE
+1954 
-1964 GIPQIT
+1964 
-1970 KKAPRPARSVQV
+1970 
-1982 DEDFGTSRRKIRRG
+1982 
-1996 AAVQTETA
+1996 
-2004 TTRETNRALSDEEQL
+2004 
-2019 SRMKTFDEIAEWLKA
+2019 
-2034 RGIDGIEYINAIE
+2034 
-2047 DKNSTSVLVFDSNQV
+2047 
-2062 KLADPVTYDDQGDVI
+2062 
-2077 PLSERFDR
+2077 SERFDK

-2101 KDLVAVHNWDDTS
+2101 KDLVAVHNLT
-2114 LDEMYE
+2114 
-2120 DAVLLGDTKKALS
+2120 
-2133 MLEEKARRVQ
+2133 EKN
-2143 ADIITHPDVT
+2143 
-2153 TYKVHRGAPPKK
+2153 
-2165 TIKVYK
+2165 
-2171 TFTVDSSGRPT
+2171 
-2182 ALFVSSNHPIP
+2182 L
-2193 VGVWLDA
+2193 LDA
-2200 QDTFHFTD
+2200 LNLGGLPSPSIAIVKA
-2208 TKNGHMYVPSTK
+2208 KNGHSKYGPISLVFDKSSIDPQVKGNRVYGSDAWTPTSPKVEVEANDQAATRLRNKYYELARQVGYDKARPFYPYANELEESLNRNGGEAGIIENHLDDTNMMNLFLADTGRSMVEDISKETVTRIPEEKVQLYEALISGMGEDIIRELYPVNYESPMETRRRWLENHGEQLERVYLEYASENGIDTQDFAVK
-2220 NPNTK
+2220 RLMPQLVQARNYLANGAETRTTEFDPEATDMAIRSAVNQKEYAAWLHQLFDGAEGRKGIYNGKDVVDSRGNRRTWNQLHYTYTLENIVKAMNTVQSAR
-2225 GGATGRPTLLS
+2225 GQGIWGANATGLQALAS
-2236 NISDSDLQKL
+2236 SEYKNISEIKADSSRLGAVDEATYAERVQTVD
-2246 EEQGYIKRKPNGEYS
+2246 QAIGRIIS
-2261 AKSITSLAYR
+2261 
-2271 PGWHAGDLPFFP
+2271 
-2283 QGGMKIAGSNYENV
+2283 KISGGSN
-2297 HRYNQVVYEC
+2297 
-2307 EMSADVDYTAYDD
+2307 
-2320 VDGKVVYHDMQK
+2320 
-2332 MPTDGSYKFAT
+2332 
-2343 NPMANSQDI
+2343 
-2352 GAWYISGS
+2352 S
-2360 LKLVRPL
+2360 LM
-2367 TEQECNKILTANN
+2367 
-2380 RKAQEWQSWSSD
+2380 
-2392 GNSKDIGP
+2392 
-2400 LDLARLN
+2400 
-2407 VDPNRT
+2407 
-2413 DAYSKILEVTYDDNG
+2413 
-2428 NVIPLSERFN
+2428 
-2438 SENDDIRYQMRDD
+2438 ENDNVATALKSAALTTKTVNAIVKSFAQDGYTIDTQTAKEIQNIYKAASAIPTEYFEAKPQRAVYFDEVKYAVVPDNLNPDVLSRLEALVPDVRTYADGDEAQRLELLNQRQDLRFQMRDD
-2451 DDGDQGLVGIFDEA
+2451 DGGAQGLVGMFDEV
-2465 PRLEEAHIDQRTW
+2465 PRLGEAHIDQRTW

-2496 RIWLARMASVLQSDV
+2496 RMWLARMASILQSDV
-2511 AATTAGQRFM
+2511 TASTAGQRFM
-2521 NEEETFTGQK
+2521 NEEGTFMGQK

-2536 LLAEMKDSGYTW
+2536 LLSEMKDSGYTW
-2548 QQMADVFGKMAEVF
+2548 QQMSDVFGKMAEVF

-2623 NAVDDT
+2623 NAVEDT

-2654 QLQGDTA
+2654 QLQGDTS
-2661 YREKQRS
+2661 YQEKQQS

-2690 ESAVQTPEEL
+2690 ESAAQTPEEL

-2739 QEIRMKNLQQS
+2739 QEIRMKNLQTS

-2800 REKDAAKLDNTLL
+2800 REKDAAKLDDALL

-2861 KLRKAENQLATAKRQ
+2861 KLRKAEDQLTAAKRQ
-2876 LETAQMQR
+2876 LETAKMQR
-2884 IAERMAEG
+2884 IAERIAEG
-2892 RKWAEKVRQAK
+2892 RKWAEKFRQAK

-2916 ADQRA
+2916 ADR
-2921 ARLREQADQRVAKI
+2921 RVEKI
-2935 QDKADRRTLRGKIV
+2935 QDKADRRTLQGKII

-3015 GMYDPDTYERM
+3015 GMYDPDTYDRM

-3085 RLQEKGRYGSFTLKD
+3085 TLQEKGRYGSFTLKD

-3319 RSKSNAPVIVTDF
+3319 RSKSNAPVIVTEF

-3399 SMNERDA
+3399 SMNEREA
-3406 NRFLSAFKKGAVMAS
+3406 NRFLGAFKKGAVMAS

-3608 SFGSVIAATIL
+3608 SVGSVIAATIL

-3647 VVGSLDPI
+3647 VVGGLDPI

-3719 PAKNLWRDIEGTVN
+3719 PAKNIWRDIEGTVN

-3775 QVMAKG
+3775 QAMAKG
-3781 DQAEAAAQ
+3781 DQSEAAAQ

-3819 GLTDAQALR
+3819 DLTDAQALR

-3848 YAKKTGGKTVSGAGS
+3848 YGKKTGGKTVGGAVS

-3924 RVRTEIGGQKP
+3924 RVRAEIGGQKP

-3981 KKSDAASETV
+3981 KKADAASETV
-3991 AKWKYEKSTGKK
+3991 TRWKYEKSTGKK

-4106 IAATPAQRELMEPI
+4106 LAATPAQREELEPI

-4134 TYYGDKRRLKAIR
+4134 VYYGDKRRLKAIR

>member
-16 GRAASKTSSNVA
+16 GRAASKANSNVA
-28 DQLKKKRKSAQQAAQ
+28 DQLKKKKKSAQQAAQ

-58 DTSKPRVQQRST
+58 DTSRPRVQQRST

-75 GRSVFAP
+75 DRSVFAP

-88 QTASPAV
+88 QTASPAG

-112 AQVYGAPYRSDLAA
+112 AQVYGAPYRGDFAA

-135 TLEPSDVTGV
+135 TLEPSDVTGA
-145 HYVEWL
+145 HYAEWM
-151 SDMADQKAF
+151 SDMADQKAY

-200 NNPEERQ
+200 NDPEERQ
-207 RMQGEIDTI
+207 RMQREIDTI

-243 RSAARAR
+243 RSAARRRDQAN
-250 ARASMYMTAA
+250 AA
-260 DTDRATGADVPA
+260 TTIVDQIRSGNYDWSRES
-272 LDVDE
+272 DE
-277 GRRRIEE
+277 GEQRLVAGLQAAKESGNQTVISAYERSLEE
-284 GLAEARRTGNQILI
+284 YRKNPGLYAGNAVSDEEKQATSDRYLKRSDMLSDLTQEAISERDAARR
-298 STYEKALESYDA
+298 
-310 NPEQYAGLV
+310 
-319 MNENER
+319 
-325 KAYAASTAAEEQDTD
+325 
-340 SRSAR
+340 
-345 AGVYQSKTNQ
+345 GVYQSKTNQ

-380 APKKEFTYPKAI
+380 APKKEFTYPKAM

-397 PMLINQPFDDDYH
+397 PMLINQPFEDDYH

-425 FNTKGDGTAKA
+425 FNTKGEGTAKA

-480 NAVYAPMSYLNNAGQ
+480 NAVYSPMSYLNNAGQ

-510 PVNSYSEFSRAARN
+510 PVNSYGEFSRAARN
-524 TRISRQAVADSM
+524 SRISRQAVADSM

-621 LRGLGKQAIFEGS
+621 LRGLGKQALFEGS

-665 WFRQLL
+665 WFKQLL
-671 LDIAGGAVAG
+671 LDIAGGAVSG

-698 VETKASGLQVL
+698 GETKASGQQVL

-764 AVQYYQDNQQ
+764 AVQYYQDNQP

-781 KASDTV
+781 KTSETV

-839 KRGIENALLS
+839 KRGMENALLS

-859 DGNVEPKNR
+859 DGNVEPENR

-877 QGVQKAAQERKAA
+877 QGVQKAAQERKAM
-890 MQMREEDNAQ
+890 MQMREGENAQ
-900 SQVNGQ
+900 SQVDGQ

-912 MTSVG
+912 MTGVG
-917 DKATLNVRNQD
+917 DKATLNVRGQD
-928 GQVQEVNLNDVTYGS
+928 GQVQEVSLNDVTYGS

-952 GADMENTALANSFV
+952 GADMENTALANSFI

-1001 SILTEGLNDAQLS
+1001 SILTEGLNDAQLN

-1024 QAAVQMAQ
+1024 QSAVQVAQ

-1042 ANVEWKGGTVDTSR
+1042 TNVEWKGGTVDTSK
-1056 VDMASLNAEQQR
+1056 VDMANLNAEQQR

-1073 QLVAGVTGMNMEL
+1073 QLVAGVTGINVEL

-1095 RYHGENGSYNAR
+1095 RYRGENGSYNAT

-1119 NSAYEL
+1119 NSASEL

-1155 AVLDVLT
+1155 AVLDVLS

-1203 DSDAMEQLIARHP
+1203 DSDAMEQLIAQHP

-1250 EATALMQQAEE
+1250 EATALMRQAEE

-1275 TAEISGRMYTASED
+1275 TAEISGRM
-1289 SIDNTAAFTDSA
+1289 
-1301 EAIQNQAR
+1301 
-1309 PPYTDGTKACREFV
+1309 
-1323 DGLSSDARSTYDLLY
+1323 
-1338 NFYQAS
+1338 
-1344 RRGKRN
+1344 
-1350 LSSQYMYYSD
+1350 
-1360 WNTMV
+1360 
-1365 AKDASWAETAQRMAD
+1365 
-1380 SIPEGVR
+1380 
-1387 KRMGMNTDGTLNP
+1387 
-1400 NSLEEEFRMNRS
+1400 
-1412 MGQRIIDALELE
+1412 
-1424 TIDPVYKI
+1424 
-1432 GDREIRLSTGN
+1432 DR
-1443 SANAVGGEAYRRAL
+1443 
-1457 CAETRKAYANGTLKQ
+1457 
-1472 VGIGTLSRDRWG
+1472 
-1484 SLGFLAV
+1484 
-1491 NGKTGASGDFTTLCP
+1491 
-1506 QMFYNKGCH
+1506 
-1515 YCYRLASLKSG
+1515 
-1526 VNNKLVG
+1526 
-1533 VNVWYGGE
+1533 
-1541 ILRIKDKDVD
+1541 
-1551 MLNKNGGLRIQSFGD
+1551 
-1566 WMPQFSA
+1566 
-1573 QLADML
+1573 
-1579 YDADMRG
+1579 
-1586 LQIKIITKEPSMI
+1586 
-1599 DYVAQ
+1599 
-1604 LKRQGLGKALYFNLS
+1604 
-1619 ADYAIERAG
+1619 
-1628 SKETADYTTFNAERP
+1628 
-1643 YMRDDAGDLW
+1643 
-1653 WKRAMTVEEAS
+1653 
-1664 RYRDKYSW
+1664 
-1672 VNTRIV
+1672 
-1678 ATTVDE
+1678 
-1684 FIRGLRDPRVDVVTG
+1684 
-1699 YHGNIRSWE
+1699 
-1708 RIDSTTG
+1708 
-1715 EVKVNVEALGDSGM
+1715 
-1729 PVFGYDAQTGEW
+1729 QTGD
-1741 HLEKQGKTK
+1741 G
-1750 THQAL
+1750 
-1755 AAAIEENGLQYEYYA
+1755 
-1770 KSCCIT
+1770 
-1776 GRCATCNG
+1776 
-1784 KCGKL
+1784 
-1789 ARNFYV
+1789 
-1795 KNATNRDVESFVYW
+1795 D
-1809 QENMEY
+1809 
-1815 DSDTIA
+1815 
-1821 DQKVQYSMRD
+1821 VQYSLRD

-1837 VEDGDMQ
+1837 VEDGDTQ
-1844 KAQAMVDEAARQ
+1844 KAQAMVDEAALQ

-1862 LYHGTQYQ
+1862 LYHGTMNQ
-1870 FNQFMRGG
+1870 FNRFMRGG

-1888 ADFVRRTT
+1888 ADFVRRNRASG
-1896 VKWENQGRMIEAYVR
+1896 ENHGRMIEAYVR

-1925 NVENL
+1925 DVENL
-1930 RDLIFAANGL
+1930 RDLIFATNGL
-1940 QTYKELLATTADGQ
+1940 QTSKELLATTADGQ
-1954 QIDLDFSQVE
+1954 QIDLDITQVE

-1970 KKAPRPARSVQV
+1970 KKAPRPARNIQV
-1982 DEDFGTSRRKIRRG
+1982 DEDFGMSRRKTRRG
-1996 AAVQTETA
+1996 AAVQTEQV
-2004 TTRETNRALSDEEQL
+2004 TTRETNRVLSDEEQL

-2034 RGIDGIEYINAIE
+2034 RGIDGIEYTNAIE

-2062 KLADPVTYDDQGDVI
+2062 KLADAVTYDDQGDVI
-2077 PLSERFDR
+2077 PLSERFDK
-2085 GNEDIRF
+2085 GNEDIRYSVRDVDGKNVVWISENILSSKPKGQNISDFIVDYLTSHVGEMYPILESGRRVYLGEDLPKEYAWSKYSQRIRGKNQRLYKDKAKAIAGIGEAINIATNRRWEPTKHPQNKDAKYGIYKYDSKIAFPVYNEAGENTGVHAYDVTLVIRNASDGKKYLYDVQGIKKDAFTANTLYSKSRGATEKIAQRENIFSEQSIAPSDGSVKF

-2120 DAVLLGDTKKALS
+2120 DAISRGDTKKALS

-2236 NISDSDLQKL
+2236 NISDADLQKL
-2246 EEQGYIKRKPNGEYS
+2246 EELGYIKRKPNGEYS

-2307 EMSADVDYTAYDD
+2307 EMSADIDYTSYDD

-2413 DAYSKILEVTYDDNG
+2413 DAYSKLLEVTYDDNG
-2428 NVIPLSERFN
+2428 KVIPLSERFN
-2438 SENDDIRYQMRDD
+2438 SGNDDIRYQMRDE
-2451 DDGDQGLVGIFDEA
+2451 DGGAQGLVGMFDEV
-2465 PRLEEAHIDQRTW
+2465 PRLGEAHIDQRTW
-2478 DNMSDRRVH
+2478 ENMSDRRVH

-2496 RIWLARMASVLQSDV
+2496 RMWLARMASVLQSDV
-2511 AATTAGQRFM
+2511 SASTAGQRFM
-2521 NEEETFTGQK
+2521 NEEGTFIGQK

-2548 QQMADVFGKMAEVF
+2548 QQMSDVFGKMAEVF
-2562 ENGDLEGKVPETAI
+2562 ENGDLEVKVPETAI

-2588 TEGYTDMNGIEYRPD
+2588 TDGYTDMNGIEYRPD

-2623 NAVDDT
+2623 NAVEDT

-2654 QLQGDTA
+2654 QLQGDTS
-2661 YREKQRS
+2661 YQEKQRS

-2690 ESAVQTPEEL
+2690 ESAAQTPEEL

-2724 AEVQQLQGMKKRTAD
+2724 AEVQRLQDMKNRTAD
-2739 QEIRMKNLQQS
+2739 QEIRMKNLQTS

-2800 REKDAAKLDNTLL
+2800 REKDAAKLDNALL

-2821 EWAAKLHEAENRVA
+2821 EWAAKLHDAENRVA

-2861 KLRKAENQLATAKRQ
+2861 KLRKAEDQLTAAKRQ

-2916 ADQRA
+2916 ADR
-2921 ARLREQADQRVAKI
+2921 RVEKI
-2935 QDKADRRTLRGKIV
+2935 QDKADRRTLQGKII

-3015 GMYDPDTYERM
+3015 GMYDPDTYDRM

-3066 VFVNGKRRNL
+3066 VFVNGRRRNL

-3085 RLQEKGRYGSFTLKD
+3085 TLQEKGRYGSFTLKD

-3199 IADRETHHLD
+3199 VADRETHHLD

-3332 TSTASD
+3332 TSTAAD

-3363 MDQNHSIKRS
+3363 MDHNHSIKRS

-3406 NRFLSAFKKGAVMAS
+3406 NRFLGAFKKGAVMAS

-3436 ALIDPKYFVGKPL
+3436 ALIDPKYFVGSPL

-3469 SFDTSTGRSAVQ
+3469 SFDTATGRSAVQ

-3608 SFGSVIAATIL
+3608 SVGSVIAATIL

-3647 VVGSLDPI
+3647 VVGSIDPI

-3719 PAKNLWRDIEGTVN
+3719 PAKNIWRDIEGTVN

-3775 QVMAKG
+3775 QAMAKG

-3794 TFYEGDEKKRKTAI
+3794 TFYESDEKKRKTAI
-3808 KKAGKEAYIDG
+3808 KKAGKEAYLEGD
-3819 GLTDAQALR
+3819 LTDAQALR

-3848 YAKKTGGKTVSGAGS
+3848 YGKKTGGKTVGGAGS

-3871 RETALDALARTGA
+3871 RETALDALVRTGA

-4134 TYYGDKRRLKAIR
+4134 VYYGDKRRLKAIR

>member
-16 GRAASKTSSNVA
+16 GRAASKSNSNVA
-28 DQLKKKRKSAQQAAQ
+28 DQLKKKKKSAQQAAQ

-58 DTSKPRVQQRST
+58 DTSRPRVQQRST

-75 GRSVFAP
+75 GRSVFVP

-88 QTASPAV
+88 QTASPAG

-101 PKKASAGLPSL
+101 PKKTSAGLPSL
-112 AQVYGAPYRSDLAA
+112 AQVYGAPYRGDFAA

-135 TLEPSDVTGV
+135 TLEPSDVTGA
-145 HYVEWL
+145 HYAEWM
-151 SDMADQKAF
+151 SDIADQKAF
-160 DEYRQQMVQS
+160 DEYRQQMLQS

-221 THSPEANEY
+221 TQSPEANEY
-230 ARQYYQEKQDRAD
+230 AQQYYQEKQDRAD

-250 ARASMYMTAA
+250 VRASMYMSAA

-284 GLAEARRTGNQILI
+284 GLAEARRTGNQVLI

-325 KAYAASTAAEEQDTD
+325 KAYAASTAAEEQDTN

-345 AGVYQSKTNQ
+345 AGVYQSKANQ

-380 APKKEFTYPKAI
+380 APKKEFTYQKAI

-397 PMLINQPFDDDYH
+397 PTLINQPFEDDYH

-425 FNTKGDGTAKA
+425 FNTKGEGTAKA

-462 SSASGLEKALY
+462 SGASGLEKALY

-480 NAVYAPMSYLNNAGQ
+480 NAVYSPMSYLNNAGQ
-495 VVGNLIADKRGVGWT
+495 VVGNMIADKRGVGWT
-510 PVNSYSEFSRAARN
+510 PVNSYGEFSRVARN

-671 LDIAGGAVAG
+671 LDIAGGAVSG

-698 VETKASGLQVL
+698 GETKAAGQQVL

-774 KDQEADK
+774 QGQQEDK
-781 KASDTV
+781 QASETV

-849 VDHNLQSAEQ
+849 VDHNLQSAGL
-859 DGNVEPKNR
+859 DSNVEPDNR

-890 MQMREEDNAQ
+890 MQMREEENAQ

-912 MTSVG
+912 MTGVG
-917 DKATLNVRNQD
+917 DKATLNVRGQD
-928 GQVQEVNLNDVTYGS
+928 GKVQEVSLNDVTYGS

-1001 SILTEGLNDAQLS
+1001 SILTEGLNDAQLN

-1024 QAAVQMAQ
+1024 QAAVQVSQ
-1032 ETKMKQALKQ
+1032 ETKLKQALKQ
-1042 ANVEWKGGTVDTSR
+1042 ANVEWKGGTVDTSK

-1073 QLVAGVTGMNMEL
+1073 QLVAGVTGMNVEL

-1095 RYHGENGSYNAR
+1095 RYHGENGSYNAT

-1119 NSAYEL
+1119 NSASEL

-1146 PAQYDALKR
+1146 PAQYEALKN

-1170 EMAARMRE
+1170 EMAARKME
-1178 RDSSLKDD
+1178 QDSSLKKADV
-1186 GAALDEVVAEA
+1186 ALDEVVAEA

-1203 DSDAMEQLIARHP
+1203 DSDAMEQLIAQHP

-1275 TAEISGRMYTASED
+1275 TAEISGRM
-1289 SIDNTAAFTDSA
+1289 
-1301 EAIQNQAR
+1301 
-1309 PPYTDGTKACREFV
+1309 
-1323 DGLSSDARSTYDLLY
+1323 
-1338 NFYQAS
+1338 
-1344 RRGKRN
+1344 
-1350 LSSQYMYYSD
+1350 
-1360 WNTMV
+1360 
-1365 AKDASWAETAQRMAD
+1365 
-1380 SIPEGVR
+1380 
-1387 KRMGMNTDGTLNP
+1387 
-1400 NSLEEEFRMNRS
+1400 
-1412 MGQRIIDALELE
+1412 
-1424 TIDPVYKI
+1424 
-1432 GDREIRLSTGN
+1432 DR
-1443 SANAVGGEAYRRAL
+1443 
-1457 CAETRKAYANGTLKQ
+1457 
-1472 VGIGTLSRDRWG
+1472 
-1484 SLGFLAV
+1484 
-1491 NGKTGASGDFTTLCP
+1491 
-1506 QMFYNKGCH
+1506 
-1515 YCYRLASLKSG
+1515 
-1526 VNNKLVG
+1526 
-1533 VNVWYGGE
+1533 
-1541 ILRIKDKDVD
+1541 
-1551 MLNKNGGLRIQSFGD
+1551 
-1566 WMPQFSA
+1566 
-1573 QLADML
+1573 
-1579 YDADMRG
+1579 
-1586 LQIKIITKEPSMI
+1586 
-1599 DYVAQ
+1599 
-1604 LKRQGLGKALYFNLS
+1604 
-1619 ADYAIERAG
+1619 
-1628 SKETADYTTFNAERP
+1628 
-1643 YMRDDAGDLW
+1643 
-1653 WKRAMTVEEAS
+1653 
-1664 RYRDKYSW
+1664 
-1672 VNTRIV
+1672 
-1678 ATTVDE
+1678 
-1684 FIRGLRDPRVDVVTG
+1684 
-1699 YHGNIRSWE
+1699 
-1708 RIDSTTG
+1708 
-1715 EVKVNVEALGDSGM
+1715 
-1729 PVFGYDAQTGEW
+1729 QTGD
-1741 HLEKQGKTK
+1741 G
-1750 THQAL
+1750 
-1755 AAAIEENGLQYEYYA
+1755 
-1770 KSCCIT
+1770 
-1776 GRCATCNG
+1776 
-1784 KCGKL
+1784 
-1789 ARNFYV
+1789 
-1795 KNATNRDVESFVYW
+1795 D
-1809 QENMEY
+1809 
-1815 DSDTIA
+1815 
-1821 DQKVQYSMRD
+1821 VQYSLRD
-1831 ETYLAA
+1831 EAYLAA

-1844 KAQAMVDEAARQ
+1844 KAQTMIDEAARQ

-1888 ADFVRRTT
+1888 ADFVRRNRASGG
-1896 VKWENQGRMIEAYVR
+1896 NQGRMIEAYVR

-1925 NVENL
+1925 NVEKL

-1940 QTYKELLATTADGQ
+1940 QTFKELLATTADGQ
-1954 QIDLDFSQVE
+1954 QIDIDFSQVE

-1970 KKAPRPARSVQV
+1970 KKAPRPARNIQV
-1982 DEDFGTSRRKIRRG
+1982 DEDFGMSRRKTRRG
-1996 AAVQTETA
+1996 AAVQTEQV
-2004 TTRETNRALSDEEQL
+2004 TTRETNRVLSDEEQL

-2034 RGIDGIEYINAIE
+2034 RGIDGIEYTNAIE

-2062 KLADPVTYDDQGDVI
+2062 KLADAVTYDDQGDVI
-2077 PLSERFDR
+2077 PLSERFDK

-2120 DAVLLGDTKKALS
+2120 DAISRGDTKKALS

-2236 NISDSDLQKL
+2236 NISDADLQKL
-2246 EEQGYIKRKPNGEYS
+2246 EELGYIKRKPNGEYS

-2307 EMSADVDYTAYDD
+2307 EMSADIDYTSYDD

-2413 DAYSKILEVTYDDNG
+2413 DAYSKLLEVTYDDNG
-2428 NVIPLSERFN
+2428 KVIPLSERFN
-2438 SENDDIRYQMRDD
+2438 SENDDIRYQMRDE
-2451 DDGDQGLVGIFDEA
+2451 DGGGQGLVGIFDET
-2465 PRLEEAHIDQRTW
+2465 PRLGEAHIDQRTW
-2478 DNMSDRRVH
+2478 ENMSDRRVH

-2511 AATTAGQRFM
+2511 TASTAGQRFM
-2521 NEEETFTGQK
+2521 NEEGTFMGQK

-2548 QQMADVFGKMAEVF
+2548 QQMSDVFGKMAEVF

-2603 AGYMRYKDALPGAKA
+2603 AGYMRYKDELPGAKA

-2623 NAVDDT
+2623 NAVNDT

-2654 QLQGDTA
+2654 QLQGDTS
-2661 YREKQRS
+2661 YQEKQQS

-2690 ESAVQTPEEL
+2690 ESAAQTPEEL

-2724 AEVQQLQGMKKRTAD
+2724 AEVQQLQVMKKRTAD

-2800 REKDAAKLDNTLL
+2800 REKDAAKLDNALL

-2892 RKWAEKVRQAK
+2892 RKWAEKVRHAK

-2916 ADQRA
+2916 ADR
-2921 ARLREQADQRVAKI
+2921 RVAKI
-2935 QDKADRRTLRGKIV
+2935 QDKADRRTLQGKII

-2961 PSNTRHVPDAL
+2961 PSNTKHVPDAL

-2978 ILQYFTDESKIFKAE
+2978 ILQYFTDESKIFKSE
-2993 DMQAAANAYA
+2993 DMQAATNAYA
-3003 ALNTEENSNMAE
+3003 ALNTEENGSMAE
-3015 GMYDPDTYERM
+3015 GMYDPDTYDRM

-3038 LKNLSMDEL
+3038 LKSMTLDEL
-3047 TMVDKVLQNLSH
+3047 IMVDKVLQNLSH

-3066 VFVNGKRRNL
+3066 VFVNGRRRNL

-3085 RLQEKGRYGSFTLKD
+3085 TLQEKGRYGSFTLKD

-3138 FGVETGRATERFR
+3138 FGVETGRATERFQ

-3242 DKWLTQEQKNYVDEV
+3242 DEWLTQEQKNYVDEV
-3257 VSYLSTDIAELG
+3257 VSYLSNDIAELG

-3332 TSTASD
+3332 TSTAAD

-3363 MDQNHSIKRS
+3363 MDHNHSIKRS

-3406 NRFLSAFKKGAVMAS
+3406 NRFLGAFKKGAVMAS

-3428 SSSIMRAM
+3428 PSSIMRAM

-3449 KGGFAEAKKY
+3449 NGGFAEAKKY

-3469 SFDTSTGRSAVQ
+3469 SFDTATGRSAVQ

-3574 KMVTAFMAEATV
+3574 KMVTAFMAEPTV

-3608 SFGSVIAATIL
+3608 SVGAVIAATIL

-3647 VVGSLDPI
+3647 LVGSLDPI

-3702 LDRLKSGVSLAG
+3702 FDRLKSGVSLAG

-3719 PAKNLWRDIEGTVN
+3719 PAKNIWRDIEGTVN

-3766 ETATIDKLV
+3766 KTATIDKLV
-3775 QVMAKG
+3775 QAMAKG

-3808 KKAGKEAYIDG
+3808 KKAGKEAYLEGD
-3819 GLTDAQALR
+3819 LTDAQALR

-3848 YAKKTGGKTVSGAGS
+3848 YGKKTGGKTVGGAGS

-3871 RETALDALARTGA
+3871 RETALDALSRTGA

-4031 TEAEAYWTVD
+4031 TESEAYWTVD
-4041 EWDYR
+4041 EWEYK
-4046 EANPDADGYSKFHRV
+4046 EANPDADDYSKFHRV

-4068 QSISGAVKEIYAHS
+4068 QSISGAVKEIYTHS

-4106 IAATPAQRELMEPI
+4106 IAATPAQREQLEPI

-4134 TYYGDKRRLKAIR
+4134 KYYGDKRRLKAIR

>member
-16 GRAASKTSSNVA
+16 GRAASKANSNVA
-28 DQLKKKRKSAQQAAQ
+28 DQLKKKKKSAQQAAQ

-58 DTSKPRVQQRST
+58 DTSRPRVQQRST

-75 GRSVFAP
+75 GRSVFFP

-101 PKKASAGLPSL
+101 PKKTSAGLPSL
-112 AQVYGAPYRSDLAA
+112 AQVYGAPFRDDVAA
-126 YLPSRRGQG
+126 YLPSRRVQG
-135 TLEPSDVTGV
+135 TLEPSDVTGR
-145 HYVEWL
+145 HFVEWM

-221 THSPEANEY
+221 TQSPEANEY
-230 ARQYYQEKQDRAD
+230 AQQYYQEKQDRAD
-243 RSAARAR
+243 RSAARRRDQAN
-250 ARASMYMTAA
+250 AA
-260 DTDRATGADVPA
+260 TTIVDQIRSGNYDWSRES
-272 LDVDE
+272 DE
-277 GRRRIEE
+277 GEQRLVAGLQAAKESGNQTVISAYERSLEE
-284 GLAEARRTGNQILI
+284 YRKNPGLYAGNAVSDEEKQAVSDRYLKRSDMLSDLTQEAISERDVARRN
-298 STYEKALESYDA
+298 
-310 NPEQYAGLV
+310 
-319 MNENER
+319 
-325 KAYAASTAAEEQDTD
+325 
-340 SRSAR
+340 
-345 AGVYQSKTNQ
+345 VYQSKANQ

-380 APKKEFTYPKAI
+380 APKKEFTYQKAT

-397 PMLINQPFDDDYH
+397 PMLINQPFEDDYH

-425 FNTKGDGTAKA
+425 FNTKGEGTAKA

-480 NAVYAPMSYLNNAGQ
+480 NAVYSPMSYLNNAGQ

-510 PVNSYSEFSRAARN
+510 PVNSYGEFSRAARN

-558 TGQTGTLGLMALEA
+558 TGQTGTLGMMALEA

-580 IDNGVDPET
+580 VDNGVDPET

-601 TLTETVSLEHLFKA
+601 TITETVSLEHLFKA

-621 LRGLGKQAIFEGS
+621 LRGLGKQALFEGS

-698 VETKASGLQVL
+698 GETKAAGQQVL

-774 KDQEADK
+774 QGQQEDK
-781 KASDTV
+781 QASETV

-839 KRGIENALLS
+839 KRGMENALLS
-849 VDHNLQSAEQ
+849 VDHNLQSAGL
-859 DGNVEPKNR
+859 DSNVETDIK

-877 QGVQKAAQERKAA
+877 QGVQEAAQERKAM
-890 MQMREEDNAQ
+890 MQMREGENAQ
-900 SQVNGQ
+900 SQVDGQ

-912 MTSVG
+912 MTGVG
-917 DKATLNVRNQD
+917 DKATLNVRGQD
-928 GQVQEVNLNDVTYGS
+928 GQVQEVSLNDVTYGS

-952 GADMENTALANSFV
+952 GADMENTALANSFI

-1001 SILTEGLNDAQLS
+1001 SILTEGLNDAQLN

-1024 QAAVQMAQ
+1024 QSAVQVAQ

-1073 QLVAGVTGMNMEL
+1073 QLVAGVTGMNVEL

-1095 RYHGENGSYNAR
+1095 RYRGENGSYNAT

-1119 NSAYEL
+1119 YNAGEL
-1125 SRVTLLRTMS
+1125 SQVTLLRTMS

-1146 PAQYDALKR
+1146 PAQYEALKN

-1170 EMAARMRE
+1170 EMAARMRD

-1203 DSDAMEQLIARHP
+1203 DSDAMEQLIAQHP

-1309 PPYTDGTKACREFV
+1309 PPYTDGTKACKEFV
-1323 DGLSSDARSTYDLLY
+1323 AGLSDEARSTYDLLY

-1344 RRGKRN
+1344 RRGRQN
-1350 LSSQYMYYSD
+1350 LSSKFMYFSD

-1365 AKDASWAETAQRMAD
+1365 AKDASWAETARRMAD
-1380 SIPEGVR
+1380 SIPENVR
-1387 KRMGMNTDGTLNP
+1387 KRMGMNKDGTLTP

-1424 TIDPVYKI
+1424 TIDPVYNI
-1432 GDREIRLSTGN
+1432 DGNEIRLSTGN
-1443 SANAVGGEAYRRAL
+1443 SANAVGGEAYRRAI
-1457 CAETRKAYANGTLKQ
+1457 CAETRKAYREGTLKQ
-1472 VGIGTLSRDRWG
+1472 VSINTLSKDRWG
-1484 SLGFLAV
+1484 SLGFLAT

-1515 YCYRLASLKSG
+1515 YCYRLASLRTG

-1541 ILRIKDKDVD
+1541 ILRIKDSDIT
-1551 MLNKNGGLRIQSFGD
+1551 MLNRNGGLRIQSFGD

-1579 YDADMRG
+1579 YDAEMRG

-1599 DYVAQ
+1599 EYVAR
-1604 LKRQGLGKALYFNLS
+1604 LKEQGLGKSLYFNLS

-1628 SKETADYTTFNAERP
+1628 AKETADYTTFNAERP

-1831 ETYLAA
+1831 TAYIAPS
-1837 VEDGDMQ
+1837 DGS
-1844 KAQAMVDEAARQ
+1844 
-1856 AGYTRK
+1856 
-1862 LYHGTQYQ
+1862 
-1870 FNQFMRGG
+1870 
-1878 EGIHLGTFEA
+1878 
-1888 ADFVRRTT
+1888 
-1896 VKWENQGRMIEAYVR
+1896 VK
-1911 LDNPMYVPYDIQRW
+1911 
-1925 NVENL
+1925 
-1930 RDLIFAANGL
+1930 
-1940 QTYKELLATTADGQ
+1940 
-1954 QIDLDFSQVE
+1954 
-1964 GIPQIT
+1964 
-1970 KKAPRPARSVQV
+1970 
-1982 DEDFGTSRRKIRRG
+1982 
-1996 AAVQTETA
+1996 
-2004 TTRETNRALSDEEQL
+2004 
-2019 SRMKTFDEIAEWLKA
+2019 
-2034 RGIDGIEYINAIE
+2034 
-2047 DKNSTSVLVFDSNQV
+2047 
-2062 KLADPVTYDDQGDVI
+2062 
-2077 PLSERFDR
+2077 
-2085 GNEDIRF
+2085 F

-2120 DAVLLGDTKKALS
+2120 DAISRGDTKKALS

-2236 NISDSDLQKL
+2236 NISDADLQKL
-2246 EEQGYIKRKPNGEYS
+2246 EELGYIKRKPNGEYS

-2307 EMSADVDYTAYDD
+2307 EMSADIDYTSYDD

-2413 DAYSKILEVTYDDNG
+2413 DAYSKLLEVTYDDNG
-2428 NVIPLSERFN
+2428 KVIPLSERFN
-2438 SENDDIRYQMRDD
+2438 SGNDDIRYQMRDE
-2451 DDGDQGLVGIFDEA
+2451 DGGAQGLVGMFDEV
-2465 PRLEEAHIDQRTW
+2465 PRLGEAHIDQRTW
-2478 DNMSDRRVH
+2478 ESMSDRRVH

-2496 RIWLARMASVLQSDV
+2496 RMWLARMASVLQSDV
-2511 AATTAGQRFM
+2511 SASTAGQRFM
-2521 NEEETFTGQK
+2521 NEEGTFMGQK

-2548 QQMADVFGKMAEVF
+2548 QQMSDVFGKMAEVF

-2603 AGYMRYKDALPGAKA
+2603 AGYMRYKDELPGAKA

-2623 NAVDDT
+2623 NAVEDT

-2654 QLQGDTA
+2654 QLQGDTS
-2661 YREKQRS
+2661 YQEKQQS

-2690 ESAVQTPEEL
+2690 ESAAQTPEEL

-2739 QEIRMKNLQQS
+2739 QEIRMKNLQTS

-2800 REKDAAKLDNTLL
+2800 REKDAAKLDDALL

-2861 KLRKAENQLATAKRQ
+2861 KLRKAEDQLAAAKRQ

-2892 RKWAEKVRQAK
+2892 RKWAEKVR
-2903 EQADRRAARLREQ
+2903 RLREQ
-2916 ADQRA
+2916 ADRRA

-2935 QDKADRRTLRGKIV
+2935 QDKADRRTLQGKII

-2961 PSNTRHVPDAL
+2961 PSNTKHVPDAL

-3066 VFVNGKRRNL
+3066 VFVNGRRRNL

-3085 RLQEKGRYGSFTLKD
+3085 TLQEKGRYGSFKLKD

-3151 AIEEKY
+3151 AIEGKY

-3168 TLTLKNGDG
+3168 TLTLENGDG

-3469 SFDTSTGRSAVQ
+3469 SFDTATGRSAVQ

-3596 DAKGKRFGAATK
+3596 DAKGKRFGTATK
-3608 SFGSVIAATIL
+3608 SVGSVIAATIL

-3719 PAKNLWRDIEGTVN
+3719 PAKNIWRDIEGTVN

-3775 QVMAKG
+3775 QAMAKG
-3781 DQAEAAAQ
+3781 DQAETAAQ

-3794 TFYEGDEKKRKTAI
+3794 TFYEDDEKKRNTSI
-3808 KKAGKEAYIDG
+3808 KNAGKEAYLEGD
-3819 GLTDAQALR
+3819 LTDAQALR

-3848 YAKKTGGKTVSGAGS
+3848 YGKKTGGKTVGGAGS

-3945 DYEKDTGRKWADMQ
+3945 DYEKDTGWKWTDMQ

-3981 KKSDAASETV
+3981 KNSDAASETV

-4003 WDEMQDDYL
+4003 WYEMQDDYL

-4041 EWDYR
+4041 EWDYM

-4134 TYYGDKRRLKAIR
+4134 TYYGDKRRLKSIR

>member
-28 DQLKKKRKSAQQAAQ
+28 DQLKKKKKSAQQAAQ
-43 MQESQKKLPSWYGSI
+43 MQEFQKNLPSWYGSI
-58 DTSKPRVQQRST
+58 DTSRPRVQPRST

-88 QTASPAV
+88 QTASPAG

-101 PKKASAGLPSL
+101 PKKTSAGLPSL
-112 AQVYGAPYRSDLAA
+112 AQVYGAPYRGDFAA

-135 TLEPSDVTGV
+135 TLEPSDVTGA
-145 HYVEWL
+145 HYAEWM
-151 SDMADQKAF
+151 SDVADQKAY

-230 ARQYYQEKQDRAD
+230 ARQYYQEKQNRAD
-243 RSAARAR
+243 RSAARRRDQAN
-250 ARASMYMTAA
+250 AAMTIVDQIRSGNYDWSQESNEGERRLVAGLQAA
-260 DTDRATGADVPA
+260 KESGNQTVISAYERSLEEYRKNPGLYAGNAVSDEEKQATSDRYLKRSDMLSDLTQEAISERDA
-272 LDVDE
+272 
-277 GRRRIEE
+277 
-284 GLAEARRTGNQILI
+284 ARR
-298 STYEKALESYDA
+298 
-310 NPEQYAGLV
+310 
-319 MNENER
+319 
-325 KAYAASTAAEEQDTD
+325 
-340 SRSAR
+340 
-345 AGVYQSKTNQ
+345 GVYQSKANQ

-375 KEQSK
+375 EEESK
-380 APKKEFTYPKAI
+380 APKKEFTYQKAI
-392 TVNGN
+392 AVNGN
-397 PMLINQPFDDDYH
+397 PTLINQPFDTDYH

-425 FNTKGDGTAKA
+425 FNTKGEGTAKA

-462 SSASGLEKALY
+462 SGASGWEKALY
-473 SGASVLT
+473 SGASVIT

-524 TRISRQAVADSM
+524 TRTSRQAVADSM

-545 TGMSMLDNMILLP
+545 TGMSMLDNMILFP

-580 IDNGVDPET
+580 VDNGVDPET

-601 TLTETVSLEHLFKA
+601 VLTETVSLEHLFKA

-621 LRGLGKQAIFEGS
+621 LRGLGKQALFEGS

-671 LDIAGGAVAG
+671 LDIAGGAVSG

-698 VETKASGLQVL
+698 GETKASGQQVL

-764 AVQYYQDNQQ
+764 AVQYYQDNQP

-781 KASDTV
+781 KASETV

-839 KRGIENALLS
+839 KRGMENALLS

-859 DGNVEPKNR
+859 DGNVEPENKS
-868 ASERMQQTA
+868 SERMQQTA
-877 QGVQKAAQERKAA
+877 QDVQKAAQERKAA
-890 MQMREEDNAQ
+890 MQIRDVENVQ

-906 DVELLG
+906 NVELLG
-912 MTSVG
+912 MTGVG

-1001 SILTEGLNDAQLS
+1001 SILTEGLNDAQLN

-1024 QAAVQMAQ
+1024 QTAVQVAQ

-1042 ANVEWKGGTVDTSR
+1042 ANVEWKGGTVDASK

-1073 QLVAGVTGMNMEL
+1073 QLVAGVTGINVEL

-1095 RYHGENGSYNAR
+1095 RYRGENGSYNAA

-1119 NSAYEL
+1119 YNAGEL
-1125 SRVTLLRTMS
+1125 SQVTLLRTMS

-1146 PAQYDALKR
+1146 LAQYEALKH

-1170 EMAARMRE
+1170 EMAARKME
-1178 RDSSLKDD
+1178 QDSSLKKPDV
-1186 GAALDEVVAEA
+1186 ALDEVVAEA

-1203 DSDAMEQLIARHP
+1203 DSDAMEQLIAQHP

-1238 AAFGGSDTSRSR
+1238 AAFGGSGTSRSR

-1275 TAEISGRMYTASED
+1275 TAEISGRSVFYD
-1289 SIDNTAAFTDSA
+1289 
-1301 EAIQNQAR
+1301 
-1309 PPYTDGTKACREFV
+1309 DG
-1323 DGLSSDARSTYDLLY
+1323 
-1338 NFYQAS
+1338 
-1344 RRGKRN
+1344 
-1350 LSSQYMYYSD
+1350 
-1360 WNTMV
+1360 
-1365 AKDASWAETAQRMAD
+1365 AQ
-1380 SIPEGVR
+1380 P
-1387 KRMGMNTDGTLNP
+1387 
-1400 NSLEEEFRMNRS
+1400 
-1412 MGQRIIDALELE
+1412 
-1424 TIDPVYKI
+1424 
-1432 GDREIRLSTGN
+1432 GDT
-1443 SANAVGGEAYRRAL
+1443 
-1457 CAETRKAYANGTLKQ
+1457 
-1472 VGIGTLSRDRWG
+1472 
-1484 SLGFLAV
+1484 
-1491 NGKTGASGDFTTLCP
+1491 
-1506 QMFYNKGCH
+1506 
-1515 YCYRLASLKSG
+1515 
-1526 VNNKLVG
+1526 
-1533 VNVWYGGE
+1533 
-1541 ILRIKDKDVD
+1541 
-1551 MLNKNGGLRIQSFGD
+1551 
-1566 WMPQFSA
+1566 
-1573 QLADML
+1573 
-1579 YDADMRG
+1579 
-1586 LQIKIITKEPSMI
+1586 
-1599 DYVAQ
+1599 
-1604 LKRQGLGKALYFNLS
+1604 
-1619 ADYAIERAG
+1619 
-1628 SKETADYTTFNAERP
+1628 
-1643 YMRDDAGDLW
+1643 
-1653 WKRAMTVEEAS
+1653 
-1664 RYRDKYSW
+1664 
-1672 VNTRIV
+1672 
-1678 ATTVDE
+1678 
-1684 FIRGLRDPRVDVVTG
+1684 
-1699 YHGNIRSWE
+1699 
-1708 RIDSTTG
+1708 
-1715 EVKVNVEALGDSGM
+1715 
-1729 PVFGYDAQTGEW
+1729 
-1741 HLEKQGKTK
+1741 
-1750 THQAL
+1750 
-1755 AAAIEENGLQYEYYA
+1755 
-1770 KSCCIT
+1770 
-1776 GRCATCNG
+1776 
-1784 KCGKL
+1784 
-1789 ARNFYV
+1789 
-1795 KNATNRDVESFVYW
+1795 
-1809 QENMEY
+1809 
-1815 DSDTIA
+1815 
-1821 DQKVQYSMRD
+1821 QYSMRVTD
-1831 ETYLAA
+1831 EDTLEFLNNQDTITTYKTMQLVDGKLYPPMAA
-1837 VEDGDMQ
+1837 VVAGNYEDASVLGRWEQAIEHPELVKNGKFTLNKGKGQGTIAAAYNPYMHSSNLVLNDQFSGAYTRPNLVTVECQVPVSELTSGYRAQYAKDSVGWHAWHTGTVAGALRKATGTERQVLLSRYIKPVRIVSNAETASMYKTLLDGTGIAVPDNVVSPGLLEELRKVGVPIKKSGRIKDGD
-1844 KAQAMVDEAARQ
+1844 V
-1856 AGYTRK
+1856 
-1862 LYHGTQYQ
+1862 
-1870 FNQFMRGG
+1870 
-1878 EGIHLGTFEA
+1878 
-1888 ADFVRRTT
+1888 
-1896 VKWENQGRMIEAYVR
+1896 
-1911 LDNPMYVPYDIQRW
+1911 
-1925 NVENL
+1925 
-1930 RDLIFAANGL
+1930 
-1940 QTYKELLATTADGQ
+1940 
-1954 QIDLDFSQVE
+1954 
-1964 GIPQIT
+1964 
-1970 KKAPRPARSVQV
+1970 
-1982 DEDFGTSRRKIRRG
+1982 
-1996 AAVQTETA
+1996 
-2004 TTRETNRALSDEEQL
+2004 
-2019 SRMKTFDEIAEWLKA
+2019 
-2034 RGIDGIEYINAIE
+2034 
-2047 DKNSTSVLVFDSNQV
+2047 
-2062 KLADPVTYDDQGDVI
+2062 
-2077 PLSERFDR
+2077 SERFDR
-2085 GNEDIRF
+2085 GNEDIRYSVRDDSDEVRSIKGQIQTRMNELNKMDVVAHVNVTLPEKSNAATLRKWAVDMLKHTGFKVDRKGFGTIEFSENRIKNSLNYLETRGEIAALATLPKVLKKGIEIGVHSDHKQRGYGSITFAAPVEINGVRGNMAATVIHTNANHYKTHRIVMPDGSVFVYNNKNEATVGTRVYNTDNGAAPTITRVTSDTSIAPSDGSVKF

-2120 DAVLLGDTKKALS
+2120 DAISRGDTKKALS

-2236 NISDSDLQKL
+2236 NISDADLQKL
-2246 EEQGYIKRKPNGEYS
+2246 EELGYIKRKPNGEYS

-2307 EMSADVDYTAYDD
+2307 EMSADIDYTSYDD

-2413 DAYSKILEVTYDDNG
+2413 DAYSKLLEVTYDDNG

-2438 SENDDIRYQMRDD
+2438 SENDDIRYQMRDE
-2451 DDGDQGLVGIFDEA
+2451 DGDAQGLVGIFDET
-2465 PRLEEAHIDQRTW
+2465 PRLGEAHIDQRTW
-2478 DNMSDRRVH
+2478 ENMSDRRVH

-2511 AATTAGQRFM
+2511 TASTAGQRFM
-2521 NEEETFTGQK
+2521 NEEGTFTGQK

-2548 QQMADVFGKMAEVF
+2548 QQMSDVFGKMAEVF
-2562 ENGDLEGKVPETAI
+2562 ENGDLEGKVPETAL

-2603 AGYMRYKDALPGAKA
+2603 AGYMRYKDELPGAKA

-2623 NAVDDT
+2623 NAVNDT

-2637 AGGGNAAAQTG
+2637 YGGETAAVQTG
-2648 GDGERV
+2648 GAGERA

-2661 YREKQRS
+2661 YQEKQRS
-2668 AKSGIALMDG
+2668 VKSGIPLMDG

-2690 ESAVQTPEEL
+2690 ESAAQTPEEL
-2700 RYVQSYKKQAQ
+2700 RYVQNYKKQAQ
-2711 KIAEMEGLLAERR
+2711 RIAEMEGLLAERR

-2739 QEIRMKNLQQS
+2739 QEIRMKNLQTS

-2781 RANYRETL
+2781 RAKYREKL

-2800 REKDAAKLDNTLL
+2800 QEKDAAKLGETKEQL
-2813 ATQMHEGR
+2813 T
-2821 EWAAKLHEAENRVA
+2821 AAN
-2835 EANQKVEDLKAQSL
+2835 
-2849 ADRMHESSEWAA
+2849 
-2861 KLRKAENQLATAKRQ
+2861 RQ
-2876 LETAQMQR
+2876 LKKAQMQR
-2884 IAERMAEG
+2884 LAAQR
-2892 RKWAEKVRQAK
+2892 AEKRKLAAQK
-2903 EQADRRAARLREQ
+2903 LRLQKQADR
-2916 ADQRA
+2916 
-2921 ARLREQADQRVAKI
+2921 RVAKI
-2935 QDKADRRTLRGKIV
+2935 QDKANRRTLQGKII

-2978 ILQYFTDESKIFKAE
+2978 ILQYFTDEGRIFRAE

-3003 ALNTEENSNMAE
+3003 ALNTEENGSMAE

-3026 VALMEVTKKGQS
+3026 VALMEVTKKGHA
-3038 LKNLSMDEL
+3038 LKSMTLDEL
-3047 TMVDKVLQNLSH
+3047 MTVDKVLQNLSH

-3085 RLQEKGRYGSFTLKD
+3085 TLQEKGRYGSFKLKD

-3138 FGVETGRATERFR
+3138 FGVETGRATERFQ

-3332 TSTASD
+3332 TSTAAD

-3363 MDQNHSIKRS
+3363 MDHNHSIKRS

-3406 NRFLSAFKKGAVMAS
+3406 NRFLGAFKKGAVMAS

-3428 SSSIMRAM
+3428 PSSIMRAM
-3436 ALIDPKYFVGKPL
+3436 ALIDPKYFVGSPL

-3500 DVGGWLP
+3500 DIGGWLP

-3574 KMVTAFMAEATV
+3574 KMVTAFMAEPTV

-3608 SFGSVIAATIL
+3608 SVGAVIAATIL

-3628 AMRDDDDKDA
+3628 AMRDDDDEDA
-3638 TYFERYVKS
+3638 TYFERYIKS
-3647 VVGSLDPI
+3647 LVGSLDPI

-3719 PAKNLWRDIEGTVN
+3719 PAKNLWRDIEGAFN

-3747 AKMAALQ
+3747 AKMATLQ

-3766 ETATIDKLV
+3766 KTATIDKLV
-3775 QVMAKG
+3775 QAMAKG

-3789 MKTLS
+3789 MNTLS

-3819 GLTDAQALR
+3819 DLTDEQALR

-3848 YAKKTGGKTVSGAGS
+3848 YGKKTGGKTVGGAGS

-3871 RETALDALARTGA
+3871 RETALDALGRTGA

-3892 MRKLDYQKE
+3892 MRKLDYEKE

-3924 RVRTEIGGQKP
+3924 RVRTEVGGQKP
-3935 DEAEKTLLQW
+3935 EEAEKMLLQW

-3959 KDYAAGTIT
+3959 DDFEAGTIT
-3968 DKQAVDYLVKYGD
+3968 EKQAVDYLVKYGD
-3981 KKSDAASETV
+3981 KKSDTAKTTV
-3991 AKWKYEKSTGKK
+3991 TKWKYEKDTGKK
-4003 WDEMQDDYL
+4003 WDDMQDDYL

-4041 EWDYR
+4041 EWEYR

-4061 TELAGRG
+4061 TDLASRG
-4068 QSISGAVKEIYAHS
+4068 QNISSAVQEIYSHS

-4106 IAATPAQRELMEPI
+4106 IAATPAQREQMEPI

-4134 TYYGDKRRLKAIR
+4134 KYYGDKRRLKAIR

>member
-1 MADKKKKINSALSAA
+1 MAEKKKKINSAISAA

-43 MQESQKKLPSWYGSI
+43 MQEAQKNLPSWYGSI
-58 DTSKPRVQQRST
+58 DTSRPRVQQRST
-70 TSTAK
+70 TPATK

-88 QTASPAV
+88 QTTSRTG

-101 PKKASAGLPSL
+101 PKKSSAGLPSL
-112 AQVYGAPYRSDLAA
+112 SQVYGAPYRSDLAA
-126 YLPSRRGQG
+126 YLPSSAMRG
-135 TLEPSDVTGV
+135 TVDPAKVTGA
-145 HYVEWL
+145 HYAEWM
-151 SDMADQKAF
+151 SDMADQKAY

-216 LAGAG
+216 LASAG

-250 ARASMYMTAA
+250 ARASTYMTAA
-260 DTDRATGADVPA
+260 DTDRATGADVPTQ
-272 LDVDE
+272 DVDE

-284 GLAEARRTGNQILI
+284 GLAEARRTGNQVLI
-298 STYEKALESYDA
+298 SAYEKALENYDA

-340 SRSAR
+340 SQSAR
-345 AGVYQSKTNQ
+345 AGVYRSKANQ

-361 RRFGFTAAS
+361 RKFGFTAAS

-375 KEQSK
+375 KEESK
-380 APKKEFTYPKAI
+380 APKKEFTYQKAI

-397 PMLINQPFDDDYH
+397 PTLINQPFDTDYH

-462 SSASGLEKALY
+462 SGASGWEKALY
-473 SGASVLT
+473 SGASVIT
-480 NAVYAPMSYLNNAGQ
+480 NAVYSPMSYLNNAGQ

-510 PVNSYSEFSRAARN
+510 PVNSYGEFSRAARN
-524 TRISRQAVADSM
+524 TRISRQAVAESM

-580 IDNGVDPET
+580 IDNGVDPEK

-601 TLTETVSLEHLFKA
+601 VLTEKVSLENLFKA
-615 PDVESF
+615 PDAESF
-621 LRGLGKQAIFEGS
+621 LRGLGKQALFEGS

-641 LNLIRERALY
+641 LNLIREQALY
-651 GETSYGTTEEEHKA
+651 GENSYGTTEEEHKA
-665 WFRQLL
+665 WFKQLL
-671 LDIAGGAVAG
+671 LDIAGGAVSG

-698 VETKASGLQVL
+698 GETKASGQQVL

-722 DATGKPANAPRSVF
+722 DATGKATNTPKSVF

-741 LQKTLNQGAKNYN
+741 LEKTLNQGAKNYN
-754 ATYAQETGDA
+754 TTYAQETGDA

-774 KDQEADK
+774 KGQEADK
-781 KASDTV
+781 QASDTV

-813 VREAVAAYRKGGAM
+813 VREAVAAYQKGGSM

-839 KRGIENALLS
+839 KRGMENALLS
-849 VDHNLQSAEQ
+849 VDHNLQSAGL
-859 DGNVEPKNR
+859 DSNVETDIK

-877 QGVQKAAQERKAA
+877 QGVQEAAQERKAM
-890 MQMREEDNAQ
+890 MQMREGESAQ
-900 SQVNGQ
+900 SQVDGQ

-912 MTSVG
+912 MTGVG

-928 GQVQEVNLNDVTYGS
+928 GQVQEVSLNDVTYGS

-1001 SILTEGLNDAQLS
+1001 SILTEGLNDAQLN

-1024 QAAVQMAQ
+1024 QSAVQVAQ

-1042 ANVEWKGGTVDTSR
+1042 ANVEWKGGTVDTSK

-1073 QLVAGVTGMNMEL
+1073 QLVAGVTGINVEL

-1095 RYHGENGSYNAR
+1095 RYRGENGSYNAA

-1119 NSAYEL
+1119 YNAGEL
-1125 SRVTLLRTMS
+1125 SQVTLLRTMS

-1146 PAQYDALKR
+1146 LAQYEALKH

-1170 EMAARMRE
+1170 EMAARKME
-1178 RDSSLKDD
+1178 QDSSLKKADV
-1186 GAALDEVVAEA
+1186 ALDEVVAEA

-1203 DSDAMEQLIARHP
+1203 DSDAMEQLIAQHP
-1216 AEAKTFLEKVKQ
+1216 AEAKTFLEKMKQ

-1275 TAEISGRMYTASED
+1275 TAEISGRM
-1289 SIDNTAAFTDSA
+1289 
-1301 EAIQNQAR
+1301 
-1309 PPYTDGTKACREFV
+1309 
-1323 DGLSSDARSTYDLLY
+1323 
-1338 NFYQAS
+1338 
-1344 RRGKRN
+1344 
-1350 LSSQYMYYSD
+1350 
-1360 WNTMV
+1360 
-1365 AKDASWAETAQRMAD
+1365 
-1380 SIPEGVR
+1380 
-1387 KRMGMNTDGTLNP
+1387 
-1400 NSLEEEFRMNRS
+1400 
-1412 MGQRIIDALELE
+1412 
-1424 TIDPVYKI
+1424 
-1432 GDREIRLSTGN
+1432 
-1443 SANAVGGEAYRRAL
+1443 
-1457 CAETRKAYANGTLKQ
+1457 
-1472 VGIGTLSRDRWG
+1472 
-1484 SLGFLAV
+1484 
-1491 NGKTGASGDFTTLCP
+1491 
-1506 QMFYNKGCH
+1506 
-1515 YCYRLASLKSG
+1515 
-1526 VNNKLVG
+1526 
-1533 VNVWYGGE
+1533 
-1541 ILRIKDKDVD
+1541 
-1551 MLNKNGGLRIQSFGD
+1551 
-1566 WMPQFSA
+1566 
-1573 QLADML
+1573 
-1579 YDADMRG
+1579 
-1586 LQIKIITKEPSMI
+1586 
-1599 DYVAQ
+1599 
-1604 LKRQGLGKALYFNLS
+1604 
-1619 ADYAIERAG
+1619 ER
-1628 SKETADYTTFNAERP
+1628 
-1643 YMRDDAGDLW
+1643 
-1653 WKRAMTVEEAS
+1653 
-1664 RYRDKYSW
+1664 
-1672 VNTRIV
+1672 
-1678 ATTVDE
+1678 
-1684 FIRGLRDPRVDVVTG
+1684 
-1699 YHGNIRSWE
+1699 
-1708 RIDSTTG
+1708 
-1715 EVKVNVEALGDSGM
+1715 
-1729 PVFGYDAQTGEW
+1729 QTGD
-1741 HLEKQGKTK
+1741 G
-1750 THQAL
+1750 
-1755 AAAIEENGLQYEYYA
+1755 
-1770 KSCCIT
+1770 
-1776 GRCATCNG
+1776 
-1784 KCGKL
+1784 
-1789 ARNFYV
+1789 
-1795 KNATNRDVESFVYW
+1795 D
-1809 QENMEY
+1809 
-1815 DSDTIA
+1815 
-1821 DQKVQYSMRD
+1821 VQYS
-1831 ETYLAA
+1831 
-1837 VEDGDMQ
+1837 
-1844 KAQAMVDEAARQ
+1844 
-1856 AGYTRK
+1856 
-1862 LYHGTQYQ
+1862 
-1870 FNQFMRGG
+1870 
-1878 EGIHLGTFEA
+1878 
-1888 ADFVRRTT
+1888 
-1896 VKWENQGRMIEAYVR
+1896 
-1911 LDNPMYVPYDIQRW
+1911 
-1925 NVENL
+1925 L
-1930 RDLIFAANGL
+1930 R
-1940 QTYKELLATTADGQ
+1940 
-1954 QIDLDFSQVE
+1954 
-1964 GIPQIT
+1964 
-1970 KKAPRPARSVQV
+1970 
-1982 DEDFGTSRRKIRRG
+1982 
-1996 AAVQTETA
+1996 
-2004 TTRETNRALSDEEQL
+2004 
-2019 SRMKTFDEIAEWLKA
+2019 
-2034 RGIDGIEYINAIE
+2034 DGIEFME
-2047 DKNSTSVLVFDSNQV
+2047 DKYYARLLDNLDAQNNNGYIRVGSVKSGSVLSKVGLPATNLYFDVSKIEKALSAHGDHIDIDILKGIPSILRNPTVISEANVANTVNVFGEMQIGNSPIMVGIVVTPDRSGKNVINKVRTVHARRDIGNVITDSNV
-2062 KLADPVTYDDQGDVI
+2062 LY
-2077 PLSERFDR
+2077 LSPDKKRTRTWFQAR
-2085 GNEDIRF
+2085 GNVVPLGGTRFGFIRSIAPSDGSVKH
-2092 SLRENVEQT
+2092 SLRENDRKYMDAVKQGDTAEAQKLVDAAAKAAGYKNLFYHGAKKGGGFT
-2101 KDLVAVHNWDDTS
+2101 TFRGWSYFTENKGYAQRYSEAGNANSLYTTYVKMERPFDTRIPEVRELFDEARMEYGMGQLQDTGLPDWTDGYDLSEYIEENDLPYDGIV
-2114 LDEMYE
+2114 LDEG
-2120 DAVLLGDTKKALS
+2120 GDFVNGKPVSRGLS
-2133 MLEEKARRVQ
+2133 YVIRNSAQ
-2143 ADIITHPDVT
+2143 
-2153 TYKVHRGAPPKK
+2153 
-2165 TIKVYK
+2165 IK
-2171 TFTVDSSGRPT
+2171 
-2182 ALFVSSNHPIP
+2182 
-2193 VGVWLDA
+2193 
-2200 QDTFHFTD
+2200 
-2208 TKNGHMYVPSTK
+2208 
-2220 NPNTK
+2220 
-2225 GGATGRPTLLS
+2225 
-2236 NISDSDLQKL
+2236 
-2246 EEQGYIKRKPNGEYS
+2246 
-2261 AKSITSLAYR
+2261 
-2271 PGWHAGDLPFFP
+2271 
-2283 QGGMKIAGSNYENV
+2283 
-2297 HRYNQVVYEC
+2297 
-2307 EMSADVDYTAYDD
+2307 SADA
-2320 VDGKVVYHDMQK
+2320 
-2332 MPTDGSYKFAT
+2332 
-2343 NPMANSQDI
+2343 
-2352 GAWYISGS
+2352 
-2360 LKLVRPL
+2360 
-2367 TEQECNKILTANN
+2367 
-2380 RKAQEWQSWSSD
+2380 
-2392 GNSKDIGP
+2392 
-2400 LDLARLN
+2400 
-2407 VDPNRT
+2407 
-2413 DAYSKILEVTYDDNG
+2413 VTYDDNG
-2428 NVIPLSERFN
+2428 KVIPLSERFN
-2438 SENDDIRYQMRDD
+2438 SENDDIRYQLRDE
-2451 DDGDQGLVGIFDEA
+2451 DGDAQGLVGMFDEV
-2465 PRLEEAHIDQRTW
+2465 PRLGEAHIDQRSW
-2478 DNMSDRRVH
+2478 ENMSDRRVH

-2496 RIWLARMASVLQSDV
+2496 RMWLARMASILQSDV
-2511 AATTAGQRFM
+2511 TASTAGQRFM
-2521 NEEETFTGQK
+2521 NEEGTFMGQK

-2562 ENGDLEGKVPETAI
+2562 ENGDLEGKVPETAL

-2603 AGYMRYKDALPGAKA
+2603 AGYMRYKDELPGAKA

-2623 NAVDDT
+2623 NAVEDT

-2637 AGGGNAAAQTG
+2637 AGGENAAVQTG
-2648 GDGERV
+2648 SDGERV

-2661 YREKQRS
+2661 YQEKQRN
-2668 AKSGIALMDG
+2668 AKSGIALMDD

-2690 ESAVQTPEEL
+2690 ESAAQTPEEL
-2700 RYVQSYKKQAQ
+2700 RYVQNYKKQAQ
-2711 KIAEMEGLLAERR
+2711 RIAEMEGLLAERR
-2724 AEVQQLQGMKKRTAD
+2724 AEVQQLQDMKNRTAD

-2781 RANYRETL
+2781 RAKYREKL

-2800 REKDAAKLDNTLL
+2800 REKDATKLGETKEQL
-2813 ATQMHEGR
+2813 T
-2821 EWAAKLHEAENRVA
+2821 AAN
-2835 EANQKVEDLKAQSL
+2835 
-2849 ADRMHESSEWAA
+2849 
-2861 KLRKAENQLATAKRQ
+2861 RQ
-2876 LETAQMQR
+2876 LKKAQMQR
-2884 IAERMAEG
+2884 LAAQR
-2892 RKWAEKVRQAK
+2892 AEKRKLAAQK
-2903 EQADRRAARLREQ
+2903 LRLQKQADRRVE
-2916 ADQRA
+2916 
-2921 ARLREQADQRVAKI
+2921 KI
-2935 QDKADRRTLRGKIV
+2935 QDKANRRTLQGKII

-3015 GMYDPDTYERM
+3015 GMYDPDTYDRM
-3026 VALMEVTKKGQS
+3026 VALMEATKKGQS
-3038 LKNLSMDEL
+3038 LKKLSVDEL

-3066 VFVNGKRRNL
+3066 VFVNGRRRNL
-3076 EELVNEEQQ
+3076 EDMVNEEQQ
-3085 RLQEKGRYGSFTLKD
+3085 TLQEKGRYGSFKLKD

-3138 FGVETGRATERFR
+3138 YGIEVGRATERFH

-3177 DKIQLTREQAM
+3177 DTIQLTREQAM
-3188 SVWATWKREHS
+3188 GVWATWKREHS
-3199 IADRETHHLD
+3199 VADRETHHLD

-3227 QDSAFRINTAEMVEI
+3227 QDSAFRIGTAEMVEI
-3242 DKWLTQEQKNYVDEV
+3242 DNWLTQEQKNYVDEV
-3257 VSYLSTDIAELG
+3257 VDYLSNDMAELG

-3332 TSTASD
+3332 TSTAAD

-3363 MDQNHSIKRS
+3363 MDANHSIKKS

-3380 NPGKFIRAFMNDMY
+3380 NPGKYIYAFMRDMY
-3394 GGVGM
+3394 GGTRM
-3399 SMNERDA
+3399 SQNERDA
-3406 NRFLSAFKKGAVMAS
+3406 NKYLSAFKKGAVMAS

-3428 SSSIMRAM
+3428 PSAIMRAM
-3436 ALIDPKYFVGKPL
+3436 ALIDPKYFVGSPL
-3449 KGGFAEAKKY
+3449 KGGFAEAQRY

-3487 AKTAYGKFSEKVG
+3487 AKTAYGKLAEFVSDK
-3500 DVGGWLP
+3500 GGWLP

-3574 KMVTAFMAEATV
+3574 KMVTAFMAEPTV

-3596 DAKGKRFGAATK
+3596 DAKGKRFGTATK
-3608 SFGSVIAATIL
+3608 SVGAVIAATLL
-3619 NTLLSSVIY
+3619 NTMLSSVIY
-3628 AMRDDDDKDA
+3628 AMRDDDDEDA
-3638 TYFERYVKS
+3638 TYFERYIKS
-3647 VVGSLDPI
+3647 LVGGLDPI

-3666 DVYEIFRGYDVERT
+3666 DVYEIFKGYDVERT

-3719 PAKNLWRDIEGTVN
+3719 PAKNLWRDIEGAVN
-3733 TFKTVKDTDYRDGA
+3733 TFKTVKGNDYRDGA

-3766 ETATIDKLV
+3766 KAATIDKLV
-3775 QVMAKG
+3775 RAMAKG

-3848 YAKKTGGKTVSGAGS
+3848 YGKKTGGKTVSGAGS

-3871 RETALDALARTGA
+3871 RETALDALGRTGA

-3924 RVRTEIGGQKP
+3924 RVRTEVGGQKP
-3935 DEAEKTLLQW
+3935 EEAEKTLLQW

-3959 KDYAAGTIT
+3959 KDFAAGTISESKAT
-3968 DKQAVDYLVKYGD
+3968 EYLMQYGSQ
-3981 KKSDAASETV
+3981 KRKDAEATV
-3991 AKWKYEKSTGKK
+3991 GHWKYEVDTGRK
-4003 WDEMQDDYL
+4003 WDEMQDDFEAGTITSKQAVKYL
-4012 DGSLTKA
+4012 VDYGHRKTEDAKDAVSHWQYEKDTGRKWADMGYDYLSGSLTKV

-4041 EWDYR
+4041 EWEYR
-4046 EANPDADGYSKFHRV
+4046 EVNPDADGYSKFHRV
-4061 TELAGRG
+4061 TELASRG
-4068 QSISGAVKEIYAHS
+4068 QSISKAVQEIYTHS

-4106 IAATPAQRELMEPI
+4106 IAATPAQREQMEPI

-4134 TYYGDKRRLKAIR
+4134 KYYGDKRRLKAIR

>member
-1 MADKKKKINSALSAA
+1 MADKKKKINSALSAV
-16 GRAASKTSSNVA
+16 GRATSKANSNVA
-28 DQLKKKRKSAQQAAQ
+28 DQLKKKKKSAQQAAQ

-58 DTSKPRVQQRST
+58 DTSKPTTTQKRST
-70 TSTAK
+70 TSAAK

-88 QTASPAV
+88 QTTSPAG

-101 PKKASAGLPSL
+101 PKKSSAGLPSL
-112 AQVYGAPYRSDLAA
+112 SQVYGAPYRSDLAA
-126 YLPSRRGQG
+126 YLPSSAMRG
-135 TLEPSDVTGV
+135 TVDPAKVTGA
-145 HYVEWL
+145 HYAEWM
-151 SDMADQKAF
+151 SDMADQKAY

-216 LAGAG
+216 LASAG
-221 THSPEANEY
+221 TQSPEANEY
-230 ARQYYQEKQDRAD
+230 AKQYYQEKQDRAD
-243 RSAARAR
+243 RSADRRRAQ
-250 ARASMYMTAA
+250 ANAA
-260 DTDRATGADVPA
+260 TTIVDQIRSGNYDWSRES
-272 LDVDE
+272 DE
-277 GRRRIEE
+277 GEQRLVAGLQTARESGNQTAISAYERALEE
-284 GLAEARRTGNQILI
+284 YRKNPGLYAGNTVSDEEKQATANRYLKRSDMLSDLTQEAIGERDAARR
-298 STYEKALESYDA
+298 
-310 NPEQYAGLV
+310 
-319 MNENER
+319 
-325 KAYAASTAAEEQDTD
+325 
-340 SRSAR
+340 
-345 AGVYQSKTNQ
+345 GVYQSKANQ

-361 RRFGFTAAS
+361 KKFGFTAAS

-375 KEQSK
+375 KEKSI
-380 APKKEFTYPKAI
+380 APSDGFTYQKAI

-397 PMLINQPFDDDYH
+397 PMVINQPFETDYH
-410 WDYMTDEEKATAIYL
+410 WDYMTDEEKATAYYL
-425 FNTKGDGTAKA
+425 YNTKGEGTAKA
-436 YIFDYL
+436 YMLDYL

-462 SSASGLEKALY
+462 SNASGWEKALY
-473 SGASVLT
+473 SGASVIT

-495 VVGNLIADKRGVGWT
+495 VVGNLISDKRGVGWT
-510 PVNSYSEFSRAARN
+510 PVNSYGEFSQAARN

-545 TGMSMLDNMILLP
+545 TGMSMLDNMILMP
-558 TGQTGTLGLMALEA
+558 TGEAGTLGLMALEA

-621 LRGLGKQAIFEGS
+621 LRGLGKQALFEGS

-641 LNLIRERALY
+641 LNLIREQALY
-651 GETSYGTTEEEHKA
+651 GETSYGTTEEEHRA
-665 WFRQLL
+665 WFKQLL
-671 LDIAGGAVAG
+671 LDIAGGAVSG

-693 VARRI
+693 VAKKI
-698 VETKASGLQVL
+698 GETRASGLQVL
-709 ANDNGAALAQAYT
+709 ANDNGAALAQAYA
-722 DATGKPANAPRSVF
+722 DVTGRPANEPKSVF

-741 LQKTLNQGAKNYN
+741 LKKTLNQGAKNYN
-754 ATYAQETGDA
+754 TTYAQETGDA

-774 KDQEADK
+774 KGQEADK
-781 KASDTV
+781 KASETV
-787 YAAIRKVL
+787 YAAIRKTL
-795 ADKKLTRRE
+795 AGKKLTRQER
-804 QAAMDSIPG
+804 AAMDSIPG
-813 VREAVAAYRKGGAM
+813 VREAVAAYQQGGAM

-839 KRGIENALLS
+839 KRGMENALLS
-849 VDHNLQSAEQ
+849 VDRNLQSAGL
-859 DGNVEPKNR
+859 DSNVETDIK

-877 QGVQKAAQERKAA
+877 QGVQEAAQERKAM
-890 MQMREEDNAQ
+890 MQMREGESAQ
-900 SQVNGQ
+900 SQVDGQ

-912 MTSVG
+912 MTGVG

-928 GQVQEVNLNDVTYGS
+928 GQVQEVSLNDVTYGN

-1001 SILTEGLNDAQLS
+1001 SILTEGLNDAQLN

-1024 QAAVQMAQ
+1024 QSAVQVAQ
-1032 ETKMKQALKQ
+1032 EAKMKQALKQ
-1042 ANVEWKGGTVDTSR
+1042 ANVEWKGGTVDTSK

-1073 QLVAGVTGMNMEL
+1073 QLVAGVTGINVEL

-1095 RYHGENGSYNAR
+1095 RYRGENGSYNAT

-1119 NSAYEL
+1119 YNAGEL
-1125 SRVTLLRTMS
+1125 SQVTLLRTMS

-1146 PAQYDALKR
+1146 PAQYEALKN
-1155 AVLDVLT
+1155 AVLDTLT

-1170 EMAARMRE
+1170 EMAARKME
-1178 RDSSLKDD
+1178 QDSSLKDN

-1203 DSDAMEQLIARHP
+1203 DSDAMEQLIAQHP

-1238 AAFGGSDTSRSR
+1238 AAFGGSGTSRSR

-1275 TAEISGRMYTASED
+1275 TAEISGRM
-1289 SIDNTAAFTDSA
+1289 
-1301 EAIQNQAR
+1301 
-1309 PPYTDGTKACREFV
+1309 
-1323 DGLSSDARSTYDLLY
+1323 
-1338 NFYQAS
+1338 
-1344 RRGKRN
+1344 
-1350 LSSQYMYYSD
+1350 
-1360 WNTMV
+1360 
-1365 AKDASWAETAQRMAD
+1365 
-1380 SIPEGVR
+1380 
-1387 KRMGMNTDGTLNP
+1387 
-1400 NSLEEEFRMNRS
+1400 
-1412 MGQRIIDALELE
+1412 
-1424 TIDPVYKI
+1424 
-1432 GDREIRLSTGN
+1432 DR
-1443 SANAVGGEAYRRAL
+1443 
-1457 CAETRKAYANGTLKQ
+1457 
-1472 VGIGTLSRDRWG
+1472 
-1484 SLGFLAV
+1484 
-1491 NGKTGASGDFTTLCP
+1491 
-1506 QMFYNKGCH
+1506 
-1515 YCYRLASLKSG
+1515 
-1526 VNNKLVG
+1526 
-1533 VNVWYGGE
+1533 
-1541 ILRIKDKDVD
+1541 
-1551 MLNKNGGLRIQSFGD
+1551 
-1566 WMPQFSA
+1566 
-1573 QLADML
+1573 
-1579 YDADMRG
+1579 
-1586 LQIKIITKEPSMI
+1586 
-1599 DYVAQ
+1599 
-1604 LKRQGLGKALYFNLS
+1604 
-1619 ADYAIERAG
+1619 
-1628 SKETADYTTFNAERP
+1628 
-1643 YMRDDAGDLW
+1643 
-1653 WKRAMTVEEAS
+1653 
-1664 RYRDKYSW
+1664 
-1672 VNTRIV
+1672 
-1678 ATTVDE
+1678 
-1684 FIRGLRDPRVDVVTG
+1684 
-1699 YHGNIRSWE
+1699 
-1708 RIDSTTG
+1708 
-1715 EVKVNVEALGDSGM
+1715 
-1729 PVFGYDAQTGEW
+1729 QTGD
-1741 HLEKQGKTK
+1741 G
-1750 THQAL
+1750 
-1755 AAAIEENGLQYEYYA
+1755 
-1770 KSCCIT
+1770 
-1776 GRCATCNG
+1776 
-1784 KCGKL
+1784 
-1789 ARNFYV
+1789 
-1795 KNATNRDVESFVYW
+1795 D
-1809 QENMEY
+1809 
-1815 DSDTIA
+1815 
-1821 DQKVQYSMRD
+1821 VQYSLRD
-1831 ETYLAA
+1831 EAYLAA
-1837 VEDGDMQ
+1837 VEDGDMR

-1888 ADFVRRTT
+1888 ADFVRRNRASG
-1896 VKWENQGRMIEAYVR
+1896 ENQGRMIEAYVR

-1925 NVENL
+1925 DVENL

-1940 QTYKELLATTADGQ
+1940 QTSKELLATTADGR

-1970 KKAPRPARSVQV
+1970 KKAPRPARNIQA
-1982 DEDFGTSRRKIRRG
+1982 DEDFGTSRRKSRRG
-1996 AAVQTETA
+1996 AAVQTERA
-2004 TTRETNRALSDEEQL
+2004 TTTETNRVLSDEEQL

-2034 RGIDGIEYINAIE
+2034 RGIDGIEYTNAIE

-2062 KLADPVTYDDQGDVI
+2062 KLADAVTYDDQGDVI
-2077 PLSERFDR
+2077 PLSERFDK
-2085 GNEDIRF
+2085 GNEDIRYSVRESFDEQIEALLSGTFPRNDHLYVMDTPEVLLRAGLKQLPMLMTQKHAKSIMKVSGGGNVNYHGLTKAGIKALPKAIENSSLVIRSPGYSNRVIAFTDMKDSNGDTVITPIEFNGRGKWQNVEVAANVLTTAYGKRNIKNMIVNAITRGDVLYLDKKRSYALGKIVGIQFPKNLASGASISSIRESAENVNTKNSDGSVKF

-2101 KDLVAVHNWDDTS
+2101 RDLVAVHNLT
-2114 LDEMYE
+2114 
-2120 DAVLLGDTKKALS
+2120 
-2133 MLEEKARRVQ
+2133 EKN
-2143 ADIITHPDVT
+2143 
-2153 TYKVHRGAPPKK
+2153 
-2165 TIKVYK
+2165 
-2171 TFTVDSSGRPT
+2171 
-2182 ALFVSSNHPIP
+2182 L
-2193 VGVWLDA
+2193 LDA
-2200 QDTFHFTD
+2200 LNLGGLPSPSIAIVKAKNGHSKYGPISIVFDKSSIDPQVD
-2208 TKNGHMYVPSTK
+2208 TKNHVYGGDAYTPTAPGVEYPVNYDRMLSVEKRLNQLATQVAGGIFQNSSVIRSAGIEDTSSKSAEQLAEQLANRDTVRAAYLAAQGESLEPVMQDKEFSRFGNDTLKAFIEQVGEQELAELSVAIELGEKGDNYAAAENQVRQLIRAWYANKYKGILNRNPELREKRIDNYMDNNVTVFTIEDFIK
-2220 NPNTK
+2220 NAWKFYQDGGLTK
-2225 GGATGRPTLLS
+2225 GEIDRMATHDALMERTDEGDVTQWLLRQFDGMLGAPGIYNGKERYTSRGNRRSFAQLHYAYTLENIVRAMAENQRQRGEGTWGISATGLLS
-2236 NISDSDLQKL
+2236 TATPEYGSIEEIRADSNRLQFASDEEYGNLLKELDGDIDSVVRQVRRQNKPHSDNSF
-2246 EEQGYIKRKPNGEYS
+2246 EEGE
-2261 AKSITSLAYR
+2261 I
-2271 PGWHAGDLPFFP
+2271 
-2283 QGGMKIAGSNYENV
+2283 
-2297 HRYNQVVYEC
+2297 
-2307 EMSADVDYTAYDD
+2307 
-2320 VDGKVVYHDMQK
+2320 
-2332 MPTDGSYKFAT
+2332 
-2343 NPMANSQDI
+2343 I
-2352 GAWYISGS
+2352 GAVLMEAATGKQTSAAIIKAFSREGYAIDKDTA
-2360 LKLVRPL
+2360 KLIQALYHTAAQFPTGYFEAKPQRAVYFDEVKYAVVPDNLNPEVLSRLEALVPDVR
-2367 TEQECNKILTANN
+2367 TYADGDE
-2380 RKAQEWQSWSSD
+2380 AQRLELLNQRQ
-2392 GNSKDIGP
+2392 
-2400 LDLARLN
+2400 DL
-2407 VDPNRT
+2407 
-2413 DAYSKILEVTYDDNG
+2413 
-2428 NVIPLSERFN
+2428 RF
-2438 SENDDIRYQMRDD
+2438 QMRDE
-2451 DDGDQGLVGIFDEA
+2451 DGGTQGLVGMFDEV
-2465 PRLEEAHIDQRTW
+2465 PRLGEAHIDQRTW
-2478 DNMSDRRVH
+2478 ENMSDRRVH

-2496 RIWLARMASVLQSDV
+2496 RMWLARMASVLQSDV
-2511 AATTAGQRFM
+2511 TASTAGQRFM
-2521 NEEETFTGQK
+2521 NEEGTFMGQK

-2548 QQMADVFGKMAEVF
+2548 QQMSDVFGKMAEVF
-2562 ENGDLEGKVPETAI
+2562 ENGDLEGKVPETAL

-2588 TEGYTDMNGIEYRPD
+2588 TDGYTDMNGIEYRPD
-2603 AGYMRYKDALPGAKA
+2603 AGYMRYKDALPGARA

-2629 FEDVDNRL
+2629 FEDVDKRIS
-2637 AGGGNAAAQTG
+2637 GGETAAVQTG
-2648 GDGERV
+2648 DGDRV

-2661 YREKQRS
+2661 YQEKQRS
-2668 AKSGIALMDG
+2668 AKSGIAMMDG

-2690 ESAVQTPEEL
+2690 ESAAQTPEEL

-2711 KIAEMEGLLAERR
+2711 RIAEMEGLLAERR
-2724 AEVQQLQGMKKRTAD
+2724 AEVQQLQDMKNRTAD
-2739 QEIRMKNLQQS
+2739 QEIRMKNLQTS

-2800 REKDAAKLDNTLL
+2800 REKDAAKLDNALL

-2821 EWAAKLHEAENRVA
+2821 EWAAKLREAEDRVS

-2849 ADRMHESSEWAA
+2849 ADRMHEGSEWAD

-2884 IAERMAEG
+2884 VAERMAEG
-2892 RKWAEKVRQAK
+2892 RKWAEKVRRAK

-2916 ADQRA
+2916 ADR
-2921 ARLREQADQRVAKI
+2921 RVEKI
-2935 QDKADRRTLRGKIV
+2935 QDKANRRTLQGKII

-2972 RGATAN
+2972 LGATAN
-2978 ILQYFTDESKIFKAE
+2978 ILQYFTDEGRIFKAE

-3003 ALNTEENSNMAE
+3003 ALNTEENGSMAE
-3015 GMYDPDTYERM
+3015 GMYDPDTYDRM

-3038 LKNLSMDEL
+3038 LKSMTLDEL

-3059 IIQNANA
+3059 IVQNANA
-3066 VFVNGKRRNL
+3066 VFVNGRRRNL

-3085 RLQEKGRYGSFTLKD
+3085 TLQEKGRYGSFKLKD

-3138 FGVETGRATERFR
+3138 FGVETGRATERFH

-3188 SVWATWKREHS
+3188 GVWATWKREHS
-3199 IADRETHHLD
+3199 VADRETHHLD

-3227 QDSAFRINTAEMVEI
+3227 QDSAFRIGTAEMVEI
-3242 DKWLTQEQKNYVDEV
+3242 DKWLTQEQKNYVDDV
-3257 VSYLSTDIAELG
+3257 VSYLSNDMAELG

-3332 TSTASD
+3332 TSTAAD

-3406 NRFLSAFKKGAVMAS
+3406 NRFLGAFKKGAVMAS

-3428 SSSIMRAM
+3428 PSSIMRAM
-3436 ALIDPKYFVGKPL
+3436 ALIDPKYFVGSPL

-3469 SFDTSTGRSAVQ
+3469 SFDTSTGRSTVQ

-3487 AKTAYGKFSEKVG
+3487 AKTAYGKFAEFVSDK
-3500 DVGGWLP
+3500 GGLLP

-3527 ARTGLNVNS
+3527 ARTGLSVNS

-3574 KMVTAFMAEATV
+3574 KMVTAFMAEPTV

-3596 DAKGKRFGAATK
+3596 DAKGKRFGTATK
-3608 SFGSVIAATIL
+3608 SVGAVIAATLL
-3619 NTLLSSVIY
+3619 NTMLSSVIY
-3628 AMRDDDDKDA
+3628 AMRDDDDEDA
-3638 TYFERYVKS
+3638 TYFERYIKS
-3647 VVGSLDPI
+3647 LVGSLDPI

-3666 DVYEIFRGYDVERT
+3666 DVYEIFKGYDVERT

-3702 LDRLKSGVSLAG
+3702 LNRLKSGVSLAG

-3719 PAKNLWRDIEGTVN
+3719 PAKNLWRDIEGGIN
-3733 TFKTVKDTDYRDGA
+3733 TFKTVKDNDYRDGA
-3747 AKMAALQ
+3747 AKMAALR

-3766 ETATIDKLV
+3766 KAATIDKLV
-3775 QVMAKG
+3775 RAMAKG

-3794 TFYEGDEKKRKTAI
+3794 TFYEDDEKKRKTAI

-3819 GLTDAQALR
+3819 NLTDAQALR

-3835 TGDEADKVLLDWQ
+3835 AGDEADKVLLDWQ
-3848 YAKKTGGKTVSGAGS
+3848 YGKKTGGKTVGGAGS

-3871 RETALDALARTGA
+3871 RETALDALSRTGA

-3924 RVRTEIGGQKP
+3924 RVRTEVGGQKP
-3935 DEAEKTLLQW
+3935 EEAEKTLRQW
-3945 DYEKDTGRKWADMQ
+3945 DYEKDTGRKWDDMQ

-3981 KKSDAASETV
+3981 KKSDAAKTTV
-3991 AKWKYEKSTGKK
+3991 TKWKYEKDTGRK

-4031 TEAEAYWTVD
+4031 TAAEAYWTVD
-4041 EWDYR
+4041 EWEYR

-4061 TELAGRG
+4061 TELASRG
-4068 QSISGAVKEIYAHS
+4068 QSISSAVQEIYTHS
-4082 DYKTAKDCGS
+4082 DYKTAKDCGT

-4106 IAATPAQRELMEPI
+4106 IAATPAQREQLEPI